1 MKKQL
6 FQRICCLALFLFS
19 VLCLDIVQASTL
31 INGLYYDLNTSSRT
45 ATVTCETTGTDNYA
59 SLPASVKIPET
70 VTYNG
75 ITFTVTK
82 VADKAFANCTS
93 LEEISIPGT
102 VTEVGTTCETE
113 GYLPFYKCT
122 SLKKVKLEDGKQ
134 SISLGVYFTS
144 SQYNGSYYSDGLFA
158 YCPLQEVYI
167 GRNIFYVNR
176 SSSWSFDQY
185 PEYYGYSAFYNQSS
199 LAKVTI
205 SSTVTKIPA
214 YLCYKLSELKTVMV
228 GESLV
233 SVGSHTFDGCNIQ
246 AISLPSSVETIG
258 DYAFQN
264 NTNMKSANLGTSVKT
279 IGDNAFS
286 GCVNLT
292 DVHLGNALSSIGNYS
307 FQNVGTEA
315 TSSVKFDFPTTLTSI
330 GNYAFQN
337 SGLPCVLNLD
347 NIKKIGIY
355 CFSQA
360 KNLSSAVIGGNCQ
373 SLPKGVFSNCSN
385 LKNILLNTGLKTIED
400 EAFSGCSSLEE
411 ITIPKTVTSVGTIQ
425 DQYASLPFS
434 GCKSL
439 KIVKFEDSEQP
450 IYLGAYYYEYNE
462 KNRFGR
468 GLFASSY
475 LEEVYIG
482 RNICYQAYSTSDT
495 FEKNPER
502 YGYSAFYDQPKLA
515 KVTISPSVTEIPSC
529 LFYKNAAITLTDLP
543 NVEVI
548 GNSAFEECS
557 KLTTLNLG
565 EKLKSVGNRAFYN
578 CANITKLTFPN
589 AITTIGDMAFYNCSS
604 VTEVTVGSKLW
615 SIGASAFQKCG
626 SFTAIILPDNFAYMG
641 ASAFEDCKKL
651 TVAKLGNSLRAVPG
665 KAFKNCIA
673 LSEMTVPASSVSIG
687 NQAFYND
694 SALAVITMNDGLKTI
709 GNEVFW
715 NNSGIRTFTI
725 PGTVTSIGS
734 NSFYGCTN
742 TSVLRFKDGEGTLT
756 IDSYYTRSKKI
767 DDMTTNSSY
776 TDRCYD
782 YFYDCPIKTLYLGRD
797 LKYDYSD
804 NTYIYDYVDGQWKG
818 KYRASAPFINNT
830 TLQRITIGSKVTFL
844 YNHLFHNC
852 DKVTTIDIPASIANI
867 YGNAFD
873 DCSSLA
879 STTFH
884 NATGHTLALG
894 DYAFRNCAALPEVT
908 FPQQLVSI
916 GNYTYA
922 QCPLLKTLSFPAM
935 LQSIGNYAF
944 AECTGLT
951 QLTFKDSGK
960 SVKLGYGAR
969 SNSGTSYLDNMPL
982 FGNSS
987 LTYLYIGRNINYT
1000 AGEKYGYSPFYN
1012 QSFLTDVR
1020 FSQSGTVSYCKDY
1033 LLYKV
1038 NNCKTLT
1045 LPESL
1050 TSIGNWTF
1058 RGMAALESIVI
1069 PNAVTEMG
1077 TYAFADD
1084 TSLKSAKLSTSCPW
1098 LKEGLFS
1105 ECNTLQSI
1113 TIPSVVTKMD
1123 GYMFTNCKSLTSAT
1137 FEDGTD
1143 LIEMGYGA
1151 SGKDYGLFR
1160 DCPLKT
1166 LNLGRWLSYNT
1177 EKASRSPFYYIYKL
1191 KNLNI
1196 GENVKVIDKY
1206 MFSYCTG
1213 LETVYLPDN
1222 ITSVNLWGFRGCYS
1236 LKSVRLSKKL
1246 SQVGDY
1252 GFSGCTSLDNVTFP
1266 ASMTSVASNSF
1277 SDCTALRKL
1286 DLGQNLLI
1294 IGPSAFENDKALEG
1308 IEIPSTLYGL
1318 GVASFKN
1325 CTSLPYVEVKSI
1337 SSVGKEAFMGC
1348 TGLKWISLSDKT
1360 TSLGENSFVGCNNIA
1375 YVKSYATTAPEGLVN
1390 FPSEVVA
1397 NGTLFVPEGYED
1409 DYTYS
1414 ATWEDWMNIKPLTEN
1429 VLVSSITLSQ
1439 KEANMKATE
1448 TLPLSA
1454 TVGSEN
1460 AVNKS
1465 LIWKSSNEAIATV
1478 SEEGVITANAV
1489 GNATITAIAADG
1501 SGVKASCDITVDPTL
1516 AESISLDQP
1525 TLTLKKK
1532 RTANLVATISPVTTT
1547 NKSLTWKSDNP
1558 EIATVDNEGNVKT
1571 LTAGETTIKVSA
1583 NDGSGITAECHLTVT
1598 APKAGDS
1605 NDDDEV
1611 NVVDAVNTVNYIL
1624 NKVVGTFEFEAAD
1637 VNKDNHISVSDVT
1650 GTTAIILQQPL
1661 QAKESIAMAKGMN
1674 VSDKN
1679 ENYIVYSQPSKNA
1692 IDVALDVNSN
1702 YTAMQ
1707 TDIAMTENVDDIN
1720 LKLDDAIASTHLL
1733 TSSKLN
1739 AHTLRVVVYSL
1750 SNSTFMD
1757 GRAIFTLTSKKSV
1770 NPADVQFDNAV
1781 ASDAD
1786 AKGYDLAA
1794 HFDQATSI
1802 AGVSG
1807 QGKDVNVVADG
1818 IEVSGE
1824 KGMLVCIYN
1833 TAGMLVESQ
1842 RLEAESMSIHLT
1854 AGIYLVKFNHQVVK
1868 VTVK

>member
-1 MKKQL
+1 MNKMIPL
-6 FQRICCLALFLFS
+6 FRRLALFVGL
-19 VLCLDIVQASTL
+19 IVQSTLLNASTL
-31 INGLYYDLNTSSRT
+31 INGLYYDLDTSSRT
-45 ATVTCETTGTDNYA
+45 ATVTYETIGTDNYA

-70 VTYNG
+70 VTCDG

-82 VADKAFANCTS
+82 VADQAFANCTS

-102 VTEVGTTCETE
+102 VTEIGTTCTSE

-122 SLKKVKLEDGKQ
+122 SLIKVKFEDGVQ
-134 SISLGVYFTS
+134 NISLGVFFSTS
-144 SQYNGSYYSDGLFA
+144 EPNSSYCSKGLFA

-167 GRNIFYVNR
+167 GRNIFYVNYD
-176 SSSWSFDQY
+176 SYFSFEKY
-185 PEYYGYSAFYNQSS
+185 PEYYGYSAFYNQPM
-199 LAKVTI
+199 LAKVTF
-205 SSTVTKIPA
+205 SSTVTEIPA
-214 YLCYKLSELKTVMV
+214 YL
-228 GESLV
+228 
-233 SVGSHTFDGCNIQ
+233 
-246 AISLPSSVETIG
+246 
-258 DYAFQN
+258 
-264 NTNMKSANLGTSVKT
+264 
-279 IGDNAFS
+279 
-286 GCVNLT
+286 
-292 DVHLGNALSSIGNYS
+292 
-307 FQNVGTEA
+307 
-315 TSSVKFDFPTTLTSI
+315 
-330 GNYAFQN
+330 
-337 SGLPCVLNLD
+337 
-347 NIKKIGIY
+347 
-355 CFSQA
+355 
-360 KNLSSAVIGGNCQ
+360 
-373 SLPKGVFSNCSN
+373 
-385 LKNILLNTGLKTIED
+385 
-400 EAFSGCSSLEE
+400 
-411 ITIPKTVTSVGTIQ
+411 
-425 DQYASLPFS
+425 
-434 GCKSL
+434 
-439 KIVKFEDSEQP
+439 
-450 IYLGAYYYEYNE
+450 
-462 KNRFGR
+462 
-468 GLFASSY
+468 
-475 LEEVYIG
+475 
-482 RNICYQAYSTSDT
+482 
-495 FEKNPER
+495 
-502 YGYSAFYDQPKLA
+502 
-515 KVTISPSVTEIPSC
+515 
-529 LFYKNAAITLTDLP
+529 FYKNVAITLTDLP
-543 NVEVI
+543 KVKTI
-548 GNSAFEECS
+548 GKSAFEGCS
-557 KLTTLNLG
+557 KLTTLNFGQDLMT
-565 EKLKSVGNRAFYN
+565 VDDRAFYN
-578 CANITKLTFPN
+578 CTNVTKLTFPD
-589 AITTIGDMAFYNCSS
+589 AITTIGDEAFYNCSS
-604 VTEVTVGSKLW
+604 ITEVTVGSKLQ

-626 SFTAIILPDNFAYMG
+626 SFTAILLPDNFTTMG
-641 ASAFEDCKKL
+641 ASAFEGCKKL
-651 TVAKLGNSLRAVPG
+651 TVAKLGNSLRAVPAR
-665 KAFKNCIA
+665 AFKNCIA
-673 LSEMTVPASSVSIG
+673 LSEMTVPATSVSMG
-687 NQAFYND
+687 DQAFYND
-694 SALAVITMNDGLKTI
+694 SVLAVITMNDGLKTI

-767 DDMTTNSSY
+767 DDMTSRGSY
-776 TDRCYD
+776 TNRCND

-797 LKYDYSD
+797 LKYDYAD
-804 NTYIYDYVDGQWKG
+804 NASVYDYVDGYWKEMS
-818 KYRASAPFINNT
+818 RASAPFVNST
-830 TLQRITIGSKVTFL
+830 TLQKVTIGSKVTFL

-873 DCSSLA
+873 DCSSLTA
-879 STTFH
+879 TTFH
-884 NATGHTLALG
+884 DATNNHTLTLG
-894 DYAFRNCAALPEVT
+894 DYAFRNCATLPEVT
-908 FPQQLVSI
+908 FPRQLLSV

-922 QCPLLKTLSFPAM
+922 QCPLLKTLTFPAM
-935 LQSIGNYAF
+935 LESIGNYAF

-969 SNSGTSYLDNMPL
+969 SNSGTSYLDNIPL
-982 FGNSS
+982 FGNTN

-1058 RGMAALESIVI
+1058 RGMAALESIVV

-1077 TYAFADD
+1077 TYAFAND

-1105 ECNTLQSI
+1105 ECNALQSI
-1113 TIPSVVTKMD
+1113 TIPSAVTKMD
-1123 GYMFTNCKSLTSAT
+1123 GYMFTNCKTLTSAT

-1151 SGKDYGLFR
+1151 SWKNYGLFS

-1177 EKASRSPFYYIYKL
+1177 EVASRSPFYSIYAL

-1206 MFSYCTG
+1206 MFSYCKG
-1213 LETVYLPDN
+1213 LEEVNLPDN
-1222 ITSVNLWGFRGCYS
+1222 ITSVNLWGFRGCTS
-1236 LKSVRLSKKL
+1236 LKSVRLSEKL

-1252 GFSGCTSLDNVTFP
+1252 GFAECSSLDNVTFP
-1266 ASMTSVASNSF
+1266 TSMTSVASNSF

-1360 TSLGENSFVGCNNIA
+1360 TSLGENSFAGCNNIA

-1390 FPSEVVA
+1390 FPSEVVT

-1439 KEANMKATE
+1439 TEANMKATE

-1478 SEEGVITANAV
+1478 SAEGVITANAV

-1501 SGVKASCDITVDPTL
+1501 SGVKATCDITVVPTL

-1532 RTANLVATISPVTTT
+1532 RTAHLVATISPVTTT

-1558 EIATVDNEGNVKT
+1558 KIATVDNEGNVKT

-1624 NKVVGTFEFEAAD
+1624 NKVVGIFEFEAAD

-1661 QAKESIAMAKGMN
+1661 QAKENIAMAKGMN

-1679 ENYIVYSQPSKNA
+1679 ENYIVYSLPSKYA

-1707 TDIAMTENVDDIN
+1707 TDIAMTENVDDVN
-1720 LKLDDAIASTHLL
+1720 LKLEDAIASTHLL

-1757 GRAIFTLTSKKSV
+1757 GRAIFTLTSKKGV
-1770 NPADVQFDNAV
+1770 NPADVQFENAV
-1781 ASDAD
+1781 ASDAE
-1786 AKGYDLAA
+1786 AKGYGLDA
-1794 HFDQATSI
+1794 HFDQTTSI
-1802 AGVSG
+1802 VGVAGNDKNVE
-1807 QGKDVNVVADG
+1807 VVADG
-1818 IEVSGE
+1818 IVVSGE
-1824 KGMLVCIYN
+1824 KGMLVSVYN
-1833 TAGMLVESQ
+1833 TAGMLVQSQ
-1842 RLEAESMSIHLT
+1842 RLATESMAINLPS
-1854 AGIYLVKFNHQVVK
+1854 GVYLVKFNQQVVK

>member
-1 MKKQL
+1 MNKTIHL
-6 FQRICCLALFLFS
+6 FRRLALVVGL
-19 VLCLDIVQASTL
+19 VVQSTLLNASTL
-31 INGLYYDLNTSSRT
+31 INGLYYDLDTSSRT
-45 ATVTCETTGTDNYA
+45 ATVTYETIGTDNYA

-70 VTYNG
+70 VTCDG

-82 VADKAFANCTS
+82 VADQAFANCTS

-102 VTEVGTTCETE
+102 VTEIGTTCTSER
-113 GYLPFYKCT
+113 YLPFYKCT
-122 SLKKVKLEDGKQ
+122 SLIKVKFEDGVQ
-134 SISLGVYFTS
+134 NISLGVFFSTS
-144 SQYNGSYYSDGLFA
+144 EPNSSYCSKGLFA

-167 GRNIFYVNR
+167 GRNIFYVNYD
-176 SSSWSFDQY
+176 SYFSFEKY
-185 PEYYGYSAFYNQSS
+185 PEYYGYSAFYNQPM
-199 LAKVTI
+199 LAKVTF
-205 SSTVTKIPA
+205 SSTVTEIPA
-214 YLCYKLSELKTVMV
+214 YL
-228 GESLV
+228 
-233 SVGSHTFDGCNIQ
+233 
-246 AISLPSSVETIG
+246 
-258 DYAFQN
+258 
-264 NTNMKSANLGTSVKT
+264 
-279 IGDNAFS
+279 
-286 GCVNLT
+286 
-292 DVHLGNALSSIGNYS
+292 
-307 FQNVGTEA
+307 
-315 TSSVKFDFPTTLTSI
+315 
-330 GNYAFQN
+330 
-337 SGLPCVLNLD
+337 
-347 NIKKIGIY
+347 
-355 CFSQA
+355 
-360 KNLSSAVIGGNCQ
+360 
-373 SLPKGVFSNCSN
+373 
-385 LKNILLNTGLKTIED
+385 
-400 EAFSGCSSLEE
+400 
-411 ITIPKTVTSVGTIQ
+411 
-425 DQYASLPFS
+425 
-434 GCKSL
+434 
-439 KIVKFEDSEQP
+439 
-450 IYLGAYYYEYNE
+450 
-462 KNRFGR
+462 
-468 GLFASSY
+468 
-475 LEEVYIG
+475 
-482 RNICYQAYSTSDT
+482 
-495 FEKNPER
+495 
-502 YGYSAFYDQPKLA
+502 
-515 KVTISPSVTEIPSC
+515 
-529 LFYKNAAITLTDLP
+529 FYKNVAITLTDLP
-543 NVEVI
+543 KVKTI
-548 GNSAFEECS
+548 GKSAFEGCS
-557 KLTTLNLG
+557 KLTTLNFGQDLMT
-565 EKLKSVGNRAFYN
+565 VDDRAFYN
-578 CANITKLTFPN
+578 CTNVTKLTFPD
-589 AITTIGDMAFYNCSS
+589 AITTIGDEAFYNCSS
-604 VTEVTVGSKLW
+604 ITEVTVGSKLQ

-626 SFTAIILPDNFAYMG
+626 SFTAILLPDNFTTMG
-641 ASAFEDCKKL
+641 ASAFEGCKKL
-651 TVAKLGNSLRAVPG
+651 TVAKLGNSLRAVPAR
-665 KAFKNCIA
+665 AFKNCIA
-673 LSEMTVPASSVSIG
+673 LSEMTVPATSVSMG
-687 NQAFYND
+687 EQAFYND
-694 SALAVITMNDGLKTI
+694 SVLAVITMNDGLKTI

-767 DDMTTNSSY
+767 DDMTSRGSY
-776 TDRCYD
+776 TNRCND

-797 LKYDYSD
+797 LKYDYAD
-804 NTYIYDYVDGQWKG
+804 NASVYDYVDGYWKEMS
-818 KYRASAPFINNT
+818 RASAPFVNST
-830 TLQRITIGSKVTFL
+830 TLQKVTIGSKVTFL

-873 DCSSLA
+873 DCSSLTA
-879 STTFH
+879 TTFH
-884 NATGHTLALG
+884 DATNNHTLTLG
-894 DYAFRNCAALPEVT
+894 DYAFRNCATLPEVT
-908 FPQQLVSI
+908 FPRQLLSV

-922 QCPLLKTLSFPAM
+922 QCPLLKTLTFPAM
-935 LQSIGNYAF
+935 LESIGNYAF

-969 SNSGTSYLDNMPL
+969 SNSGTSYLDNIPL
-982 FGNSS
+982 FGNTN

-1058 RGMAALESIVI
+1058 RGMAALESIVV

-1077 TYAFADD
+1077 TYAFAND

-1105 ECNTLQSI
+1105 ECNALQSI
-1113 TIPSVVTKMD
+1113 TIPSAVTKMD
-1123 GYMFTNCKSLTSAT
+1123 GYMFTNCKALTSAT

-1151 SGKDYGLFR
+1151 SWKNYGLFS

-1177 EKASRSPFYYIYKL
+1177 EVASRSPFYSIDAL

-1196 GENVKVIDKY
+1196 GKNVKVIDKY
-1206 MFSYCTG
+1206 MFSYCEG
-1213 LETVYLPDN
+1213 LEEVNLPDN
-1222 ITSVNLWGFRGCYS
+1222 ITSVNLWGFRGCSS
-1236 LKSVRLSKKL
+1236 LKSVRLSEKL

-1252 GFSGCTSLDNVTFP
+1252 GFAGCTSLDNVTFP

-1294 IGPSAFENDKALEG
+1294 IGLSAFENDKALEG

-1360 TSLGENSFVGCNNIA
+1360 TSLGENSFAGCNNIA

-1390 FPSEVVA
+1390 FPSEVVT

-1439 KEANMKATE
+1439 TEANMKATE

-1478 SEEGVITANAV
+1478 SAGSVITANAV

-1501 SGVKASCDITVDPTL
+1501 SGVKATCDITVVPTL

-1532 RTANLVATISPVTTT
+1532 RTAHLVATISPVTTT

-1624 NKVVGTFEFEAAD
+1624 NKVVGIFEFEAAD

-1661 QAKESIAMAKGMN
+1661 QAKENIAMAKGMN

-1679 ENYIVYSQPSKNA
+1679 ENYIVYSLPSKYA

-1707 TDIAMTENVDDIN
+1707 TDIAMTENVDDVN
-1720 LKLDDAIASTHLL
+1720 LKLEDAIASTHLL

-1757 GRAIFTLTSKKSV
+1757 GRAIFTLTSKKGV
-1770 NPADVQFDNAV
+1770 NPADVQFENAV
-1781 ASDAD
+1781 ASDAE
-1786 AKGYDLAA
+1786 AKGYGLDA
-1794 HFDQATSI
+1794 HFDQTTSI
-1802 AGVSG
+1802 VGVAGNDKNVE
-1807 QGKDVNVVADG
+1807 VVADG
-1818 IEVSGE
+1818 IVVSGE
-1824 KGMLVCIYN
+1824 KGMLVSVYN
-1833 TAGMLVESQ
+1833 TAGMLVQSQ
-1842 RLEAESMSIHLT
+1842 RLATESMAINLPS
-1854 AGIYLVKFNHQVVK
+1854 GVYLVKFNQQVVK

>member
-1 MKKQL
+1 MNKTIHL
-6 FQRICCLALFLFS
+6 FRRLALFVGL
-19 VLCLDIVQASTL
+19 IVQCSLLNARTK
-31 INGLYYDLNTSSRT
+31 INDLYYDLDTSSRT
-45 ATVTCETTGTDNYA
+45 ATVTYAMTGEYNYFF
-59 SLPASVKIPET
+59 LPASVKIPET

-75 ITFTVTK
+75 VTFTVTK
-82 VADKAFANCTS
+82 IADRAFSYCKYM
-93 LEEISIPGT
+93 EEISIPGT
-102 VTEVGTTCETE
+102 VTEVGTTST
-113 GYLPFYKCT
+113 YYSSSYDNLPFYACT
-122 SLKKVKLEDGKQ
+122 SLKKVRFEDGKQ
-134 SISLGVYFTS
+134 SIF
-144 SQYNGSYYSDGLFA
+144 
-158 YCPLQEVYI
+158 
-167 GRNIFYVNR
+167 
-176 SSSWSFDQY
+176 
-185 PEYYGYSAFYNQSS
+185 
-199 LAKVTI
+199 
-205 SSTVTKIPA
+205 
-214 YLCYKLSELKTVMV
+214 
-228 GESLV
+228 
-233 SVGSHTFDGCNIQ
+233 
-246 AISLPSSVETIG
+246 
-258 DYAFQN
+258 
-264 NTNMKSANLGTSVKT
+264 
-279 IGDNAFS
+279 
-286 GCVNLT
+286 
-292 DVHLGNALSSIGNYS
+292 
-307 FQNVGTEA
+307 
-315 TSSVKFDFPTTLTSI
+315 
-330 GNYAFQN
+330 
-337 SGLPCVLNLD
+337 
-347 NIKKIGIY
+347 
-355 CFSQA
+355 
-360 KNLSSAVIGGNCQ
+360 
-373 SLPKGVFSNCSN
+373 
-385 LKNILLNTGLKTIED
+385 
-400 EAFSGCSSLEE
+400 
-411 ITIPKTVTSVGTIQ
+411 
-425 DQYASLPFS
+425 
-434 GCKSL
+434 
-439 KIVKFEDSEQP
+439 
-450 IYLGAYYYEYNE
+450 LGAYYNS
-462 KNRFGR
+462 GSSIGL
-468 GLFASSY
+468 GLFASCP

-482 RNICYQAYSTSDT
+482 RNITYDNNNCSYSFASYPAD
-495 FEKNPER
+495 
-502 YGYSAFYDQPKLA
+502 YGYSAFYNQPKLA
-515 KVTISPSVTEIPSC
+515 KVTFSSTVTEIPAY
-529 LFYKNAAITLTDLP
+529 LFYRNVAMTLTDLP
-543 NVEVI
+543 NVKTI
-548 GNSAFEECS
+548 GKSAFEGCS
-557 KLTTLNLG
+557 KLTTLNFGQDLMT
-565 EKLKSVGNRAFYN
+565 VDDRAFYN
-578 CANITKLTFPN
+578 CTNVTKLTFPD
-589 AITTIGDMAFYNCSS
+589 AITTIGDEAFYNCSS
-604 VTEVTVGSKLW
+604 ITEVTVGSKLQ

-626 SFTAIILPDNFAYMG
+626 SFTAILLPDNFTTMG
-641 ASAFEDCKKL
+641 ASAFEGCKKL
-651 TVAKLGNSLRAVPG
+651 TVAKLGNSLRAVPAR
-665 KAFKNCIA
+665 AFKNCIA
-673 LSEMTVPASSVSIG
+673 LSEMTVPATSVSMG
-687 NQAFYND
+687 DQAFYND
-694 SALAVITMNDGLKTI
+694 SVLAVITMNDGLKTI

-767 DDMTTNSSY
+767 DDMTSRGSY
-776 TDRCYD
+776 TNRCND

-797 LKYDYSD
+797 LKYDYAD
-804 NTYIYDYVDGQWKG
+804 NASVYDYVDGYWKEMS
-818 KYRASAPFINNT
+818 RASAPFVNST
-830 TLQRITIGSKVTFL
+830 TLQKVTIGSKVTFL

-873 DCSSLA
+873 DCSSLTA
-879 STTFH
+879 TTFH
-884 NATGHTLALG
+884 DATDHTLALG
-894 DYAFRNCAALPEVT
+894 DYAFRNCAVLPEVT
-908 FPQQLVSI
+908 FPQQLLSV

-951 QLTFKDSGK
+951 QLTFEDSSK

-969 SNSGTSYLDNMPL
+969 SNSGTSYLDNIPL
-982 FGNSS
+982 FGNSN

-1000 AGEKYGYSPFYN
+1000 ADEKYGYSPFYN

-1020 FSQSGTVSYCKDY
+1020 FSQAGTVTYCKDY

-1038 NNCKTLT
+1038 NNCKTLA

-1050 TSIGNWTF
+1050 TSIGDGTF

-1098 LKEGLFS
+1098 LKEGMFS
-1105 ECNTLQSI
+1105 ECNALQSI

-1123 GYMFTNCKSLTSAT
+1123 GYMFTNCKALTSAT

-1151 SGKDYGLFR
+1151 SWKNYGLFS

-1177 EKASRSPFYYIYKL
+1177 EVASRSPFYSIDAL

-1196 GENVKVIDKY
+1196 GKNVKVIDKY
-1206 MFSYCTG
+1206 MFSYCEG
-1213 LETVYLPDN
+1213 LEEVNLPDN
-1222 ITSVNLWGFRGCYS
+1222 ITSVNLWGFRGCSS
-1236 LKSVRLSKKL
+1236 LKSVRLSEKL

-1252 GFSGCTSLDNVTFP
+1252 GFAGCTSLDNVTFP

-1360 TSLGENSFVGCNNIA
+1360 TSLGENSFAGCNNIA

-1390 FPSEVVA
+1390 FPSEVVT

-1439 KEANMKATE
+1439 TEANMKATE

-1478 SEEGVITANAV
+1478 SAGGVITANAV

-1501 SGVKASCDITVDPTL
+1501 SGVKATCDITVVPTL

-1532 RTANLVATISPVTTT
+1532 RTAHLVATISPVTTT

-1624 NKVVGTFEFEAAD
+1624 NKVVGIFEFEAAD

-1661 QAKESIAMAKGMN
+1661 QAKENIAMAKGMN

-1679 ENYIVYSQPSKNA
+1679 ENYIVYSLPSKYA

-1707 TDIAMTENVDDIN
+1707 TDIAMTENVDDVN

-1739 AHTLRVVVYSL
+1739 VHTLRVVVYSL

-1757 GRAIFTLTSKKSV
+1757 GRAIFTLTSKKGV
-1770 NPADVQFDNAV
+1770 NPTDVRFENAV
-1781 ASDAD
+1781 ASDAE
-1786 AKGYDLAA
+1786 AKGYGLDA
-1794 HFDQATSI
+1794 HFDQTTSI
-1802 AGVSG
+1802 ASVAGSG
-1807 QGKDVNVVADG
+1807 KNVEVVADG
-1818 IEVSGE
+1818 IVVSGE
-1824 KGMLVCIYN
+1824 KGMLVSVYN
-1833 TAGMLVESQ
+1833 TAGMLVQSQ
-1842 RLEAESMSIHLT
+1842 RLATESMTINLP
-1854 AGIYLVKFNHQVVK
+1854 AGVYLVKFNQQVVK

>member
-1 MKKQL
+1 MNKTIHL
-6 FQRICCLALFLFS
+6 FRRLALVVGL
-19 VLCLDIVQASTL
+19 VVQSTLLSASTL
-31 INGLYYDLNTSSRT
+31 INGLYYDLDTSSRT
-45 ATVTCETTGTDNYA
+45 ATVTYETIGTDNYA

-70 VTYNG
+70 VTCDG

-82 VADKAFANCTS
+82 VADQAFANCTS

-102 VTEVGTTCETE
+102 VTEIGTTCTSER
-113 GYLPFYKCT
+113 YLPFYKCT
-122 SLKKVKLEDGKQ
+122 SLIKVKFEDGVQ
-134 SISLGVYFTS
+134 NISLGVFFSTS
-144 SQYNGSYYSDGLFA
+144 EPNSSYCSKGLFA

-167 GRNIFYVNR
+167 GRNIFYVNYD
-176 SSSWSFDQY
+176 SYFSFEKY
-185 PEYYGYSAFYNQSS
+185 PEYYGYSAFYNQPM
-199 LAKVTI
+199 LAKVTF
-205 SSTVTKIPA
+205 SSTVTEIPA
-214 YLCYKLSELKTVMV
+214 YL
-228 GESLV
+228 
-233 SVGSHTFDGCNIQ
+233 
-246 AISLPSSVETIG
+246 
-258 DYAFQN
+258 
-264 NTNMKSANLGTSVKT
+264 
-279 IGDNAFS
+279 
-286 GCVNLT
+286 
-292 DVHLGNALSSIGNYS
+292 
-307 FQNVGTEA
+307 
-315 TSSVKFDFPTTLTSI
+315 
-330 GNYAFQN
+330 
-337 SGLPCVLNLD
+337 
-347 NIKKIGIY
+347 
-355 CFSQA
+355 
-360 KNLSSAVIGGNCQ
+360 
-373 SLPKGVFSNCSN
+373 
-385 LKNILLNTGLKTIED
+385 
-400 EAFSGCSSLEE
+400 
-411 ITIPKTVTSVGTIQ
+411 
-425 DQYASLPFS
+425 
-434 GCKSL
+434 
-439 KIVKFEDSEQP
+439 
-450 IYLGAYYYEYNE
+450 
-462 KNRFGR
+462 
-468 GLFASSY
+468 
-475 LEEVYIG
+475 
-482 RNICYQAYSTSDT
+482 
-495 FEKNPER
+495 
-502 YGYSAFYDQPKLA
+502 
-515 KVTISPSVTEIPSC
+515 
-529 LFYKNAAITLTDLP
+529 FYKNVAITLTDLP
-543 NVEVI
+543 KVKTI
-548 GNSAFEECS
+548 GKSAFEGCS
-557 KLTTLNLG
+557 KLTTLNFGQDLMT
-565 EKLKSVGNRAFYN
+565 VDDRAFYN
-578 CANITKLTFPN
+578 CTNVTKLTFPD
-589 AITTIGDMAFYNCSS
+589 AITTIGDEAFYNCSS
-604 VTEVTVGSKLW
+604 ITEVTVGSKLQ

-626 SFTAIILPDNFAYMG
+626 SFTAILLPDNFTTMG
-641 ASAFEDCKKL
+641 ASAFEGCKKL
-651 TVAKLGNSLRAVPG
+651 TVAKLGNSLRAVPAR
-665 KAFKNCIA
+665 AFKNCIA
-673 LSEMTVPASSVSIG
+673 LSEMTVPATSVSMG
-687 NQAFYND
+687 DQAFYND
-694 SALAVITMNDGLKTI
+694 SVLAVITMNDGLKTI

-767 DDMTTNSSY
+767 DDMTSRGSY
-776 TDRCYD
+776 TNRCND

-797 LKYDYSD
+797 LKYDYAD
-804 NTYIYDYVDGQWKG
+804 NASVYDYVDGYWKEMS
-818 KYRASAPFINNT
+818 RASAPFVNST
-830 TLQRITIGSKVTFL
+830 TLQKVTIGSKVTFL

-873 DCSSLA
+873 DCSSLTA
-879 STTFH
+879 TTFH
-884 NATGHTLALG
+884 DATNNHTLTLG
-894 DYAFRNCAALPEVT
+894 DYAFRNCATLPEVT
-908 FPQQLVSI
+908 FPRQLLSV

-922 QCPLLKTLSFPAM
+922 QCPLLKTLTFPAM
-935 LQSIGNYAF
+935 LESIGNYAF

-969 SNSGTSYLDNMPL
+969 SNSGTSYLDNIPL
-982 FGNSS
+982 FGNTN

-1058 RGMAALESIVI
+1058 RGMAALESIVV

-1077 TYAFADD
+1077 TYAFAND

-1105 ECNTLQSI
+1105 ECNALQSI
-1113 TIPSVVTKMD
+1113 TIPSAVTKMD
-1123 GYMFTNCKSLTSAT
+1123 GYMFTNCKTLTSAT
-1137 FEDGTD
+1137 FEDGND

-1151 SGKDYGLFR
+1151 SWKNYGLFS

-1177 EKASRSPFYYIYKL
+1177 EVASRSPFYSIDAL

-1196 GENVKVIDKY
+1196 GKNVKVIDKY
-1206 MFSYCTG
+1206 MFSYCEG
-1213 LETVYLPDN
+1213 LEEVNLPDN
-1222 ITSVNLWGFRGCYS
+1222 ITSVNLWGFRGCSS
-1236 LKSVRLSKKL
+1236 LKSVRLSEKL

-1252 GFSGCTSLDNVTFP
+1252 GFAGCTSLDNVTFP

-1360 TSLGENSFVGCNNIA
+1360 TSLGENSFAGCSNIA

-1439 KEANMKATE
+1439 TEANMKATE

-1478 SEEGVITANAV
+1478 SAEGVITANAV

-1501 SGVKASCDITVDPTL
+1501 SGVKATCDITVVPTL

-1532 RTANLVATISPVTTT
+1532 RTAHLVATISPVTTT

-1558 EIATVDNEGNVKT
+1558 KIATVDNEGNVKT

-1611 NVVDAVNTVNYIL
+1611 NVVDAVNTVNYI
-1624 NKVVGTFEFEAAD
+1624 
-1637 VNKDNHISVSDVT
+1637 
-1650 GTTAIILQQPL
+1650 
-1661 QAKESIAMAKGMN
+1661 
-1674 VSDKN
+1674 
-1679 ENYIVYSQPSKNA
+1679 
-1692 IDVALDVNSN
+1692 
-1702 YTAMQ
+1702 
-1707 TDIAMTENVDDIN
+1707 
-1720 LKLDDAIASTHLL
+1720 
-1733 TSSKLN
+1733 
-1739 AHTLRVVVYSL
+1739 
-1750 SNSTFMD
+1750 
-1757 GRAIFTLTSKKSV
+1757 
-1770 NPADVQFDNAV
+1770 
-1781 ASDAD
+1781 
-1786 AKGYDLAA
+1786 
-1794 HFDQATSI
+1794 
-1802 AGVSG
+1802 
-1807 QGKDVNVVADG
+1807 
-1818 IEVSGE
+1818 
-1824 KGMLVCIYN
+1824 
-1833 TAGMLVESQ
+1833 
-1842 RLEAESMSIHLT
+1842 
-1854 AGIYLVKFNHQVVK
+1854 
-1868 VTVK
+1868 

>member
-6 FQRICCLALFLFS
+6 SPRICCVALFLLP
-19 VLCLDIVQASTL
+19 VLCLNIVQASTL
-31 INGLYYDLNTSSRT
+31 INGLYYDLDTSSRT
-45 ATVTCETTGTDNYA
+45 ATVTYETMETYNYA

-75 ITFTVTK
+75 ETFTVTK
-82 VADKAFANCTS
+82 IADRAFAYCKYM
-93 LEEISIPGT
+93 EEISIPGT
-102 VTEVGTTCETE
+102 VTEVGTTSSSP
-113 GYLPFYKCT
+113 YDLPFYDCT
-122 SLKKVKLEDGKQ
+122 SLKKVRFEDGKQ
-134 SISLGVYFTS
+134 SISLGADFKW
-144 SQYNGSYYSDGLFA
+144 G
-158 YCPLQEVYI
+158 
-167 GRNIFYVNR
+167 
-176 SSSWSFDQY
+176 SSS
-185 PEYYGYSAFYNQSS
+185 
-199 LAKVTI
+199 
-205 SSTVTKIPA
+205 
-214 YLCYKLSELKTVMV
+214 
-228 GESLV
+228 
-233 SVGSHTFDGCNIQ
+233 
-246 AISLPSSVETIG
+246 
-258 DYAFQN
+258 
-264 NTNMKSANLGTSVKT
+264 
-279 IGDNAFS
+279 
-286 GCVNLT
+286 
-292 DVHLGNALSSIGNYS
+292 
-307 FQNVGTEA
+307 
-315 TSSVKFDFPTTLTSI
+315 
-330 GNYAFQN
+330 
-337 SGLPCVLNLD
+337 
-347 NIKKIGIY
+347 
-355 CFSQA
+355 
-360 KNLSSAVIGGNCQ
+360 
-373 SLPKGVFSNCSN
+373 
-385 LKNILLNTGLKTIED
+385 
-400 EAFSGCSSLEE
+400 
-411 ITIPKTVTSVGTIQ
+411 
-425 DQYASLPFS
+425 
-434 GCKSL
+434 
-439 KIVKFEDSEQP
+439 
-450 IYLGAYYYEYNE
+450 
-462 KNRFGR
+462 R
-468 GLFASSY
+468 GLFASCP

-482 RNICYQAYSTSDT
+482 RNIIYKDYSSSDS
-495 FEKNPER
+495 FASRPEC
-502 YGYSAFYDQPKLA
+502 YGYSAFYNQPKLA
-515 KVTISPSVTEIPSC
+515 KVTFSSTVTEIPAS
-529 LFYKNAAITLTDLP
+529 LFYKNTAMTLTDLP
-543 NVEVI
+543 KVKII
-548 GNSAFEECS
+548 GESAFEGCS
-557 KLTTLNLG
+557 KLTTLNFGQDL
-565 EKLKSVGNRAFYN
+565 ETVGGRAFCN
-578 CANITKLTFPN
+578 CTNVTKLTFPD
-589 AITTIGDMAFYNCSS
+589 AITTIGDEAFYNCSS
-604 VTEVTVGSKLW
+604 ITEVTVGSKLQ
-615 SIGASAFQKCG
+615 SIGASAFENCG
-626 SFTAIILPDNFAYMG
+626 SFTAIILPDNFTTMG
-641 ASAFEDCKKL
+641 ASAFEGCKKL
-651 TVAKLGNSLRAVPG
+651 TVAKLGNSLTAVPAR
-665 KAFKNCIA
+665 AFKNCIA
-673 LSEMTVPASSVSIG
+673 LSEMAVPASSVSIG
-687 NQAFYND
+687 DQAFYND
-694 SALAVITMNDGLKTI
+694 SVLAVITMNDGLKTI

-715 NNSGIRTFTI
+715 NNSGIITFTI

-767 DDMTTNSSY
+767 DDMTSRGSY
-776 TDRCYD
+776 TNRCND

-797 LKYDYSD
+797 LKYDYAD
-804 NTYIYDYVDGQWKG
+804 NASVYDYVDGYWKEMS
-818 KYRASAPFINNT
+818 RASAPFVNST
-830 TLQRITIGSKVTFL
+830 TLQKVTIGSKVTFL

-873 DCSSLA
+873 DCSSLTA
-879 STTFH
+879 TTFH
-884 NATGHTLALG
+884 DATDHTLALG
-894 DYAFRNCAALPEVT
+894 DYAFRNCAVLPEVT

-935 LQSIGNYAF
+935 LGSIGNYAF
-944 AECTGLT
+944 AECIGLT
-951 QLTFKDSGK
+951 QLTFEDSGQ

-969 SNSGTSYLDNMPL
+969 SNSGTSYLDNIPL
-982 FGNSS
+982 FGNTN
-987 LTYLYIGRNINYT
+987 LTYLYIGRDINYT
-1000 AGEKYGYSPFYN
+1000 ADERYGYSPFYN
-1012 QSFLTDVR
+1012 QPFLTDVR
-1020 FSQSGTVSYCKDY
+1020 FSQSGTVTYCKDY

-1045 LPESL
+1045 LPENL
-1050 TSIGNWTF
+1050 TSIGNGTF
-1058 RGMAALESIVI
+1058 RGMTALESIVI

-1105 ECNTLQSI
+1105 ECNALQSI

-1123 GYMFTNCKSLTSAT
+1123 GKIFTNCKSLTSIT

-1151 SGKDYGLFR
+1151 SEKDFGLFR
-1160 DCPLKT
+1160 DCPLET

-1177 EKASRSPFYYIYKL
+1177 EVASRSPFYSISTL
-1191 KNLNI
+1191 KNLKI
-1196 GENVKVIDKY
+1196 GTNVKVIDKY
-1206 MFSYCTG
+1206 MFSYCKG
-1213 LETVYLPDN
+1213 LEEVTLPDN
-1222 ITSVNLWGFRGCYS
+1222 ITSVNLWGFRGCSS
-1236 LKSVRLSKKL
+1236 LKSVRLSEKL

-1252 GFSGCTSLDNVTFP
+1252 GFSECTSLDNVTFP

-1337 SSVGKEAFMGC
+1337 SSVGKEEFMGC

-1360 TSLGENSFVGCNNIA
+1360 TSLGENSFAGCSNIA

-1439 KEANMKATE
+1439 TEANMKATE
-1448 TLPLSA
+1448 TLPLRA

-1465 LIWKSSNEAIATV
+1465 LIWKSSNEAIATI

-1489 GNATITAIAADG
+1489 GHVTITAIAADG
-1501 SGVKASCDITVDPTL
+1501 SGVKATCDITVDPTL
-1516 AESISLDQP
+1516 AQSISLDQP
-1525 TLTLKKK
+1525 SLTLKKK

-1547 NKSLTWKSDNP
+1547 NKSLTWTSDNP

-1624 NKVVGTFEFEAAD
+1624 SKVVGTFEFEAAD

-1679 ENYIVYSQPSKNA
+1679 ENYIVYSQPNRNE
-1692 IDVALDVNSN
+1692 IDVVLDVNSN
-1702 YTAMQ
+1702 YTAIQ
-1707 TDIAMTENVDDIN
+1707 TDISITGNVDDVN

-1757 GRAIFTLTSKKSV
+1757 GRAIFTLTSKKGV
-1770 NPADVQFDNAV
+1770 NPADVQFENAV

-1786 AKGYDLAA
+1786 AKGYGLGA

-1802 AGVSG
+1802 AGVAG
-1807 QGKDVNVVADG
+1807 NGKNVEVVADG
-1818 IEVSGE
+1818 IVVSGE
-1824 KGMLVCIYN
+1824 KGMPVSIYN
-1833 TAGMLVESQ
+1833 TAGMIVLSQ
-1842 RLEAESMSIHLT
+1842 RLATETMTISLP
-1854 AGIYLVKFNHQVVK
+1854 AGVYLVKFNQQVVK

>member
-1 MKKQL
+1 MNKTIHL
-6 FQRICCLALFLFS
+6 FRRLALFVGL
-19 VLCLDIVQASTL
+19 IVQCSLLNARTK
-31 INGLYYDLNTSSRT
+31 INDLYYDLDTSSRT
-45 ATVTCETTGTDNYA
+45 ATVTYAMTGEYNYFF
-59 SLPASVKIPET
+59 LPASVKIPET

-75 ITFTVTK
+75 VTFTVTK
-82 VADKAFANCTS
+82 IADRAFSYCKYM
-93 LEEISIPGT
+93 EEISIPGT
-102 VTEVGTTCETE
+102 VTEVGTTST
-113 GYLPFYKCT
+113 YHSSSYDNLPFYACT
-122 SLKKVKLEDGKQ
+122 SLKKVRFEDGKQ
-134 SISLGVYFTS
+134 SIF
-144 SQYNGSYYSDGLFA
+144 
-158 YCPLQEVYI
+158 
-167 GRNIFYVNR
+167 
-176 SSSWSFDQY
+176 
-185 PEYYGYSAFYNQSS
+185 
-199 LAKVTI
+199 
-205 SSTVTKIPA
+205 
-214 YLCYKLSELKTVMV
+214 
-228 GESLV
+228 
-233 SVGSHTFDGCNIQ
+233 
-246 AISLPSSVETIG
+246 
-258 DYAFQN
+258 
-264 NTNMKSANLGTSVKT
+264 
-279 IGDNAFS
+279 
-286 GCVNLT
+286 
-292 DVHLGNALSSIGNYS
+292 
-307 FQNVGTEA
+307 
-315 TSSVKFDFPTTLTSI
+315 
-330 GNYAFQN
+330 
-337 SGLPCVLNLD
+337 
-347 NIKKIGIY
+347 
-355 CFSQA
+355 
-360 KNLSSAVIGGNCQ
+360 
-373 SLPKGVFSNCSN
+373 
-385 LKNILLNTGLKTIED
+385 
-400 EAFSGCSSLEE
+400 
-411 ITIPKTVTSVGTIQ
+411 
-425 DQYASLPFS
+425 
-434 GCKSL
+434 
-439 KIVKFEDSEQP
+439 
-450 IYLGAYYYEYNE
+450 LGAYYNS
-462 KNRFGR
+462 GSSIGL
-468 GLFASSY
+468 GLFASCP

-482 RNICYQAYSTSDT
+482 RNITYDNNNCSYSFASYPAD
-495 FEKNPER
+495 
-502 YGYSAFYDQPKLA
+502 YGYSAFYNQPKLA
-515 KVTISPSVTEIPSC
+515 KVTFSSTVTEIPAY
-529 LFYKNAAITLTDLP
+529 LFYRNVAMTLTDLP
-543 NVEVI
+543 NVKTI
-548 GNSAFEECS
+548 GKSAFEGCS
-557 KLTTLNLG
+557 KLTTLNFGQDLMT
-565 EKLKSVGNRAFYN
+565 VDDRAFYN
-578 CANITKLTFPN
+578 CTNVTKLTFPD
-589 AITTIGDMAFYNCSS
+589 AITTIGDEAFYNCSS
-604 VTEVTVGSKLW
+604 ITEVTVGSKLQ

-626 SFTAIILPDNFAYMG
+626 SFTAILLPDNFTTMG
-641 ASAFEDCKKL
+641 ASAFEGCKKL
-651 TVAKLGNSLRAVPG
+651 TVAKLGNSLRAVPAR
-665 KAFKNCIA
+665 AFKNCIA
-673 LSEMTVPASSVSIG
+673 LSEMTVPATSVSMG
-687 NQAFYND
+687 DQAFYND
-694 SALAVITMNDGLKTI
+694 SVLAVITMNDGLKTI

-818 KYRASAPFINNT
+818 KYRASAPFVNST
-830 TLQRITIGSKVTFL
+830 TLQKVTIGSKVTFL

-873 DCSSLA
+873 DCSSLTA
-879 STTFH
+879 TTFH
-884 NATGHTLALG
+884 DATNNHTLTLG
-894 DYAFRNCAALPEVT
+894 DYAFRNCATLPEVT
-908 FPQQLVSI
+908 FPRQLLSV

-922 QCPLLKTLSFPAM
+922 QCPLLKTLTFPAM
-935 LQSIGNYAF
+935 LESIGNYAF

-1236 LKSVRLSKKL
+1236 LKSVRLSEKL

-1360 TSLGENSFVGCNNIA
+1360 TSLGENSFAGCSNIA

-1439 KEANMKATE
+1439 TEANMKATE
-1448 TLPLSA
+1448 TLPLRA
-1454 TVGSEN
+1454 TVGSEK

-1465 LIWKSSNEAIATV
+1465 LIWKSSNESIATV

-1489 GNATITAIAADG
+1489 GHVTITAIAADG
-1501 SGVKASCDITVDPTL
+1501 SGVKATCDITVDPTL

-1525 TLTLKKK
+1525 SLTLKKK

-1547 NKSLTWKSDNP
+1547 NKSLTWTSDNP

-1624 NKVVGTFEFEAAD
+1624 NKVVSTFEFEAAD

-1661 QAKESIAMAKGMN
+1661 QAKEGIAMAKGMN

-1707 TDIAMTENVDDIN
+1707 ADIAMTGNVDDVN

-1757 GRAIFTLTSKKSV
+1757 GRAIFTLTSKKGV
-1770 NPADVQFDNAV
+1770 NPADVQFENAV
-1781 ASDAD
+1781 ASDAE
-1786 AKGYDLAA
+1786 AKGYGLDA

-1802 AGVSG
+1802 AGVAG
-1807 QGKDVNVVADG
+1807 NGKNVEVVADG
-1818 IEVSGE
+1818 IVVSGE
-1824 KGMLVCIYN
+1824 KGMLVSVYN
-1833 TAGMLVESQ
+1833 TAGMLVQSQ
-1842 RLEAESMSIHLT
+1842 RLATESMTINLP
-1854 AGIYLVKFNHQVVK
+1854 AGVYLVKFNQQVVK

>member
-1 MKKQL
+1 MNKMIPL
-6 FQRICCLALFLFS
+6 FRRLALFVGL
-19 VLCLDIVQASTL
+19 IVQSTLLNASTL
-31 INGLYYDLNTSSRT
+31 INGLYYDLDTSSRT
-45 ATVTCETTGTDNYA
+45 ATVTYETIGTDNYA

-70 VTYNG
+70 VTCDG

-82 VADKAFANCTS
+82 VADQAFANCTS

-102 VTEVGTTCETE
+102 VTEIGTTCTSE

-122 SLKKVKLEDGKQ
+122 SLIKVKFEDGVQ
-134 SISLGVYFTS
+134 NISLGVFFSTS
-144 SQYNGSYYSDGLFA
+144 EPNSSYCSKGLFA

-167 GRNIFYVNR
+167 GRNIFYVNYD
-176 SSSWSFDQY
+176 SYFSFEKY
-185 PEYYGYSAFYNQSS
+185 PEYYGYSAFYNQPM
-199 LAKVTI
+199 LAKVTF
-205 SSTVTKIPA
+205 SSTVTEIPA
-214 YLCYKLSELKTVMV
+214 YL
-228 GESLV
+228 
-233 SVGSHTFDGCNIQ
+233 
-246 AISLPSSVETIG
+246 
-258 DYAFQN
+258 
-264 NTNMKSANLGTSVKT
+264 
-279 IGDNAFS
+279 
-286 GCVNLT
+286 
-292 DVHLGNALSSIGNYS
+292 
-307 FQNVGTEA
+307 
-315 TSSVKFDFPTTLTSI
+315 
-330 GNYAFQN
+330 
-337 SGLPCVLNLD
+337 
-347 NIKKIGIY
+347 
-355 CFSQA
+355 
-360 KNLSSAVIGGNCQ
+360 
-373 SLPKGVFSNCSN
+373 
-385 LKNILLNTGLKTIED
+385 
-400 EAFSGCSSLEE
+400 
-411 ITIPKTVTSVGTIQ
+411 
-425 DQYASLPFS
+425 
-434 GCKSL
+434 
-439 KIVKFEDSEQP
+439 
-450 IYLGAYYYEYNE
+450 
-462 KNRFGR
+462 
-468 GLFASSY
+468 
-475 LEEVYIG
+475 
-482 RNICYQAYSTSDT
+482 
-495 FEKNPER
+495 
-502 YGYSAFYDQPKLA
+502 
-515 KVTISPSVTEIPSC
+515 
-529 LFYKNAAITLTDLP
+529 FYKNVAITLTDLP
-543 NVEVI
+543 KVKTI
-548 GNSAFEECS
+548 GKSAFEGCS
-557 KLTTLNLG
+557 KLTTLNFGQDLMT
-565 EKLKSVGNRAFYN
+565 VDDRAFYN
-578 CANITKLTFPN
+578 CTNVTKLTFPD
-589 AITTIGDMAFYNCSS
+589 AITTIGDEAFYNCSS
-604 VTEVTVGSKLW
+604 ITEVTVGSKLQ

-626 SFTAIILPDNFAYMG
+626 SFTAILLPDNFTTMG
-641 ASAFEDCKKL
+641 ASAFEGCKKL
-651 TVAKLGNSLRAVPG
+651 TVAKLGNSLRAVPAR
-665 KAFKNCIA
+665 AFKNCIA
-673 LSEMTVPASSVSIG
+673 LSEMTVPATSVSMG
-687 NQAFYND
+687 DQAFYND
-694 SALAVITMNDGLKTI
+694 SVLAVITMNDGLKTI

-767 DDMTTNSSY
+767 DDMTSRGSY
-776 TDRCYD
+776 TNRCND

-797 LKYDYSD
+797 LKYDYAD
-804 NTYIYDYVDGQWKG
+804 NASVYDYVDGYWKEMS
-818 KYRASAPFINNT
+818 RASAPFVNST
-830 TLQRITIGSKVTFL
+830 TLQKVTIGSKVTFL

-873 DCSSLA
+873 DCSSLTA
-879 STTFH
+879 TTFH
-884 NATGHTLALG
+884 DATNNHTLTLG
-894 DYAFRNCAALPEVT
+894 DYAFRNCATLPEVT
-908 FPQQLVSI
+908 FPRQLLSV

-922 QCPLLKTLSFPAM
+922 QCPLLKTLTFPAM
-935 LQSIGNYAF
+935 LESIGNYAF

-969 SNSGTSYLDNMPL
+969 SNSGTSYLDNIPL
-982 FGNSS
+982 FGNTN

-1058 RGMAALESIVI
+1058 RGMAALESIVV

-1077 TYAFADD
+1077 TYAFAND

-1105 ECNTLQSI
+1105 ECNALQSI
-1113 TIPSVVTKMD
+1113 TIPSAVTKMD
-1123 GYMFTNCKSLTSAT
+1123 GYMFTNCKTLTSAT

-1151 SGKDYGLFR
+1151 SWKNYGLFS

-1177 EKASRSPFYYIYKL
+1177 EVASRSPFYSIYAL

-1206 MFSYCTG
+1206 MFSYCKG
-1213 LETVYLPDN
+1213 LEEVNLPDN
-1222 ITSVNLWGFRGCYS
+1222 ITSVNLWGFRGCTS
-1236 LKSVRLSKKL
+1236 LKSVRLSEKL

-1252 GFSGCTSLDNVTFP
+1252 GFAECSSLDNVTFP
-1266 ASMTSVASNSF
+1266 TSMTSVASNSF

-1360 TSLGENSFVGCNNIA
+1360 TSLGENSFAGCNNIA

-1390 FPSEVVA
+1390 FPSEVVT

-1439 KEANMKATE
+1439 TEANMKATE

-1478 SEEGVITANAV
+1478 SAGGVITANAV

-1501 SGVKASCDITVDPTL
+1501 SGVKATCDITVVPTL

-1532 RTANLVATISPVTTT
+1532 RTAHLVATISPVTTT

-1624 NKVVGTFEFEAAD
+1624 NKVVGIFEFEAAD

-1661 QAKESIAMAKGMN
+1661 QAKENIAMAKGMN

-1679 ENYIVYSQPSKNA
+1679 ENYIVYSLPSKYA

-1707 TDIAMTENVDDIN
+1707 TDIAMTENVDDVN

-1739 AHTLRVVVYSL
+1739 VHTLRVVVYSL

-1757 GRAIFTLTSKKSV
+1757 GRAIFTLTSKKGV
-1770 NPADVQFDNAV
+1770 NPTDVRFENAV
-1781 ASDAD
+1781 ASDAE
-1786 AKGYDLAA
+1786 AKGYGLDA
-1794 HFDQATSI
+1794 HFDQTTSI
-1802 AGVSG
+1802 ASVAGSG
-1807 QGKDVNVVADG
+1807 KNVEVVADG
-1818 IEVSGE
+1818 IVVSGE
-1824 KGMLVCIYN
+1824 KGMLVSVYN
-1833 TAGMLVESQ
+1833 TAGMLVQSQ
-1842 RLEAESMSIHLT
+1842 RLATESMTINLP
-1854 AGIYLVKFNHQVVK
+1854 AGVYLVKFNQQVVK

>member
-1 MKKQL
+1 MKKL
-6 FQRICCLALFLFS
+6 LSQRICCAALFLLP
-19 VLCLDIVQASTL
+19 VLCLNIAQASTL
-31 INGLYYDLNTSSRT
+31 IDGLYYDLNTSSRT
-45 ATVTCETTGTDNYA
+45 AMVTYETIGTDNYA

-70 VTYNG
+70 VTCDG

-82 VADKAFANCTS
+82 VADQAFANCTS

-102 VTEVGTTCETE
+102 VTEIGTTCTSER
-113 GYLPFYKCT
+113 YLPFYKCT
-122 SLKKVKLEDGKQ
+122 SLIKVKFEDGVQ
-134 SISLGVYFTS
+134 NISLGVFFSTS
-144 SQYNGSYYSDGLFA
+144 EPNSSYCSKGLFA

-167 GRNIFYVNR
+167 GRNIFYVNYD
-176 SSSWSFDQY
+176 SYFSFEKY
-185 PEYYGYSAFYNQSS
+185 PEYYGYSAFYNQPM
-199 LAKVTI
+199 LAKVTF
-205 SSTVTKIPA
+205 SSTVTEIPA
-214 YLCYKLSELKTVMV
+214 YL
-228 GESLV
+228 
-233 SVGSHTFDGCNIQ
+233 
-246 AISLPSSVETIG
+246 
-258 DYAFQN
+258 
-264 NTNMKSANLGTSVKT
+264 
-279 IGDNAFS
+279 
-286 GCVNLT
+286 
-292 DVHLGNALSSIGNYS
+292 
-307 FQNVGTEA
+307 
-315 TSSVKFDFPTTLTSI
+315 
-330 GNYAFQN
+330 
-337 SGLPCVLNLD
+337 
-347 NIKKIGIY
+347 
-355 CFSQA
+355 
-360 KNLSSAVIGGNCQ
+360 
-373 SLPKGVFSNCSN
+373 
-385 LKNILLNTGLKTIED
+385 
-400 EAFSGCSSLEE
+400 
-411 ITIPKTVTSVGTIQ
+411 
-425 DQYASLPFS
+425 
-434 GCKSL
+434 
-439 KIVKFEDSEQP
+439 
-450 IYLGAYYYEYNE
+450 
-462 KNRFGR
+462 
-468 GLFASSY
+468 
-475 LEEVYIG
+475 
-482 RNICYQAYSTSDT
+482 
-495 FEKNPER
+495 
-502 YGYSAFYDQPKLA
+502 
-515 KVTISPSVTEIPSC
+515 
-529 LFYKNAAITLTDLP
+529 FYKNVAMTLTDLP
-543 NVEVI
+543 KVKTI
-548 GNSAFEECS
+548 GKSAFEGCS
-557 KLTTLNLG
+557 KLTTLNFGQDLMT
-565 EKLKSVGNRAFYN
+565 VDDRAFYN
-578 CANITKLTFPN
+578 CTNVTKLTFPD
-589 AITTIGDMAFYNCSS
+589 AITTIGDEAFYNCSS
-604 VTEVTVGSKLW
+604 ITEVTVGSKLQ

-626 SFTAIILPDNFAYMG
+626 SFTAILLPDNFTTMG
-641 ASAFEDCKKL
+641 ASAFEGCKKL
-651 TVAKLGNSLRAVPG
+651 TVAKLGNSLRAVPAR
-665 KAFKNCIA
+665 AFKNCIA
-673 LSEMTVPASSVSIG
+673 LSEMTVPATSVSMG
-687 NQAFYND
+687 DQAFYND
-694 SALAVITMNDGLKTI
+694 SVLAVITMNDGLKTI

-767 DDMTTNSSY
+767 DDMTSRGSY
-776 TDRCYD
+776 TNRCND

-797 LKYDYSD
+797 LKYDYAD
-804 NTYIYDYVDGQWKG
+804 NASVYDYVDGYWKEMS
-818 KYRASAPFINNT
+818 RASAPFVNST
-830 TLQRITIGSKVTFL
+830 TLQKVTIGSKVTFL

-873 DCSSLA
+873 DCSSLTA
-879 STTFH
+879 TTFH
-884 NATGHTLALG
+884 DATDHTLALG

-935 LQSIGNYAF
+935 LGSIGNYAF
-944 AECTGLT
+944 AECIGLT
-951 QLTFKDSGK
+951 QLTFEDSGQ

-969 SNSGTSYLDNMPL
+969 SNSGTSYLDNIPL
-982 FGNSS
+982 FGNTN
-987 LTYLYIGRNINYT
+987 LTYLYIGRDINYT
-1000 AGEKYGYSPFYN
+1000 ADERYGYSPFYN
-1012 QSFLTDVR
+1012 QPFLTDVR
-1020 FSQSGTVSYCKDY
+1020 FSQSGTVTCCKDY

-1045 LPESL
+1045 LPENL
-1050 TSIGNWTF
+1050 TSIGNGTF
-1058 RGMAALESIVI
+1058 RGMTALESIVI

-1105 ECNTLQSI
+1105 ECNALQSI

-1123 GYMFTNCKSLTSAT
+1123 GKIFTNCKSLTSIT

-1151 SGKDYGLFR
+1151 SEKDFGLFR
-1160 DCPLKT
+1160 DCPLET

-1177 EKASRSPFYYIYKL
+1177 EVASRSPFYSISTL
-1191 KNLNI
+1191 KNLKI
-1196 GENVKVIDKY
+1196 GTNVKVIDKY
-1206 MFSYCTG
+1206 MFSYCKG
-1213 LETVYLPDN
+1213 LEEVTLPDN
-1222 ITSVNLWGFRGCYS
+1222 ITSVNLWGFRGCSS
-1236 LKSVRLSKKL
+1236 LKSVRLSEKL

-1252 GFSGCTSLDNVTFP
+1252 GFSECTSLDNVTFP

-1360 TSLGENSFVGCNNIA
+1360 TSLGENSFAGCSNIA

-1439 KEANMKATE
+1439 TEANMKATE
-1448 TLPLSA
+1448 TLPLRA

-1489 GNATITAIAADG
+1489 GHVTITAIAADG
-1501 SGVKASCDITVDPTL
+1501 SGVKATCDITVDPTL

-1525 TLTLKKK
+1525 SLTLKKK

-1547 NKSLTWKSDNP
+1547 NKSLTWTSDNP

-1571 LTAGETTIKVSA
+1571 LTAGETTIKVNA

-1679 ENYIVYSQPSKNA
+1679 ENYIVYSQPNRNE
-1692 IDVALDVNSN
+1692 IDVVLDVNSN
-1702 YTAMQ
+1702 YTAIQ
-1707 TDIAMTENVDDIN
+1707 TDISITGNVDDVN

-1757 GRAIFTLTSKKSV
+1757 GRAIFTLTSKKGV
-1770 NPADVQFDNAV
+1770 NPADVQFENAV

-1786 AKGYDLAA
+1786 AKGYGLGA

-1802 AGVSG
+1802 AGVAG
-1807 QGKDVNVVADG
+1807 NGKNVEVVADG
-1818 IEVSGE
+1818 IVVSGE
-1824 KGMLVCIYN
+1824 KGMPVSIYN
-1833 TAGMLVESQ
+1833 TAGMIVLSQ
-1842 RLEAESMSIHLT
+1842 RLATETMTISLP
-1854 AGIYLVKFNHQVVK
+1854 AGVYLVKFNQQVVK

>member
-1 MKKQL
+1 MNKTIHL
-6 FQRICCLALFLFS
+6 FRRL
-19 VLCLDIVQASTL
+19 VLVVGLVVQSTLLNASTL
-31 INGLYYDLNTSSRT
+31 IDGLYYDLDTSSRT
-45 ATVTCETTGTDNYA
+45 ATVTYQTMETDNYA

-75 ITFTVTK
+75 VTFTVTK
-82 VADKAFANCTS
+82 IADSAFGYCKS
-93 LEEISIPGT
+93 MEEISIPGT
-102 VTEVGTTCETE
+102 VTEVGTTS
-113 GYLPFYKCT
+113 YFYRDLPFHDCT
-122 SLKKVKLEDGKQ
+122 SLKKVRFEDGKQ
-134 SISLGVYFTS
+134 SISLGAY
-144 SQYNGSYYSDGLFA
+144 GSNAEYSRGLFA
-158 YCPLQEVYI
+158 SCPLEEVYI
-167 GRNIFYVNR
+167 GRNVIYDKYD
-176 SSSWSFDQY
+176 SSLNSFAY
-185 PEYYGYSAFYNQSS
+185 HPEYYGYSAFYNQ
-199 LAKVTI
+199 
-205 SSTVTKIPA
+205 
-214 YLCYKLSELKTVMV
+214 
-228 GESLV
+228 
-233 SVGSHTFDGCNIQ
+233 
-246 AISLPSSVETIG
+246 
-258 DYAFQN
+258 
-264 NTNMKSANLGTSVKT
+264 
-279 IGDNAFS
+279 
-286 GCVNLT
+286 
-292 DVHLGNALSSIGNYS
+292 
-307 FQNVGTEA
+307 
-315 TSSVKFDFPTTLTSI
+315 
-330 GNYAFQN
+330 
-337 SGLPCVLNLD
+337 
-347 NIKKIGIY
+347 
-355 CFSQA
+355 
-360 KNLSSAVIGGNCQ
+360 
-373 SLPKGVFSNCSN
+373 
-385 LKNILLNTGLKTIED
+385 
-400 EAFSGCSSLEE
+400 
-411 ITIPKTVTSVGTIQ
+411 
-425 DQYASLPFS
+425 
-434 GCKSL
+434 
-439 KIVKFEDSEQP
+439 
-450 IYLGAYYYEYNE
+450 
-462 KNRFGR
+462 
-468 GLFASSY
+468 
-475 LEEVYIG
+475 
-482 RNICYQAYSTSDT
+482 
-495 FEKNPER
+495 
-502 YGYSAFYDQPKLA
+502 PKLA
-515 KVTISPSVTEIPSC
+515 KVTFSSTVTEIPEY
-529 LFYKNAAITLTDLP
+529 LFYKNIAMTLTDLP
-543 NVEVI
+543 KVKTI
-548 GNSAFEECS
+548 GKSAFEGCS

-565 EKLKSVGNRAFYN
+565 QDLMTVGDRAFYN
-578 CANITKLTFPN
+578 CTNVTKLTFPD
-589 AITTIGDMAFYNCSS
+589 AITTIGDETFYNCSS
-604 VTEVTVGSKLW
+604 VTEVTVGSKLQ
-615 SIGASAFQKCG
+615 SIGISAFEGCS
-626 SFTAIILPDNFAYMG
+626 SFTAIILPDNFTSMG

-651 TVAKLGNSLRAVPG
+651 TVAKLGNSLTAVPAG
-665 KAFKNCIA
+665 AFKNCIA

-687 NQAFYND
+687 DQAFYND
-694 SALAVITMNDGLKTI
+694 SALAVITMNEGLRTI

-715 NNSGIRTFTI
+715 NNSGIITFTI
-725 PGTVTSIGS
+725 PGTVTSIGR

-767 DDMTTNSSY
+767 DDMTSRYSY
-776 TDRCYD
+776 TDRYYD

-797 LKYDYSD
+797 LKYDYAD
-804 NTYIYDYVDGQWKG
+804 NASVYDYVDGYWKEMS
-818 KYRASAPFINNT
+818 RASAPFVNST
-830 TLQRITIGSKVTFL
+830 TLQKVTIGSKVTFL

-873 DCSSLA
+873 DCSSLTA
-879 STTFH
+879 TTFH
-884 NATGHTLALG
+884 NATNNHTLTLG
-894 DYAFRNCAALPEVT
+894 DYAFRNCATLPEVT
-908 FPQQLVSI
+908 FPRQLLSV

-922 QCPLLKTLSFPAM
+922 QCPLLKTLTFPAM
-935 LQSIGNYAF
+935 LESIGNYAF

-969 SNSGTSYLDNMPL
+969 SNSGTSYLDNIPL
-982 FGNSS
+982 FGNTN

-1058 RGMAALESIVI
+1058 RGMAALESIVV

-1077 TYAFADD
+1077 TYAFAND

-1105 ECNTLQSI
+1105 ECNALQSI
-1113 TIPSVVTKMD
+1113 TIPSAVTKMD
-1123 GYMFTNCKSLTSAT
+1123 GYMFTNCKTLTSAT

-1151 SGKDYGLFR
+1151 SWKNYGLFS

-1177 EKASRSPFYYIYKL
+1177 EVASRSPFYSIYAL

-1206 MFSYCTG
+1206 MFSYCKG
-1213 LETVYLPDN
+1213 LEEVNLPDN
-1222 ITSVNLWGFRGCYS
+1222 ITSVNLWGFRGCTS
-1236 LKSVRLSKKL
+1236 LKSVRLSEKL

-1252 GFSGCTSLDNVTFP
+1252 GFAECTSLDNVTFP

-1360 TSLGENSFVGCNNIA
+1360 TSLGENSFAGCSNIA

-1439 KEANMKATE
+1439 TEANMKATE

-1478 SEEGVITANAV
+1478 SAEGVITANAV

-1501 SGVKASCDITVDPTL
+1501 SGVKATCDITVVPTL

-1532 RTANLVATISPVTTT
+1532 RTAHLVATISPVTTT

-1558 EIATVDNEGNVKT
+1558 KIATVDNEGNVKT

-1624 NKVVGTFEFEAAD
+1624 NKVVGIFEFEAAD

-1661 QAKESIAMAKGMN
+1661 QAKENIAMAKGMN

-1679 ENYIVYSQPSKNA
+1679 ENYIVYSLPSKYA

-1707 TDIAMTENVDDIN
+1707 TDIAMTENVDDVN
-1720 LKLDDAIASTHLL
+1720 LKLEDAIASTHLL

-1757 GRAIFTLTSKKSV
+1757 GRAIFTLTSKKGV
-1770 NPADVQFDNAV
+1770 NPADVQFENAV
-1781 ASDAD
+1781 ASDAE
-1786 AKGYDLAA
+1786 AKGYGLDAQ
-1794 HFDQATSI
+1794 FDQTTSI
-1802 AGVSG
+1802 ASVAGN
-1807 QGKDVNVVADG
+1807 GKNVEVVADG
-1818 IEVSGE
+1818 IVVSGE
-1824 KGMLVCIYN
+1824 KGMLVSVYN
-1833 TAGMLVESQ
+1833 TAGMLVQSQ
-1842 RLEAESMSIHLT
+1842 RLATESMTINLP
-1854 AGIYLVKFNHQVVK
+1854 AGIYLVKFNQQVVK

>member
-1 MKKQL
+1 MNKTIHL
-6 FQRICCLALFLFS
+6 FRRLALFVGL
-19 VLCLDIVQASTL
+19 IVQCSLLNARTK
-31 INGLYYDLNTSSRT
+31 INDLYYDLDTSSRT
-45 ATVTCETTGTDNYA
+45 ATVTYQTLETYNYA

-75 ITFTVTK
+75 VTFTVTK
-82 VADKAFANCTS
+82 IADSAFGYCKS
-93 LEEISIPGT
+93 MEEISIPGT
-102 VTEVGTTCETE
+102 VTEVGTTS
-113 GYLPFYKCT
+113 YFYRDLPFHDCT
-122 SLKKVKLEDGKQ
+122 SLKKVRFEDGKQ
-134 SISLGVYFTS
+134 SISLGAY
-144 SQYNGSYYSDGLFA
+144 GSDAEYSRGLFA
-158 YCPLQEVYI
+158 SCPLEEVYI
-167 GRNIFYVNR
+167 GRNVIYDEYD
-176 SSSWSFDQY
+176 SSLNSFAY
-185 PEYYGYSAFYNQSS
+185 HPEYYGYSAFYNQ
-199 LAKVTI
+199 
-205 SSTVTKIPA
+205 
-214 YLCYKLSELKTVMV
+214 
-228 GESLV
+228 
-233 SVGSHTFDGCNIQ
+233 
-246 AISLPSSVETIG
+246 
-258 DYAFQN
+258 
-264 NTNMKSANLGTSVKT
+264 
-279 IGDNAFS
+279 
-286 GCVNLT
+286 
-292 DVHLGNALSSIGNYS
+292 
-307 FQNVGTEA
+307 
-315 TSSVKFDFPTTLTSI
+315 
-330 GNYAFQN
+330 
-337 SGLPCVLNLD
+337 
-347 NIKKIGIY
+347 
-355 CFSQA
+355 
-360 KNLSSAVIGGNCQ
+360 
-373 SLPKGVFSNCSN
+373 
-385 LKNILLNTGLKTIED
+385 
-400 EAFSGCSSLEE
+400 
-411 ITIPKTVTSVGTIQ
+411 
-425 DQYASLPFS
+425 
-434 GCKSL
+434 
-439 KIVKFEDSEQP
+439 
-450 IYLGAYYYEYNE
+450 
-462 KNRFGR
+462 
-468 GLFASSY
+468 
-475 LEEVYIG
+475 
-482 RNICYQAYSTSDT
+482 
-495 FEKNPER
+495 
-502 YGYSAFYDQPKLA
+502 PKLA
-515 KVTISPSVTEIPSC
+515 KVTFSSTVTEIPAY
-529 LFYKNAAITLTDLP
+529 LFYKNVAMTLTDLP
-543 NVEVI
+543 KVKTI
-548 GNSAFEECS
+548 GKSAFEECS

-565 EKLKSVGNRAFYN
+565 QDLMTVGDRAFCN
-578 CANITKLTFPN
+578 CTNVTKLTFPD
-589 AITTIGDMAFYNCSS
+589 AITTIGDEAFYNCSS
-604 VTEVTVGSKLW
+604 VTEVTVGSKLK
-615 SIGASAFQKCG
+615 SIGTSAFQKCG
-626 SFTAIILPDNFAYMG
+626 SFTAILLPDNFTTMG

-651 TVAKLGNSLRAVPG
+651 TVAKLGNSLTAVPE
-665 KAFKNCIA
+665 KAFKNCIS
-673 LSEMTVPASSVSIG
+673 LSEMTVPATSVSIG
-687 NQAFYND
+687 DQAFYND
-694 SALAVITMNDGLKTI
+694 AALAVITMNEGLKTI

-715 NNSGIRTFTI
+715 NNSGVRTFTI
-725 PGTVTSIGS
+725 PGTVTSIGT
-734 NSFYGCTN
+734 NSFYGCTS

-756 IDSYYTRSKKI
+756 LNSKNTRSRKI
-767 DDMTTNSSY
+767 DDIMPNSNY
-776 TDRCYD
+776 TDRRYD

-804 NTYIYDYVDGQWKG
+804 KTYICDYVDGKWEVKN
-818 KYRASAPFINNT
+818 RASALFVNST
-830 TLQRITIGSKVTFL
+830 TLQRVTIGSKVTFL
-844 YNHLFHNC
+844 YNHLFDNC
-852 DKVTTIDIPASIANI
+852 DKITTIDIPASVTNI

-873 DCSSLA
+873 DCSSLTA
-879 STTFH
+879 TTFH
-884 NATGHTLALG
+884 DATDHTLALG

-951 QLTFKDSGK
+951 QLTFEDSSK

-969 SNSGTSYLDNMPL
+969 SNSGTSYLDNIPL
-982 FGNSS
+982 FGNTN
-987 LTYLYIGRNINYT
+987 LTYLYIGRNIDYT
-1000 AGEKYGYSPFYN
+1000 ADEGHGYSPFYN

-1020 FSQSGTVSYCKDY
+1020 FSQAETVTYCKDY

-1050 TSIGNWTF
+1050 ASIGDWTF
-1058 RGMAALESIVI
+1058 RGMTALESIVI

-1077 TYAFADD
+1077 AYAFADD

-1105 ECNTLQSI
+1105 ECNALQSI
-1113 TIPSVVTKMD
+1113 TIPSAVTKMD
-1123 GYMFTNCKSLTSAT
+1123 GYMFTNCEALTSAT

-1151 SGKDYGLFR
+1151 SWKNYGLFS

-1177 EKASRSPFYYIYKL
+1177 EVASRSPFYSIDAL

-1196 GENVKVIDKY
+1196 GKNVKVIDKY
-1206 MFSYCTG
+1206 MFSYCEG
-1213 LETVYLPDN
+1213 LEEVNLPDN
-1222 ITSVNLWGFRGCYS
+1222 ITSVNLWGFRGCSS
-1236 LKSVRLSKKL
+1236 LKSVRLSEKL

-1252 GFSGCTSLDNVTFP
+1252 GFAGCTSLDNVTFP

-1360 TSLGENSFVGCNNIA
+1360 TSLGENSFAGCSNIA

-1439 KEANMKATE
+1439 TEANMKATE

-1465 LIWKSSNEAIATV
+1465 LIWKSSNEAIATI

-1489 GNATITAIAADG
+1489 GHVTITAIAADG
-1501 SGVKASCDITVDPTL
+1501 SGVKATCDITVDPTL

-1525 TLTLKKK
+1525 SLTLKKK

-1547 NKSLTWKSDNP
+1547 NKSLTWTSDNP

-1637 VNKDNHISVSDVT
+1637 VNKDNHISVSDVI

-1707 TDIAMTENVDDIN
+1707 ADITMAENVDDVN

-1733 TSSKLN
+1733 TSSKLD
-1739 AHTLRVVVYSL
+1739 AHTLRVIVYSL

-1781 ASDAD
+1781 ASDAE
-1786 AKGYDLAA
+1786 AKGYGLDAQ
-1794 HFDQATSI
+1794 FDQTTSI
-1802 AGVSG
+1802 ASVAGN
-1807 QGKDVNVVADG
+1807 GKNVEVVADG
-1818 IEVSGE
+1818 IVVSGE
-1824 KGMLVCIYN
+1824 KGMLVSIYN
-1833 TAGMLVESQ
+1833 TAGMLVQSQ
-1842 RLEAESMSIHLT
+1842 RLATESMTINLP
-1854 AGIYLVKFNHQVVK
+1854 AGIYLVKFNQQVVK

>member
-1 MKKQL
+1 MNKTIHL
-6 FQRICCLALFLFS
+6 FRRLALVVGL
-19 VLCLDIVQASTL
+19 IVQSTLLNASTL
-31 INGLYYDLNTSSRT
+31 INGLYYDLDTSSRT
-45 ATVTCETTGTDNYA
+45 ATVTYQTLEWYNYA

-75 ITFTVTK
+75 VTFTVTK
-82 VADKAFANCTS
+82 IADSAFRYCKYM
-93 LEEISIPGT
+93 EEISIPGT
-102 VTEVGTTCETE
+102 VTEVGTTSR
-113 GYLPFYKCT
+113 YSSDLPFYDCT
-122 SLKKVKLEDGKQ
+122 SLKKVRFEDGEQ
-134 SISLGVYFTS
+134 PISLGVYYS
-144 SQYNGSYYSDGLFA
+144 SSYNGSGLFSS
-158 YCPLQEVYI
+158 CPLEEVSI
-167 GRNIFYVNR
+167 GRNITYKDSYFAK
-176 SSSWSFDQY
+176 Y
-185 PEYYGYSAFYNQSS
+185 PQDYGYSAFYNQ
-199 LAKVTI
+199 
-205 SSTVTKIPA
+205 
-214 YLCYKLSELKTVMV
+214 
-228 GESLV
+228 
-233 SVGSHTFDGCNIQ
+233 
-246 AISLPSSVETIG
+246 
-258 DYAFQN
+258 
-264 NTNMKSANLGTSVKT
+264 
-279 IGDNAFS
+279 
-286 GCVNLT
+286 
-292 DVHLGNALSSIGNYS
+292 
-307 FQNVGTEA
+307 
-315 TSSVKFDFPTTLTSI
+315 
-330 GNYAFQN
+330 
-337 SGLPCVLNLD
+337 
-347 NIKKIGIY
+347 
-355 CFSQA
+355 
-360 KNLSSAVIGGNCQ
+360 
-373 SLPKGVFSNCSN
+373 
-385 LKNILLNTGLKTIED
+385 
-400 EAFSGCSSLEE
+400 
-411 ITIPKTVTSVGTIQ
+411 
-425 DQYASLPFS
+425 
-434 GCKSL
+434 
-439 KIVKFEDSEQP
+439 
-450 IYLGAYYYEYNE
+450 
-462 KNRFGR
+462 
-468 GLFASSY
+468 
-475 LEEVYIG
+475 
-482 RNICYQAYSTSDT
+482 
-495 FEKNPER
+495 
-502 YGYSAFYDQPKLA
+502 PKLA
-515 KVTISPSVTEIPSC
+515 KVTFSSTVTEIPAY
-529 LFYKNAAITLTDLP
+529 LFYKNVAMTLTDLP
-543 NVEVI
+543 KVKTI
-548 GNSAFEECS
+548 GKSAFEECS

-565 EKLKSVGNRAFYN
+565 QDLMTVGDRAFYN
-578 CANITKLTFPN
+578 CTNVTKLTFPD
-589 AITTIGDMAFYNCSS
+589 AITTIGDEAFYNCSS
-604 VTEVTVGSKLW
+604 VTEVTVGSKLK
-615 SIGASAFQKCG
+615 SIGTSAFQKCG
-626 SFTAIILPDNFAYMG
+626 SFTAILLPDNFTTMG

-651 TVAKLGNSLRAVPG
+651 TVAKLGNSLTAVPE
-665 KAFKNCIA
+665 KAFKNCIS
-673 LSEMTVPASSVSIG
+673 LSEMTVPATSVSIG
-687 NQAFYND
+687 DQAFYND
-694 SALAVITMNDGLKTI
+694 AALAVITMNEGLKTI

-715 NNSGIRTFTI
+715 NNSGVRTFTI
-725 PGTVTSIGS
+725 PGTVTSIGT
-734 NSFYGCTN
+734 NSFYGCTS

-756 IDSYYTRSKKI
+756 LNSKNTRSRKI
-767 DDMTTNSSY
+767 DDITTNSNY

-797 LKYDYSD
+797 LKYDYSNGTSICD
-804 NTYIYDYVDGQWKG
+804 YINGEWEYKR
-818 KYRASAPFINNT
+818 RASAPFINST
-830 TLQRITIGSKVTFL
+830 TLQRVTIGPKVTFL

-852 DKVTTIDIPASIANI
+852 DKITTIDIPASIAKI

-873 DCSSLA
+873 DCSSLTA
-879 STTFH
+879 TTFH
-884 NATGHTLALG
+884 DATNNHTLTLG
-894 DYAFRNCAALPEVT
+894 DYAFRNCATLPEVT
-908 FPQQLVSI
+908 FPRQLLSV

-922 QCPLLKTLSFPAM
+922 QCPLLKTLTFPAM
-935 LQSIGNYAF
+935 LESIGNYAF

-1020 FSQSGTVSYCKDY
+1020 FSQSGTVFYCKDY

-1236 LKSVRLSKKL
+1236 LKSVRLSEKL

-1294 IGPSAFENDKALEG
+1294 IGPSAFENDKALDG

-1360 TSLGENSFVGCNNIA
+1360 TSLGENSFAGCNNIA

-1661 QAKESIAMAKGMN
+1661 QAKEAIAMAKGMN

-1707 TDIAMTENVDDIN
+1707 ADITMAENVDDVN

-1733 TSSKLN
+1733 TSSKLD
-1739 AHTLRVVVYSL
+1739 AHTLRVIVYSL

-1770 NPADVQFDNAV
+1770 NPADVQFENAV
-1781 ASDAD
+1781 ASDAE
-1786 AKGYDLAA
+1786 AKGYGLDA
-1794 HFDQATSI
+1794 HFDQTTSI
-1802 AGVSG
+1802 ASVSG
-1807 QGKDVNVVADG
+1807 QDKDVNVVADG

>member
-1 MKKQL
+1 MNKTIHL
-6 FQRICCLALFLFS
+6 FRRLALVVGL
-19 VLCLDIVQASTL
+19 VVQSTLLNASTL
-31 INGLYYDLNTSSRT
+31 INGLYYDLDTSSRT
-45 ATVTCETTGTDNYA
+45 ATVTYETIGTDNYA

-70 VTYNG
+70 VTCDG

-82 VADKAFANCTS
+82 VADQAFANCTS

-102 VTEVGTTCETE
+102 VTEIGTTCTSER
-113 GYLPFYKCT
+113 YLPFYKCT
-122 SLKKVKLEDGKQ
+122 SLIKVKFEDGVQ
-134 SISLGVYFTS
+134 NISLGVFFSTS
-144 SQYNGSYYSDGLFA
+144 EPNSSYCSKGLFA

-167 GRNIFYVNR
+167 GRNIFYVNYD
-176 SSSWSFDQY
+176 SYFSFEKY
-185 PEYYGYSAFYNQSS
+185 PEYYGYSAFYNQPM
-199 LAKVTI
+199 LAKVTF
-205 SSTVTKIPA
+205 SSTVTEIPA
-214 YLCYKLSELKTVMV
+214 YL
-228 GESLV
+228 
-233 SVGSHTFDGCNIQ
+233 
-246 AISLPSSVETIG
+246 
-258 DYAFQN
+258 
-264 NTNMKSANLGTSVKT
+264 
-279 IGDNAFS
+279 
-286 GCVNLT
+286 
-292 DVHLGNALSSIGNYS
+292 
-307 FQNVGTEA
+307 
-315 TSSVKFDFPTTLTSI
+315 
-330 GNYAFQN
+330 
-337 SGLPCVLNLD
+337 
-347 NIKKIGIY
+347 
-355 CFSQA
+355 
-360 KNLSSAVIGGNCQ
+360 
-373 SLPKGVFSNCSN
+373 
-385 LKNILLNTGLKTIED
+385 
-400 EAFSGCSSLEE
+400 
-411 ITIPKTVTSVGTIQ
+411 
-425 DQYASLPFS
+425 
-434 GCKSL
+434 
-439 KIVKFEDSEQP
+439 
-450 IYLGAYYYEYNE
+450 
-462 KNRFGR
+462 
-468 GLFASSY
+468 
-475 LEEVYIG
+475 
-482 RNICYQAYSTSDT
+482 
-495 FEKNPER
+495 
-502 YGYSAFYDQPKLA
+502 
-515 KVTISPSVTEIPSC
+515 
-529 LFYKNAAITLTDLP
+529 FYKNVAITLTDLP
-543 NVEVI
+543 KVKTI
-548 GNSAFEECS
+548 GKSAFEGCS
-557 KLTTLNLG
+557 KLTTLNFGQDLMT
-565 EKLKSVGNRAFYN
+565 VDDRAFYN
-578 CANITKLTFPN
+578 CTNVTKLTFPD
-589 AITTIGDMAFYNCSS
+589 AITTIGDEAFYNCSS
-604 VTEVTVGSKLW
+604 ITEVTVGSKLQ

-626 SFTAIILPDNFAYMG
+626 SFTAILLPDNFTTMG
-641 ASAFEDCKKL
+641 ASAFEGCKKL
-651 TVAKLGNSLRAVPG
+651 TVAKLGNSLRAVPAR
-665 KAFKNCIA
+665 AFKNCIA
-673 LSEMTVPASSVSIG
+673 LSEMTVPATSVSMG
-687 NQAFYND
+687 DQAFYND
-694 SALAVITMNDGLKTI
+694 SVLAVITMNDGLKTI

-767 DDMTTNSSY
+767 DDMTSRGSY
-776 TDRCYD
+776 TNRCND

-797 LKYDYSD
+797 LKYDYAD
-804 NTYIYDYVDGQWKG
+804 NASVYDYVDGYWKEMS
-818 KYRASAPFINNT
+818 RASAPFVNST
-830 TLQRITIGSKVTFL
+830 TLQKVTIGSKVTFL

-873 DCSSLA
+873 DCSSLTA
-879 STTFH
+879 TTFH
-884 NATGHTLALG
+884 DATNNHTLTLG
-894 DYAFRNCAALPEVT
+894 DYAFRNCATLPEVT
-908 FPQQLVSI
+908 FPRQLLSV

-922 QCPLLKTLSFPAM
+922 QCPLLKTLTFPAM
-935 LQSIGNYAF
+935 LESIGNYAF

-969 SNSGTSYLDNMPL
+969 SNSGTSYLDNIPL
-982 FGNSS
+982 FGNTN

-1058 RGMAALESIVI
+1058 RGMAALESIVV

-1077 TYAFADD
+1077 TYAFAND

-1105 ECNTLQSI
+1105 ECNALQSI
-1113 TIPSVVTKMD
+1113 TIPSAVTKMD
-1123 GYMFTNCKSLTSAT
+1123 GYMFTHCKTLTSAT

-1151 SGKDYGLFR
+1151 SWKNYGLFS

-1177 EKASRSPFYYIYKL
+1177 EVASRSPFYSIYAL

-1206 MFSYCTG
+1206 MFSYCKG
-1213 LETVYLPDN
+1213 LEEVNLPDN
-1222 ITSVNLWGFRGCYS
+1222 ITSVNLWGFRGCTS
-1236 LKSVRLSKKL
+1236 LKSVRLSEKL

-1252 GFSGCTSLDNVTFP
+1252 GFAECSSLDNVTFP
-1266 ASMTSVASNSF
+1266 TSMTSVASNSF

-1360 TSLGENSFVGCNNIA
+1360 TSLGENSFAGCNNIA

-1390 FPSEVVA
+1390 FPSEVVT

-1439 KEANMKATE
+1439 TEANMKATE

-1478 SEEGVITANAV
+1478 SAGGVITANAV

-1501 SGVKASCDITVDPTL
+1501 SGVKATCDITVVPTL

-1532 RTANLVATISPVTTT
+1532 RTAHLVATISPVTTT

-1624 NKVVGTFEFEAAD
+1624 NKVVGIFEFEAAD

-1661 QAKESIAMAKGMN
+1661 QAKENIAMAKGMN

-1679 ENYIVYSQPSKNA
+1679 ENYIVYSLPSKYA

-1707 TDIAMTENVDDIN
+1707 TDIAMTENVDDVN
-1720 LKLDDAIASTHLL
+1720 LKLEDAIASTHLL

-1757 GRAIFTLTSKKSV
+1757 GRAIFTLTSKKGV
-1770 NPADVQFDNAV
+1770 NPADVQFENAV
-1781 ASDAD
+1781 ASDAE
-1786 AKGYDLAA
+1786 AKGYGLDA
-1794 HFDQATSI
+1794 HFDQTTSI
-1802 AGVSG
+1802 VGVAGNDKNVE
-1807 QGKDVNVVADG
+1807 VVADG
-1818 IEVSGE
+1818 IVVSGE
-1824 KGMLVCIYN
+1824 KGMLVSVYN
-1833 TAGMLVESQ
+1833 TAGMLVQSQ
-1842 RLEAESMSIHLT
+1842 RLATESMAINLPS
-1854 AGIYLVKFNHQVVK
+1854 GVYLVKFNQQVVK

>member
-1 MKKQL
+1 MNKTIHL
-6 FQRICCLALFLFS
+6 FRRLALVVGL
-19 VLCLDIVQASTL
+19 VVQSTLLNASTL
-31 INGLYYDLNTSSRT
+31 INGLYYDLDTSSRT
-45 ATVTCETTGTDNYA
+45 ATVTYETIGTDNYV

-70 VTYNG
+70 VTCDG

-82 VADKAFANCTS
+82 VADQAFANCTS

-102 VTEVGTTCETE
+102 VTEIGTTCTSER
-113 GYLPFYKCT
+113 YLPFYKCT
-122 SLKKVKLEDGKQ
+122 SLIKVKFEDGVQ
-134 SISLGVYFTS
+134 NISLGVFFSTS
-144 SQYNGSYYSDGLFA
+144 EPNSSYCSKGLFA

-167 GRNIFYVNR
+167 GRNIFYVNYD
-176 SSSWSFDQY
+176 SYFSFEKY
-185 PEYYGYSAFYNQSS
+185 PEYYGYSAFYNQPM
-199 LAKVTI
+199 LAKVTF
-205 SSTVTKIPA
+205 SSTVTEIPA
-214 YLCYKLSELKTVMV
+214 YL
-228 GESLV
+228 
-233 SVGSHTFDGCNIQ
+233 
-246 AISLPSSVETIG
+246 
-258 DYAFQN
+258 
-264 NTNMKSANLGTSVKT
+264 
-279 IGDNAFS
+279 
-286 GCVNLT
+286 
-292 DVHLGNALSSIGNYS
+292 
-307 FQNVGTEA
+307 
-315 TSSVKFDFPTTLTSI
+315 
-330 GNYAFQN
+330 
-337 SGLPCVLNLD
+337 
-347 NIKKIGIY
+347 
-355 CFSQA
+355 
-360 KNLSSAVIGGNCQ
+360 
-373 SLPKGVFSNCSN
+373 
-385 LKNILLNTGLKTIED
+385 
-400 EAFSGCSSLEE
+400 
-411 ITIPKTVTSVGTIQ
+411 
-425 DQYASLPFS
+425 
-434 GCKSL
+434 
-439 KIVKFEDSEQP
+439 
-450 IYLGAYYYEYNE
+450 
-462 KNRFGR
+462 
-468 GLFASSY
+468 
-475 LEEVYIG
+475 
-482 RNICYQAYSTSDT
+482 
-495 FEKNPER
+495 
-502 YGYSAFYDQPKLA
+502 
-515 KVTISPSVTEIPSC
+515 
-529 LFYKNAAITLTDLP
+529 FYKNVAITLTDLP
-543 NVEVI
+543 KVKTI
-548 GNSAFEECS
+548 GKSAFEGCS
-557 KLTTLNLG
+557 KLTTLNFGQDLMT
-565 EKLKSVGNRAFYN
+565 VDDRAFYN
-578 CANITKLTFPN
+578 CTNVTKLTFPD
-589 AITTIGDMAFYNCSS
+589 AITTIGDEAFYNCSS
-604 VTEVTVGSKLW
+604 ITEVTVGSKLQ

-626 SFTAIILPDNFAYMG
+626 SFTAILLPDNFTTMG
-641 ASAFEDCKKL
+641 ASAFEGCKKL
-651 TVAKLGNSLRAVPG
+651 TVAKLGNSLRAVPAR
-665 KAFKNCIA
+665 AFKNCIA
-673 LSEMTVPASSVSIG
+673 LSEMTVPATSVSMG
-687 NQAFYND
+687 DQAFYND
-694 SALAVITMNDGLKTI
+694 SVLAVITMNDGLKTI

-767 DDMTTNSSY
+767 DDMTSRGSY
-776 TDRCYD
+776 TNRCND

-797 LKYDYSD
+797 LKYDYAD
-804 NTYIYDYVDGQWKG
+804 NASVYDYVDGYWKEMS
-818 KYRASAPFINNT
+818 RASAPFVNST
-830 TLQRITIGSKVTFL
+830 TLQKVTIGSKVTFL

-873 DCSSLA
+873 DCSSLTA
-879 STTFH
+879 TTFH
-884 NATGHTLALG
+884 DATNNHTLTLG
-894 DYAFRNCAALPEVT
+894 DYAFRNCATLPEVT
-908 FPQQLVSI
+908 FPRQLLSV

-922 QCPLLKTLSFPAM
+922 QCPLLKTLTFPAM
-935 LQSIGNYAF
+935 LESIGNYAF

-969 SNSGTSYLDNMPL
+969 SNSGTSYLDNIPL
-982 FGNSS
+982 FGNTN

-1058 RGMAALESIVI
+1058 RGMAALESIVV

-1077 TYAFADD
+1077 TYAFAND

-1105 ECNTLQSI
+1105 ECNALQSI
-1113 TIPSVVTKMD
+1113 TIPSAVTKMD
-1123 GYMFTNCKSLTSAT
+1123 GYMFTNCKTLTSAT

-1151 SGKDYGLFR
+1151 SWKNYGLFS

-1177 EKASRSPFYYIYKL
+1177 EVASRSPFYSIYAL

-1206 MFSYCTG
+1206 MFSYCKG
-1213 LETVYLPDN
+1213 LEEVNLPDN
-1222 ITSVNLWGFRGCYS
+1222 ITSVNLWGFRGCTS
-1236 LKSVRLSKKL
+1236 LKSVRLSEKL

-1252 GFSGCTSLDNVTFP
+1252 GFAECSSLDNVTFP
-1266 ASMTSVASNSF
+1266 TSMTSVASNSF

-1360 TSLGENSFVGCNNIA
+1360 TSLGENSFAGCNNIA

-1390 FPSEVVA
+1390 FPSEVVT

-1439 KEANMKATE
+1439 TEANMKATE

-1478 SEEGVITANAV
+1478 SAGGVITANAV

-1501 SGVKASCDITVDPTL
+1501 SGVKATCDITVVPTL

-1532 RTANLVATISPVTTT
+1532 RTAHLVATISPVTTT

-1624 NKVVGTFEFEAAD
+1624 NKVVGIFEFEAAD

-1661 QAKESIAMAKGMN
+1661 QAKENIAMAKGMN

-1679 ENYIVYSQPSKNA
+1679 ENYIVYSLPSKYA

-1707 TDIAMTENVDDIN
+1707 TDIAMTENVDDVN
-1720 LKLDDAIASTHLL
+1720 LKLEDAIASTHLL

-1757 GRAIFTLTSKKSV
+1757 GRAIFTLTSKKGV
-1770 NPADVQFDNAV
+1770 NPADVQFENAV
-1781 ASDAD
+1781 ASDAE
-1786 AKGYDLAA
+1786 AKGYGLDA
-1794 HFDQATSI
+1794 HFDQTTSI
-1802 AGVSG
+1802 VGVAGNDKNVE
-1807 QGKDVNVVADG
+1807 VVADG
-1818 IEVSGE
+1818 IVVSGE
-1824 KGMLVCIYN
+1824 KGMLVSVYN
-1833 TAGMLVESQ
+1833 TAGMLVQSQ
-1842 RLEAESMSIHLT
+1842 RLATESMAINLPS
-1854 AGIYLVKFNHQVVK
+1854 GVYLVKFNQQVVK

>member
-1 MKKQL
+1 MNKMIPL
-6 FQRICCLALFLFS
+6 FRRLALFVGL
-19 VLCLDIVQASTL
+19 IVQSTLLNASTL
-31 INGLYYDLNTSSRT
+31 INGLYYDLDTSSRT
-45 ATVTCETTGTDNYA
+45 ATVTYETIGTDNYA

-70 VTYNG
+70 VTCDG

-82 VADKAFANCTS
+82 VADQAFANCTS

-102 VTEVGTTCETE
+102 VTEIGTTCTSE

-122 SLKKVKLEDGKQ
+122 SLIKVKFEDGVQ
-134 SISLGVYFTS
+134 NISLGVFFSTS
-144 SQYNGSYYSDGLFA
+144 EPNSSYCSKGLFA

-167 GRNIFYVNR
+167 GRNIFYVNYD
-176 SSSWSFDQY
+176 SYFSFEKY
-185 PEYYGYSAFYNQSS
+185 PEYYGYSAFYNQPM
-199 LAKVTI
+199 LAKVTF
-205 SSTVTKIPA
+205 SSTVTEIPA
-214 YLCYKLSELKTVMV
+214 YL
-228 GESLV
+228 
-233 SVGSHTFDGCNIQ
+233 
-246 AISLPSSVETIG
+246 
-258 DYAFQN
+258 
-264 NTNMKSANLGTSVKT
+264 
-279 IGDNAFS
+279 
-286 GCVNLT
+286 
-292 DVHLGNALSSIGNYS
+292 
-307 FQNVGTEA
+307 
-315 TSSVKFDFPTTLTSI
+315 
-330 GNYAFQN
+330 
-337 SGLPCVLNLD
+337 
-347 NIKKIGIY
+347 
-355 CFSQA
+355 
-360 KNLSSAVIGGNCQ
+360 
-373 SLPKGVFSNCSN
+373 
-385 LKNILLNTGLKTIED
+385 
-400 EAFSGCSSLEE
+400 
-411 ITIPKTVTSVGTIQ
+411 
-425 DQYASLPFS
+425 
-434 GCKSL
+434 
-439 KIVKFEDSEQP
+439 
-450 IYLGAYYYEYNE
+450 
-462 KNRFGR
+462 
-468 GLFASSY
+468 
-475 LEEVYIG
+475 
-482 RNICYQAYSTSDT
+482 
-495 FEKNPER
+495 
-502 YGYSAFYDQPKLA
+502 
-515 KVTISPSVTEIPSC
+515 
-529 LFYKNAAITLTDLP
+529 FYKNVAITLTDLP
-543 NVEVI
+543 KVKTI
-548 GNSAFEECS
+548 GKSAFEGCS
-557 KLTTLNLG
+557 KLTTLNFGQDLMT
-565 EKLKSVGNRAFYN
+565 VDDRAFYN
-578 CANITKLTFPN
+578 CTNVTKLTFPD
-589 AITTIGDMAFYNCSS
+589 AITTIGDEAFENCSS
-604 VTEVTVGSKLW
+604 ITEVTVGSKLQ

-626 SFTAIILPDNFAYMG
+626 SFTAILLPDNFTTMG
-641 ASAFEDCKKL
+641 ASAFEGCKKL
-651 TVAKLGNSLRAVPG
+651 TVAKLGNSLRAVPAR
-665 KAFKNCIA
+665 AFKNCIA
-673 LSEMTVPASSVSIG
+673 LSEMTVPATSVSMG
-687 NQAFYND
+687 DQAFYND
-694 SALAVITMNDGLKTI
+694 SVLAVITMNDGLKTI

-767 DDMTTNSSY
+767 DDMTSRGSY
-776 TDRCYD
+776 TNRCND

-797 LKYDYSD
+797 LKYDYAD
-804 NTYIYDYVDGQWKG
+804 NASVYDYVDGYWKEMS
-818 KYRASAPFINNT
+818 RASAPFVNST
-830 TLQRITIGSKVTFL
+830 TLQKVTIGSKVTFL

-873 DCSSLA
+873 DCSSLTA
-879 STTFH
+879 TTFH
-884 NATGHTLALG
+884 DATNNHTLTLG
-894 DYAFRNCAALPEVT
+894 DYAFRNCATLPEVT
-908 FPQQLVSI
+908 FPRQLLSV

-922 QCPLLKTLSFPAM
+922 QCPLLKTLTFPAM
-935 LQSIGNYAF
+935 LESIGNYAF

-969 SNSGTSYLDNMPL
+969 SNSGTSYLDNIPL
-982 FGNSS
+982 FGNTN

-1058 RGMAALESIVI
+1058 RGMAALESIVV

-1077 TYAFADD
+1077 TYAFAND

-1105 ECNTLQSI
+1105 ECNALQSI
-1113 TIPSVVTKMD
+1113 TIPSAVTKMD
-1123 GYMFTNCKSLTSAT
+1123 GYMFTNCKTLTSAT

-1151 SGKDYGLFR
+1151 SWKNYGLFS

-1177 EKASRSPFYYIYKL
+1177 EVASRSPFYSIYAL

-1206 MFSYCTG
+1206 MFSYCKG
-1213 LETVYLPDN
+1213 LEEVNLPDN
-1222 ITSVNLWGFRGCYS
+1222 ITSVNLWGFRGCTS
-1236 LKSVRLSKKL
+1236 LKSVRLSEKL

-1252 GFSGCTSLDNVTFP
+1252 GFAECSSLDNVTFP
-1266 ASMTSVASNSF
+1266 TSMTSVASNSF

-1360 TSLGENSFVGCNNIA
+1360 TSLGENSFAGCNNIA

-1390 FPSEVVA
+1390 FPSEVVT

-1439 KEANMKATE
+1439 TEANMKATE

-1478 SEEGVITANAV
+1478 SAEGVITANAV

-1501 SGVKASCDITVDPTL
+1501 SGVKATCDITVVPTL

-1532 RTANLVATISPVTTT
+1532 RTAHLVATISPVTTT

-1558 EIATVDNEGNVKT
+1558 KIATVDNEGNVKT

-1583 NDGSGITAECHLTVT
+1583 HDGSGITAECHLTVT

-1624 NKVVGTFEFEAAD
+1624 NKVVGIFEFEAAD

-1661 QAKESIAMAKGMN
+1661 QAKENIAMAKGMN

-1679 ENYIVYSQPSKNA
+1679 ENYIVYSLPSKYA

-1707 TDIAMTENVDDIN
+1707 TDIAMTENVDDVN
-1720 LKLDDAIASTHLL
+1720 LKLEDAIASTHLL

-1757 GRAIFTLTSKKSV
+1757 GRAIFTLTSKKGV
-1770 NPADVQFDNAV
+1770 NPADVQFENAV
-1781 ASDAD
+1781 ASDAE
-1786 AKGYDLAA
+1786 AKGYGLDA
-1794 HFDQATSI
+1794 HFDQTTSI
-1802 AGVSG
+1802 VGVAGNDKNVE
-1807 QGKDVNVVADG
+1807 VVADG
-1818 IEVSGE
+1818 IVVSGE
-1824 KGMLVCIYN
+1824 KGMLVSVYN
-1833 TAGMLVESQ
+1833 TAGMLVQSQ
-1842 RLEAESMSIHLT
+1842 RLATESMAINLPS
-1854 AGIYLVKFNHQVVK
+1854 GVYLVKFNQQVVK

>member
-1 MKKQL
+1 MNKMIPL
-6 FQRICCLALFLFS
+6 FRRLALFVGL
-19 VLCLDIVQASTL
+19 IVQSTLLNASTL
-31 INGLYYDLNTSSRT
+31 INGLYYDLDTSSRT
-45 ATVTCETTGTDNYA
+45 ATVTYETIGTDNYA

-70 VTYNG
+70 VTCDG

-82 VADKAFANCTS
+82 VADQAFANCTS

-102 VTEVGTTCETE
+102 VTEIGTTCTSER
-113 GYLPFYKCT
+113 YLPFYKCT
-122 SLKKVKLEDGKQ
+122 SLIKVKFEDGVQ
-134 SISLGVYFTS
+134 NISLGVFFSTS
-144 SQYNGSYYSDGLFA
+144 EPNSSYCSKGLFA

-167 GRNIFYVNR
+167 GRNIFYVNYD
-176 SSSWSFDQY
+176 SYFSFEKY
-185 PEYYGYSAFYNQSS
+185 PEYYGYSAFYNQPM
-199 LAKVTI
+199 LAKVTF
-205 SSTVTKIPA
+205 SSTVTEIPA
-214 YLCYKLSELKTVMV
+214 YL
-228 GESLV
+228 
-233 SVGSHTFDGCNIQ
+233 
-246 AISLPSSVETIG
+246 
-258 DYAFQN
+258 
-264 NTNMKSANLGTSVKT
+264 
-279 IGDNAFS
+279 
-286 GCVNLT
+286 
-292 DVHLGNALSSIGNYS
+292 
-307 FQNVGTEA
+307 
-315 TSSVKFDFPTTLTSI
+315 
-330 GNYAFQN
+330 
-337 SGLPCVLNLD
+337 
-347 NIKKIGIY
+347 
-355 CFSQA
+355 
-360 KNLSSAVIGGNCQ
+360 
-373 SLPKGVFSNCSN
+373 
-385 LKNILLNTGLKTIED
+385 
-400 EAFSGCSSLEE
+400 
-411 ITIPKTVTSVGTIQ
+411 
-425 DQYASLPFS
+425 
-434 GCKSL
+434 
-439 KIVKFEDSEQP
+439 
-450 IYLGAYYYEYNE
+450 
-462 KNRFGR
+462 
-468 GLFASSY
+468 
-475 LEEVYIG
+475 
-482 RNICYQAYSTSDT
+482 
-495 FEKNPER
+495 
-502 YGYSAFYDQPKLA
+502 
-515 KVTISPSVTEIPSC
+515 
-529 LFYKNAAITLTDLP
+529 FYKNVAITLTDLP
-543 NVEVI
+543 KVKTI
-548 GNSAFEECS
+548 GKSAFEGCS
-557 KLTTLNLG
+557 KLTTLNFGQDLMT
-565 EKLKSVGNRAFYN
+565 VDDRAFYN
-578 CANITKLTFPN
+578 CTNVTKLTFPD
-589 AITTIGDMAFYNCSS
+589 AITTIGDEAFYNCSS
-604 VTEVTVGSKLW
+604 ITEVTVGSKLQ

-626 SFTAIILPDNFAYMG
+626 SFTAILLPDNFTTMG
-641 ASAFEDCKKL
+641 ASAFEGCKKL
-651 TVAKLGNSLRAVPG
+651 TVAKLGNSLRAVPAR
-665 KAFKNCIA
+665 AFKNCIA
-673 LSEMTVPASSVSIG
+673 LSEMTVPATSVSMG
-687 NQAFYND
+687 DQAFYND
-694 SALAVITMNDGLKTI
+694 SVLAVITMNDGLKTI

-767 DDMTTNSSY
+767 DDMTSRGSY
-776 TDRCYD
+776 TNRCND

-797 LKYDYSD
+797 LKYDYAD
-804 NTYIYDYVDGQWKG
+804 NASVYDYVDGYWKEMS
-818 KYRASAPFINNT
+818 RASAPFVNST
-830 TLQRITIGSKVTFL
+830 TLQKVTIGSKVTFL

-873 DCSSLA
+873 DCSSLTA
-879 STTFH
+879 TTFH
-884 NATGHTLALG
+884 DVTNNHTLTLG
-894 DYAFRNCAALPEVT
+894 DYAFRNCATLPEVT
-908 FPQQLVSI
+908 FPRQLLSV

-922 QCPLLKTLSFPAM
+922 QCPLLKTLTFPAM
-935 LQSIGNYAF
+935 LESIGNYAF

-969 SNSGTSYLDNMPL
+969 SNSGTSYLDNIPL
-982 FGNSS
+982 FGNTN

-1020 FSQSGTVSYCKDY
+1020 FSQSGTVSYCNDY

-1069 PNAVTEMG
+1069 PNAVTKMG

-1105 ECNTLQSI
+1105 ECNALQSI
-1113 TIPSVVTKMD
+1113 TIPSAVTKMD
-1123 GYMFTNCKSLTSAT
+1123 GYMFTNCKALTSAT

-1151 SGKDYGLFR
+1151 SWKNYGLFS

-1177 EKASRSPFYYIYKL
+1177 EVASRSPFYSIDAL

-1196 GENVKVIDKY
+1196 GKNVKVIDKY
-1206 MFSYCTG
+1206 MFSYCEG
-1213 LETVYLPDN
+1213 LEEVNLPDN
-1222 ITSVNLWGFRGCYS
+1222 ITSVNLWGFRGCSS
-1236 LKSVRLSKKL
+1236 LKSVRLSEKL

-1252 GFSGCTSLDNVTFP
+1252 GFAGCTSLDNVTFP

-1360 TSLGENSFVGCNNIA
+1360 TSLGENSFAGCSNIA

-1439 KEANMKATE
+1439 TEANMKATE

-1478 SEEGVITANAV
+1478 SAEGVITANAV

-1501 SGVKASCDITVDPTL
+1501 SGVKATCDITVVPTL

-1532 RTANLVATISPVTTT
+1532 RTAHLVATISPVTTT

-1558 EIATVDNEGNVKT
+1558 KIATVDNEGNVKT

-1661 QAKESIAMAKGMN
+1661 QAKENIAMAKGMN

-1679 ENYIVYSQPSKNA
+1679 ENYIVYSLPSKYA

-1707 TDIAMTENVDDIN
+1707 TDIAMTENVDDVN
-1720 LKLDDAIASTHLL
+1720 LKLEDAIASTHLL

-1757 GRAIFTLTSKKSV
+1757 GRAIFTLTSKKGV
-1770 NPADVQFDNAV
+1770 NPADVQFENAV
-1781 ASDAD
+1781 ASDAE
-1786 AKGYDLAA
+1786 AKGYGLDAQ
-1794 HFDQATSI
+1794 FDQTTSI
-1802 AGVSG
+1802 ASVAGN
-1807 QGKDVNVVADG
+1807 GKNVEVVADG
-1818 IEVSGE
+1818 IVVSGE
-1824 KGMLVCIYN
+1824 KGMLVSVYN
-1833 TAGMLVESQ
+1833 TAGMLVQSQ
-1842 RLEAESMSIHLT
+1842 RLATESMTINLP
-1854 AGIYLVKFNHQVVK
+1854 AGIYLVKFNQQVVK

>member
-1 MKKQL
+1 MNKTIHL
-6 FQRICCLALFLFS
+6 FRRLALVVGL
-19 VLCLDIVQASTL
+19 VVQSTLLNASTL
-31 INGLYYDLNTSSRT
+31 INGLYYDLDTSSRT
-45 ATVTCETTGTDNYA
+45 ATVTYETIGTDNYA

-70 VTYNG
+70 VTCDG

-82 VADKAFANCTS
+82 VADQAFANCTS

-102 VTEVGTTCETE
+102 VTEIGTTCTSER
-113 GYLPFYKCT
+113 YLPFYKCT
-122 SLKKVKLEDGKQ
+122 SLIKVKFEDGVQ
-134 SISLGVYFTS
+134 NISLGVFFSTS
-144 SQYNGSYYSDGLFA
+144 EPNSSYCSKGLFA

-167 GRNIFYVNR
+167 GRNIFYVNYD
-176 SSSWSFDQY
+176 SYFSFEKY
-185 PEYYGYSAFYNQSS
+185 PEYYGYSAFYNQPM
-199 LAKVTI
+199 LAKVTF
-205 SSTVTKIPA
+205 SSTVTEIPA
-214 YLCYKLSELKTVMV
+214 YLFYR
-228 GESLV
+228 
-233 SVGSHTFDGCNIQ
+233 
-246 AISLPSSVETIG
+246 
-258 DYAFQN
+258 
-264 NTNMKSANLGTSVKT
+264 
-279 IGDNAFS
+279 
-286 GCVNLT
+286 
-292 DVHLGNALSSIGNYS
+292 
-307 FQNVGTEA
+307 NV
-315 TSSVKFDFPTTLTSI
+315 
-330 GNYAFQN
+330 
-337 SGLPCVLNLD
+337 
-347 NIKKIGIY
+347 
-355 CFSQA
+355 
-360 KNLSSAVIGGNCQ
+360 
-373 SLPKGVFSNCSN
+373 
-385 LKNILLNTGLKTIED
+385 
-400 EAFSGCSSLEE
+400 
-411 ITIPKTVTSVGTIQ
+411 
-425 DQYASLPFS
+425 
-434 GCKSL
+434 
-439 KIVKFEDSEQP
+439 
-450 IYLGAYYYEYNE
+450 
-462 KNRFGR
+462 
-468 GLFASSY
+468 
-475 LEEVYIG
+475 
-482 RNICYQAYSTSDT
+482 
-495 FEKNPER
+495 
-502 YGYSAFYDQPKLA
+502 
-515 KVTISPSVTEIPSC
+515 
-529 LFYKNAAITLTDLP
+529 AITLTDLP
-543 NVEVI
+543 KVKTI
-548 GNSAFEECS
+548 GKSAFEGCS
-557 KLTTLNLG
+557 KLTTLNFGQDLMT
-565 EKLKSVGNRAFYN
+565 VDDRAFYN
-578 CANITKLTFPN
+578 CTNVTKLTFPD
-589 AITTIGDMAFYNCSS
+589 AITTIGDEAFYNCSS
-604 VTEVTVGSKLW
+604 ITEVTVGSKLQ

-626 SFTAIILPDNFAYMG
+626 SFTAILLPDNFTTMG
-641 ASAFEDCKKL
+641 ASAFEGCKKL
-651 TVAKLGNSLRAVPG
+651 TVAKLGNSLRAVPAR
-665 KAFKNCIA
+665 AFKNCIA
-673 LSEMTVPASSVSIG
+673 LSEMTVPATSVSMG
-687 NQAFYND
+687 DQAFYND
-694 SALAVITMNDGLKTI
+694 SVLAVITMNDGLKTI

-767 DDMTTNSSY
+767 DDMTSRGSY
-776 TDRCYD
+776 TNRCND

-797 LKYDYSD
+797 LKYDYAD
-804 NTYIYDYVDGQWKG
+804 NASVYDYVDGYWKEMS
-818 KYRASAPFINNT
+818 RASAPFVNST
-830 TLQRITIGSKVTFL
+830 TLQKVTIGSKVTFL

-873 DCSSLA
+873 DCSSLTA
-879 STTFH
+879 TTFH
-884 NATGHTLALG
+884 DATNNHTLTLG
-894 DYAFRNCAALPEVT
+894 DYAFRNCATLPEVT
-908 FPQQLVSI
+908 FPRQLLSV

-922 QCPLLKTLSFPAM
+922 QCPLLKTLTFPAM
-935 LQSIGNYAF
+935 LESIGNYAF

-969 SNSGTSYLDNMPL
+969 SNSGTSYLDNIPL
-982 FGNSS
+982 FGNTN

-1058 RGMAALESIVI
+1058 RGMAALESIVV

-1077 TYAFADD
+1077 TYAFAND

-1105 ECNTLQSI
+1105 ECNALQSI
-1113 TIPSVVTKMD
+1113 TIPSAVTKMD
-1123 GYMFTNCKSLTSAT
+1123 GYMFTNCKTLTSAT

-1151 SGKDYGLFR
+1151 SWKNYGLFS

-1177 EKASRSPFYYIYKL
+1177 EIASRSPFYSIYAL

-1206 MFSYCTG
+1206 MFSYCKG
-1213 LETVYLPDN
+1213 LEEVNLPDN
-1222 ITSVNLWGFRGCYS
+1222 ITSVNLWGFRGCTS
-1236 LKSVRLSKKL
+1236 LKSVRLSEKL

-1252 GFSGCTSLDNVTFP
+1252 GFAECSSLDNVTFP
-1266 ASMTSVASNSF
+1266 TSMTSVASNSF

-1360 TSLGENSFVGCNNIA
+1360 TSLGENSFAGCNNIA

-1390 FPSEVVA
+1390 FPSEVVT

-1439 KEANMKATE
+1439 TEANMKATE

-1478 SEEGVITANAV
+1478 SAGGVITANAV

-1501 SGVKASCDITVDPTL
+1501 SGVKATCDITVVPTL

-1532 RTANLVATISPVTTT
+1532 RTAHLVATISPVTTT

-1661 QAKESIAMAKGMN
+1661 QAKENIAMTKGMN

-1679 ENYIVYSQPSKNA
+1679 ENYIVYSLPSKYA

-1707 TDIAMTENVDDIN
+1707 TDIAMTENVDDVN
-1720 LKLDDAIASTHLL
+1720 LKLEDAIASTHLL

-1757 GRAIFTLTSKKSV
+1757 GRAIFTLTSKKGV
-1770 NPADVQFDNAV
+1770 NPADVQFENAV
-1781 ASDAD
+1781 ASDAE
-1786 AKGYDLAA
+1786 AKGYGLDAQ
-1794 HFDQATSI
+1794 FDQTTSI
-1802 AGVSG
+1802 ASVAGN
-1807 QGKDVNVVADG
+1807 GKNVEVVADG
-1818 IEVSGE
+1818 IVVSGE
-1824 KGMLVCIYN
+1824 KGMLVSVYN
-1833 TAGMLVESQ
+1833 TAGMLVQSQ
-1842 RLEAESMSIHLT
+1842 RLATESMTINLP
-1854 AGIYLVKFNHQVVK
+1854 AGIYLVKFNQQVVK

>member
-1 MKKQL
+1 MNKMIPL
-6 FQRICCLALFLFS
+6 FRRLALFVGL
-19 VLCLDIVQASTL
+19 IVQSTLLNASTL
-31 INGLYYDLNTSSRT
+31 INGLYYDLDTSSRT
-45 ATVTCETTGTDNYA
+45 ATVTYETIGTDNYA

-70 VTYNG
+70 VTCDG

-82 VADKAFANCTS
+82 VADQAFANCTS

-102 VTEVGTTCETE
+102 VTEIGTTCTSER
-113 GYLPFYKCT
+113 YLPFYKCT
-122 SLKKVKLEDGKQ
+122 SLIKVKFEDGVQ
-134 SISLGVYFTS
+134 NISLGVFFSTS
-144 SQYNGSYYSDGLFA
+144 EPNSSYCSKGLFA

-167 GRNIFYVNR
+167 GRNIFYVNYD
-176 SSSWSFDQY
+176 SYFSFEKY
-185 PEYYGYSAFYNQSS
+185 PEYYGYSAFYNQPM
-199 LAKVTI
+199 LAKVTF
-205 SSTVTKIPA
+205 SSTVTEIPA
-214 YLCYKLSELKTVMV
+214 YL
-228 GESLV
+228 
-233 SVGSHTFDGCNIQ
+233 
-246 AISLPSSVETIG
+246 
-258 DYAFQN
+258 
-264 NTNMKSANLGTSVKT
+264 
-279 IGDNAFS
+279 
-286 GCVNLT
+286 
-292 DVHLGNALSSIGNYS
+292 
-307 FQNVGTEA
+307 
-315 TSSVKFDFPTTLTSI
+315 
-330 GNYAFQN
+330 
-337 SGLPCVLNLD
+337 
-347 NIKKIGIY
+347 
-355 CFSQA
+355 
-360 KNLSSAVIGGNCQ
+360 
-373 SLPKGVFSNCSN
+373 
-385 LKNILLNTGLKTIED
+385 
-400 EAFSGCSSLEE
+400 
-411 ITIPKTVTSVGTIQ
+411 
-425 DQYASLPFS
+425 
-434 GCKSL
+434 
-439 KIVKFEDSEQP
+439 
-450 IYLGAYYYEYNE
+450 
-462 KNRFGR
+462 
-468 GLFASSY
+468 
-475 LEEVYIG
+475 
-482 RNICYQAYSTSDT
+482 
-495 FEKNPER
+495 
-502 YGYSAFYDQPKLA
+502 
-515 KVTISPSVTEIPSC
+515 
-529 LFYKNAAITLTDLP
+529 FYKNVAITLTDLP
-543 NVEVI
+543 KVKTI
-548 GNSAFEECS
+548 GKSAFEGCS
-557 KLTTLNLG
+557 KLTTLNFGQDLMT
-565 EKLKSVGNRAFYN
+565 VDDRAFYN
-578 CANITKLTFPN
+578 CTNVTKLTFPD
-589 AITTIGDMAFYNCSS
+589 AITTIGDEAFYNCSS
-604 VTEVTVGSKLW
+604 ITEVTVGSKLQ

-626 SFTAIILPDNFAYMG
+626 SFTAILLPDNFTTMG
-641 ASAFEDCKKL
+641 ASAFEGCKKL
-651 TVAKLGNSLRAVPG
+651 TVAKLGNSLRAVPAR
-665 KAFKNCIA
+665 AFKNCIA
-673 LSEMTVPASSVSIG
+673 LSEMTVPATSVSMG
-687 NQAFYND
+687 DQAFYND
-694 SALAVITMNDGLKTI
+694 SVLAVITMNDGLKTI

-767 DDMTTNSSY
+767 DDMTSRGSY
-776 TDRCYD
+776 TNRCND

-797 LKYDYSD
+797 LKYDYAD
-804 NTYIYDYVDGQWKG
+804 NASVYDYVDGYWKEMS
-818 KYRASAPFINNT
+818 RASAPFVNST
-830 TLQRITIGSKVTFL
+830 TLQKVTIGSKVTFL

-873 DCSSLA
+873 DCSSLTA
-879 STTFH
+879 TTFH
-884 NATGHTLALG
+884 DATNNHTLTLG
-894 DYAFRNCAALPEVT
+894 DYAFRNCATLPEVT
-908 FPQQLVSI
+908 FPRQLLSV

-922 QCPLLKTLSFPAM
+922 QCPLLKTLTFPAM
-935 LQSIGNYAF
+935 LESIGNYAF

-969 SNSGTSYLDNMPL
+969 SNSGTSYLDNIPL
-982 FGNSS
+982 FGNTN

-1058 RGMAALESIVI
+1058 RGMAALESIVV

-1077 TYAFADD
+1077 TYAFAND

-1105 ECNTLQSI
+1105 ECNALQSI
-1113 TIPSVVTKMD
+1113 TIPSAVTKMD
-1123 GYMFTNCKSLTSAT
+1123 GYMFTNCKTLTSAT
-1137 FEDGTD
+1137 FEDGND

-1151 SGKDYGLFR
+1151 SWKNYGLFS

-1177 EKASRSPFYYIYKL
+1177 EVASRSPFYSIDAL

-1196 GENVKVIDKY
+1196 GKNVKVIDKY
-1206 MFSYCTG
+1206 MFSYCEG
-1213 LETVYLPDN
+1213 LEEVNLPDN
-1222 ITSVNLWGFRGCYS
+1222 ITSVNLWGFRGCSS
-1236 LKSVRLSKKL
+1236 LKSVRLSEKL

-1252 GFSGCTSLDNVTFP
+1252 GFAGCTSLDNVTFP

-1360 TSLGENSFVGCNNIA
+1360 TSLGENSFAGCSNIA

-1439 KEANMKATE
+1439 TEANMKATE

-1478 SEEGVITANAV
+1478 SAEGVITANAV

-1501 SGVKASCDITVDPTL
+1501 SGVKATCDITVVPTL

-1532 RTANLVATISPVTTT
+1532 RTAHLVATISPVTTT

-1558 EIATVDNEGNVKT
+1558 KIATVDNEGNVKT

-1624 NKVVGTFEFEAAD
+1624 NKVVGIFEFEAAD

-1661 QAKESIAMAKGMN
+1661 QAKENIAMAKGMN

-1679 ENYIVYSQPSKNA
+1679 ENYIVYSLPSKNA
-1692 IDVALDVNSN
+1692 IDVALGVNSN

-1707 TDIAMTENVDDIN
+1707 ADITMAENVDDVN

-1733 TSSKLN
+1733 TSSKLD
-1739 AHTLRVVVYSL
+1739 AHTLRVIVYSL

>member
-1 MKKQL
+1 MNKTIHL
-6 FQRICCLALFLFS
+6 FRRLALVVGL
-19 VLCLDIVQASTL
+19 VVQSTLLNASTL
-31 INGLYYDLNTSSRT
+31 INGLYYDLDTSSRT
-45 ATVTCETTGTDNYA
+45 ATVTYETIGTDNYA

-70 VTYNG
+70 VTCDG

-82 VADKAFANCTS
+82 VADQAFANCTS

-102 VTEVGTTCETE
+102 VTEIGTTCTSER
-113 GYLPFYKCT
+113 YLPFYKCT
-122 SLKKVKLEDGKQ
+122 SLIKVKFEDGVQ
-134 SISLGVYFTS
+134 NISLGVFFSTS
-144 SQYNGSYYSDGLFA
+144 EPNSSYCSKGLFA

-167 GRNIFYVNR
+167 GRNIFYVNYD
-176 SSSWSFDQY
+176 SYFSFEKY
-185 PEYYGYSAFYNQSS
+185 PEYYGYSAFYNQPM
-199 LAKVTI
+199 LAKVTF
-205 SSTVTKIPA
+205 SSTVTEIPA
-214 YLCYKLSELKTVMV
+214 YLFYR
-228 GESLV
+228 
-233 SVGSHTFDGCNIQ
+233 
-246 AISLPSSVETIG
+246 
-258 DYAFQN
+258 
-264 NTNMKSANLGTSVKT
+264 
-279 IGDNAFS
+279 
-286 GCVNLT
+286 
-292 DVHLGNALSSIGNYS
+292 
-307 FQNVGTEA
+307 NVA
-315 TSSVKFDFPTTLTSI
+315 M
-330 GNYAFQN
+330 
-337 SGLPCVLNLD
+337 
-347 NIKKIGIY
+347 
-355 CFSQA
+355 
-360 KNLSSAVIGGNCQ
+360 
-373 SLPKGVFSNCSN
+373 
-385 LKNILLNTGLKTIED
+385 
-400 EAFSGCSSLEE
+400 
-411 ITIPKTVTSVGTIQ
+411 
-425 DQYASLPFS
+425 
-434 GCKSL
+434 
-439 KIVKFEDSEQP
+439 
-450 IYLGAYYYEYNE
+450 
-462 KNRFGR
+462 
-468 GLFASSY
+468 
-475 LEEVYIG
+475 
-482 RNICYQAYSTSDT
+482 
-495 FEKNPER
+495 
-502 YGYSAFYDQPKLA
+502 
-515 KVTISPSVTEIPSC
+515 
-529 LFYKNAAITLTDLP
+529 TLTDLP
-543 NVEVI
+543 NVKTI
-548 GNSAFEECS
+548 GKSAFEGCS
-557 KLTTLNLG
+557 KLTTLNFGQDLMT
-565 EKLKSVGNRAFYN
+565 VDDRAFYN
-578 CANITKLTFPN
+578 CTNVTKLTFPD
-589 AITTIGDMAFYNCSS
+589 AITTIGDEAFYNCSS
-604 VTEVTVGSKLW
+604 ITEVTVGSKLQ

-626 SFTAIILPDNFAYMG
+626 SFTAILLPDNFTTMG
-641 ASAFEDCKKL
+641 ASAFEGCKKL
-651 TVAKLGNSLRAVPG
+651 TVAKLGNSLRAVPAR
-665 KAFKNCIA
+665 AFKNCIA
-673 LSEMTVPASSVSIG
+673 LSEMTVPATSVSMG
-687 NQAFYND
+687 DQAFYND
-694 SALAVITMNDGLKTI
+694 SVLAVITMNDGLKTI

-742 TSVLRFKDGEGTLT
+742 TSVLRFKDGEETLT

-767 DDMTTNSSY
+767 DDMTSRGSY
-776 TDRCYD
+776 TNRCND

-797 LKYDYSD
+797 LKYDYAD
-804 NTYIYDYVDGQWKG
+804 NASVYDYVDGYWKEMS
-818 KYRASAPFINNT
+818 RASAPFVNST
-830 TLQRITIGSKVTFL
+830 TLQKVTIGSKVTFL

-873 DCSSLA
+873 DCSSLTA
-879 STTFH
+879 TTFH
-884 NATGHTLALG
+884 DATNNHTLTLG
-894 DYAFRNCAALPEVT
+894 DYAFRNCATLPEVT
-908 FPQQLVSI
+908 FPRQLLSV

-922 QCPLLKTLSFPAM
+922 QCPLLKTLTFPAM
-935 LQSIGNYAF
+935 LESIGNYAF

-969 SNSGTSYLDNMPL
+969 SNSGTSYLDNIPL
-982 FGNSS
+982 FGNTN

-1058 RGMAALESIVI
+1058 RGMAALESIVV

-1077 TYAFADD
+1077 TYAFAND

-1105 ECNTLQSI
+1105 ECNALQSI
-1113 TIPSVVTKMD
+1113 TIPSAVTKMD
-1123 GYMFTNCKSLTSAT
+1123 GYMFTNCKTLTSAT
-1137 FEDGTD
+1137 FEDGND

-1151 SGKDYGLFR
+1151 SWKNYGLFS

-1177 EKASRSPFYYIYKL
+1177 EVASRSPFYSIDAL

-1196 GENVKVIDKY
+1196 GKNVKVIDKY
-1206 MFSYCTG
+1206 MFSYCEG
-1213 LETVYLPDN
+1213 LEEVNLPDN
-1222 ITSVNLWGFRGCYS
+1222 ITSVNLWGFRGCSS
-1236 LKSVRLSKKL
+1236 LKSVRLSEKL

-1252 GFSGCTSLDNVTFP
+1252 GFAGCTSLDNVTFP

-1360 TSLGENSFVGCNNIA
+1360 TSLGENSFAGCSNIA

-1439 KEANMKATE
+1439 TEANMKATE

-1465 LIWKSSNEAIATV
+1465 LIWKSFNEAIATV
-1478 SEEGVITANAV
+1478 SAEGVITANAV

-1501 SGVKASCDITVDPTL
+1501 SGVKATCDITVVPTL

-1532 RTANLVATISPVTTT
+1532 RTAHLVATISPVTTT

-1558 EIATVDNEGNVKT
+1558 KIATVDNEGNVKT

-1624 NKVVGTFEFEAAD
+1624 NKVVGIFEFEAAD

-1661 QAKESIAMAKGMN
+1661 QAKENIAMAKGMN

-1679 ENYIVYSQPSKNA
+1679 ENYIVYSLPSKYA

-1707 TDIAMTENVDDIN
+1707 TDIAMTENVDDVN
-1720 LKLDDAIASTHLL
+1720 LKLEDAIASTHLL

-1757 GRAIFTLTSKKSV
+1757 GRAIFTLTSKKGV
-1770 NPADVQFDNAV
+1770 NPADVQFENAV
-1781 ASDAD
+1781 ASDAE
-1786 AKGYDLAA
+1786 AKGYGLDA
-1794 HFDQATSI
+1794 HFDQTTSI
-1802 AGVSG
+1802 VGVAGNDKNVE
-1807 QGKDVNVVADG
+1807 VVADG
-1818 IEVSGE
+1818 IVVSGE
-1824 KGMLVCIYN
+1824 KGMLVSVYN
-1833 TAGMLVESQ
+1833 TAGMLVQSQ
-1842 RLEAESMSIHLT
+1842 RLATESMAINLPS
-1854 AGIYLVKFNHQVVK
+1854 GVYLVKFNQQVVK

>member
-1 MKKQL
+1 MNKTIHL
-6 FQRICCLALFLFS
+6 FRRL
-19 VLCLDIVQASTL
+19 VLVVGLVVQSTLLNASTL
-31 INGLYYDLNTSSRT
+31 IDGLYYDLDTSSRT
-45 ATVTCETTGTDNYA
+45 ATVTYQTMETDNYA

-75 ITFTVTK
+75 VTFTVTK
-82 VADKAFANCTS
+82 IADSAFGYCKS
-93 LEEISIPGT
+93 MEEISIPGT
-102 VTEVGTTCETE
+102 VTEVGTTS
-113 GYLPFYKCT
+113 YFYRDLPFHDCT
-122 SLKKVKLEDGKQ
+122 SLKKVRFEDGKQ
-134 SISLGVYFTS
+134 SISLGAY
-144 SQYNGSYYSDGLFA
+144 GSNAEYSRGLFA
-158 YCPLQEVYI
+158 SCPLEEVYI
-167 GRNIFYVNR
+167 GRNVIYDKYD
-176 SSSWSFDQY
+176 SSLNSFAY
-185 PEYYGYSAFYNQSS
+185 HPEYYGYSAFYNQ
-199 LAKVTI
+199 
-205 SSTVTKIPA
+205 
-214 YLCYKLSELKTVMV
+214 
-228 GESLV
+228 
-233 SVGSHTFDGCNIQ
+233 
-246 AISLPSSVETIG
+246 
-258 DYAFQN
+258 
-264 NTNMKSANLGTSVKT
+264 
-279 IGDNAFS
+279 
-286 GCVNLT
+286 
-292 DVHLGNALSSIGNYS
+292 
-307 FQNVGTEA
+307 
-315 TSSVKFDFPTTLTSI
+315 
-330 GNYAFQN
+330 
-337 SGLPCVLNLD
+337 
-347 NIKKIGIY
+347 
-355 CFSQA
+355 
-360 KNLSSAVIGGNCQ
+360 
-373 SLPKGVFSNCSN
+373 
-385 LKNILLNTGLKTIED
+385 
-400 EAFSGCSSLEE
+400 
-411 ITIPKTVTSVGTIQ
+411 
-425 DQYASLPFS
+425 
-434 GCKSL
+434 
-439 KIVKFEDSEQP
+439 
-450 IYLGAYYYEYNE
+450 
-462 KNRFGR
+462 
-468 GLFASSY
+468 
-475 LEEVYIG
+475 
-482 RNICYQAYSTSDT
+482 
-495 FEKNPER
+495 
-502 YGYSAFYDQPKLA
+502 PKLA
-515 KVTISPSVTEIPSC
+515 KVTFSSTVTEIPEY
-529 LFYKNAAITLTDLP
+529 LFYKNIAMTLTDLP
-543 NVEVI
+543 KVKTI
-548 GNSAFEECS
+548 GKSAFEGCS

-565 EKLKSVGNRAFYN
+565 QDLMTVGDRAFYN
-578 CANITKLTFPN
+578 CTNVTKLTFPD
-589 AITTIGDMAFYNCSS
+589 AITTIGDETFYNCSS
-604 VTEVTVGSKLW
+604 VTEVTVGSKLQ
-615 SIGASAFQKCG
+615 SIGISAFEGCS
-626 SFTAIILPDNFAYMG
+626 SFTAIILPDNFTSMG

-651 TVAKLGNSLRAVPG
+651 TVAKLGNSLTAVPAG
-665 KAFKNCIA
+665 AFKNCIA

-687 NQAFYND
+687 DQAFYND
-694 SALAVITMNDGLKTI
+694 SALAVITMNEGLRTI

-715 NNSGIRTFTI
+715 NNSGIITFTI
-725 PGTVTSIGS
+725 PGTVTSIGR

-767 DDMTTNSSY
+767 DDMTSRYSY
-776 TDRCYD
+776 TDRYYD

-797 LKYDYSD
+797 LKYDYAD
-804 NTYIYDYVDGQWKG
+804 NASVYDYVDGYWKEMS
-818 KYRASAPFINNT
+818 RASAPFVNST
-830 TLQRITIGSKVTFL
+830 TLQKVTIGSKVTFL

-873 DCSSLA
+873 DCSSLTA
-879 STTFH
+879 TTFH
-884 NATGHTLALG
+884 DVTNNHTLTLG
-894 DYAFRNCAALPEVT
+894 DYAFRNCATLPEVT
-908 FPQQLVSI
+908 FPRQLLSV

-922 QCPLLKTLSFPAM
+922 LCPLLKTLTFPAM
-935 LQSIGNYAF
+935 LESIGNYAF

-969 SNSGTSYLDNMPL
+969 SNSGTSYLDNIPL
-982 FGNSS
+982 FGNTN

-1020 FSQSGTVSYCKDY
+1020 FSQSGTVSYCNDY

-1069 PNAVTEMG
+1069 PNAVTKMG

-1105 ECNTLQSI
+1105 ECNALQSI
-1113 TIPSVVTKMD
+1113 TIPSAVTKMD
-1123 GYMFTNCKSLTSAT
+1123 GYMFTNCKALTSAT

-1151 SGKDYGLFR
+1151 SWKNYGLFS

-1177 EKASRSPFYYIYKL
+1177 EVASRSPFYSIDAL

-1196 GENVKVIDKY
+1196 GKNVKVIDKY
-1206 MFSYCTG
+1206 MFSYCEG
-1213 LETVYLPDN
+1213 LEEVNLPDN
-1222 ITSVNLWGFRGCYS
+1222 ITSVNLWGFRGCSS
-1236 LKSVRLSKKL
+1236 LKSVRLSEKL

-1252 GFSGCTSLDNVTFP
+1252 GFAGCTSLDNVTFP

-1360 TSLGENSFVGCNNIA
+1360 TSLGENSFAGCSNIA

-1439 KEANMKATE
+1439 TEANMKATE

-1478 SEEGVITANAV
+1478 SAEGVITANAV

-1501 SGVKASCDITVDPTL
+1501 SGVKATCDITVVPTL

-1532 RTANLVATISPVTTT
+1532 RTAHLVATISPVTTT

-1558 EIATVDNEGNVKT
+1558 KIATVDNEGNVKT

-1661 QAKESIAMAKGMN
+1661 QAKENIAMAKGMN

-1679 ENYIVYSQPSKNA
+1679 ENYIVYSLPSKYA

-1707 TDIAMTENVDDIN
+1707 TDIAMTENVDDVN
-1720 LKLDDAIASTHLL
+1720 LKLEDAIASTHLL

-1757 GRAIFTLTSKKSV
+1757 GRAIFTLTSKKGV
-1770 NPADVQFDNAV
+1770 NPADVQFENAV
-1781 ASDAD
+1781 ASDAE
-1786 AKGYDLAA
+1786 AKGYGLDAQ
-1794 HFDQATSI
+1794 FDQTTSI
-1802 AGVSG
+1802 ASVAGN
-1807 QGKDVNVVADG
+1807 GKNVEVVADG
-1818 IEVSGE
+1818 IVVSGE
-1824 KGMLVCIYN
+1824 KGMLVSVYN
-1833 TAGMLVESQ
+1833 TAGMLVQSQ
-1842 RLEAESMSIHLT
+1842 RLATESMTINLP
-1854 AGIYLVKFNHQVVK
+1854 AGIYLVKFNQQVVK

>member
-1 MKKQL
+1 MNKMIPL
-6 FQRICCLALFLFS
+6 FRRLALVVGL
-19 VLCLDIVQASTL
+19 VVQSTLLNASTL
-31 INGLYYDLNTSSRT
+31 INGLYYDLDTSSRT
-45 ATVTCETTGTDNYA
+45 ATVTYETIGTDNYA

-70 VTYNG
+70 VTCDG

-82 VADKAFANCTS
+82 VADQAFANCTS

-102 VTEVGTTCETE
+102 VTEIGTTCTSER
-113 GYLPFYKCT
+113 YLPFYKCT
-122 SLKKVKLEDGKQ
+122 SLIKVKFEDGVQ
-134 SISLGVYFTS
+134 NISLGVFFSTS
-144 SQYNGSYYSDGLFA
+144 EPNSSYCSKGLFA

-167 GRNIFYVNR
+167 GRNIFYVNYD
-176 SSSWSFDQY
+176 SYFSFEKY
-185 PEYYGYSAFYNQSS
+185 PEYYGYSAFYNQPM
-199 LAKVTI
+199 LAKVTF
-205 SSTVTKIPA
+205 SSTVTEIPA
-214 YLCYKLSELKTVMV
+214 YL
-228 GESLV
+228 
-233 SVGSHTFDGCNIQ
+233 
-246 AISLPSSVETIG
+246 
-258 DYAFQN
+258 
-264 NTNMKSANLGTSVKT
+264 
-279 IGDNAFS
+279 
-286 GCVNLT
+286 
-292 DVHLGNALSSIGNYS
+292 
-307 FQNVGTEA
+307 
-315 TSSVKFDFPTTLTSI
+315 
-330 GNYAFQN
+330 
-337 SGLPCVLNLD
+337 
-347 NIKKIGIY
+347 
-355 CFSQA
+355 
-360 KNLSSAVIGGNCQ
+360 
-373 SLPKGVFSNCSN
+373 
-385 LKNILLNTGLKTIED
+385 
-400 EAFSGCSSLEE
+400 
-411 ITIPKTVTSVGTIQ
+411 
-425 DQYASLPFS
+425 
-434 GCKSL
+434 
-439 KIVKFEDSEQP
+439 
-450 IYLGAYYYEYNE
+450 
-462 KNRFGR
+462 
-468 GLFASSY
+468 
-475 LEEVYIG
+475 
-482 RNICYQAYSTSDT
+482 
-495 FEKNPER
+495 
-502 YGYSAFYDQPKLA
+502 
-515 KVTISPSVTEIPSC
+515 
-529 LFYKNAAITLTDLP
+529 FYKNVAITLTDLP
-543 NVEVI
+543 KVKTI
-548 GNSAFEECS
+548 GKSAFEGCS
-557 KLTTLNLG
+557 KLTTLNFGQDLMT
-565 EKLKSVGNRAFYN
+565 VDDRAFYN
-578 CANITKLTFPN
+578 CTNVTKLTFPD
-589 AITTIGDMAFYNCSS
+589 AITTIGDEAFYNCSS
-604 VTEVTVGSKLW
+604 ITEVTVGSKLQ

-626 SFTAIILPDNFAYMG
+626 SFTAILLPDNFTTMG
-641 ASAFEDCKKL
+641 ASAFEGCKKL
-651 TVAKLGNSLRAVPG
+651 TVAKLGNSLRAVPAR
-665 KAFKNCIA
+665 AFKNCIA
-673 LSEMTVPASSVSIG
+673 LSEMTVPATSVSMG
-687 NQAFYND
+687 DQAFYND
-694 SALAVITMNDGLKTI
+694 SVLAVITMNDGLKTI

-767 DDMTTNSSY
+767 DDMTSRGSY
-776 TDRCYD
+776 TNRCND

-797 LKYDYSD
+797 LKYDYAD
-804 NTYIYDYVDGQWKG
+804 NASVYDYVDGYWKEMS
-818 KYRASAPFINNT
+818 RASAPFVNST
-830 TLQRITIGSKVTFL
+830 TLQKVTIGSKVTFL

-873 DCSSLA
+873 DCSSLTA
-879 STTFH
+879 TTFH
-884 NATGHTLALG
+884 DATNNHTLTLG
-894 DYAFRNCAALPEVT
+894 DYAFRNCATLPEVT
-908 FPQQLVSI
+908 FPRQLLSV

-922 QCPLLKTLSFPAM
+922 QCPLLKTLTFPAM
-935 LQSIGNYAF
+935 LESIGNYAF

-969 SNSGTSYLDNMPL
+969 SNSGTSYLDNIPL
-982 FGNSS
+982 FGNTN

-1058 RGMAALESIVI
+1058 RGMAALESIVV

-1077 TYAFADD
+1077 TYAFAND

-1105 ECNTLQSI
+1105 ECNALQSI

-1123 GYMFTNCKSLTSAT
+1123 GYMFTNCKALTSAT

-1151 SGKDYGLFR
+1151 SWKNYGLFS

-1177 EKASRSPFYYIYKL
+1177 EVASRSPFYSIDAL

-1196 GENVKVIDKY
+1196 GKNVKVIDKY
-1206 MFSYCTG
+1206 MFSYCEG
-1213 LETVYLPDN
+1213 LEEVNLPDN
-1222 ITSVNLWGFRGCYS
+1222 ITSVNLWGFRGCSS
-1236 LKSVRLSKKL
+1236 LKSVRLSEKL

-1252 GFSGCTSLDNVTFP
+1252 GFAGCTSLDNVTFP

-1360 TSLGENSFVGCNNIA
+1360 TSLGENSFAGCNNIA

-1390 FPSEVVA
+1390 FPSEVVT

-1414 ATWEDWMNIKPLTEN
+1414 ATWEDWMNIKPLTEK

-1439 KEANMKATE
+1439 TEANMKATE

-1478 SEEGVITANAV
+1478 SAGGVITANAV

-1501 SGVKASCDITVDPTL
+1501 SGVKATCDITVVPTL

-1532 RTANLVATISPVTTT
+1532 RTAHLVATISPVTTT

-1624 NKVVGTFEFEAAD
+1624 NKVVGIFEFEAAD

-1661 QAKESIAMAKGMN
+1661 QAKENIAMAKGMN

-1679 ENYIVYSQPSKNA
+1679 ENYIVYSLPSKYA

-1707 TDIAMTENVDDIN
+1707 TDIAMTENVDDVN
-1720 LKLDDAIASTHLL
+1720 LKLEDAIASTHLL

-1757 GRAIFTLTSKKSV
+1757 GRAIFTLTSKKGV
-1770 NPADVQFDNAV
+1770 NPADVQFENAV
-1781 ASDAD
+1781 ASDAE
-1786 AKGYDLAA
+1786 AKGYGLDAQ
-1794 HFDQATSI
+1794 FDQTTSI
-1802 AGVSG
+1802 ASVAGN
-1807 QGKDVNVVADG
+1807 GKNVEVVADG
-1818 IEVSGE
+1818 IVVSGE
-1824 KGMLVCIYN
+1824 KGMLVSVYN
-1833 TAGMLVESQ
+1833 TAGMLVQSQ
-1842 RLEAESMSIHLT
+1842 RLATESMTINLP
-1854 AGIYLVKFNHQVVK
+1854 AGIYLVKFNQQVVK

>member
-1 MKKQL
+1 MNKTIHL
-6 FQRICCLALFLFS
+6 FRRLALVVGL
-19 VLCLDIVQASTL
+19 VVQSTLLNASTL
-31 INGLYYDLNTSSRT
+31 INGLYYDLDTSSRT
-45 ATVTCETTGTDNYA
+45 ATVTYETIGTDNYA

-70 VTYNG
+70 VTCDG

-82 VADKAFANCTS
+82 VADQAFANCTS

-102 VTEVGTTCETE
+102 VTEIGTTCTSER
-113 GYLPFYKCT
+113 YLPFYKCT
-122 SLKKVKLEDGKQ
+122 SLIKVKFEDGVQ
-134 SISLGVYFTS
+134 NISLGVFFSTS
-144 SQYNGSYYSDGLFA
+144 EPNSSYCSKGLFA

-167 GRNIFYVNR
+167 GRNIFYVNYD
-176 SSSWSFDQY
+176 SYFSFEKY
-185 PEYYGYSAFYNQSS
+185 PEYYGYSAFYNQPM
-199 LAKVTI
+199 LAKVTF
-205 SSTVTKIPA
+205 SSTVTEIPA
-214 YLCYKLSELKTVMV
+214 YLFYR
-228 GESLV
+228 
-233 SVGSHTFDGCNIQ
+233 
-246 AISLPSSVETIG
+246 
-258 DYAFQN
+258 
-264 NTNMKSANLGTSVKT
+264 
-279 IGDNAFS
+279 
-286 GCVNLT
+286 
-292 DVHLGNALSSIGNYS
+292 
-307 FQNVGTEA
+307 NVA
-315 TSSVKFDFPTTLTSI
+315 M
-330 GNYAFQN
+330 
-337 SGLPCVLNLD
+337 
-347 NIKKIGIY
+347 
-355 CFSQA
+355 
-360 KNLSSAVIGGNCQ
+360 
-373 SLPKGVFSNCSN
+373 
-385 LKNILLNTGLKTIED
+385 
-400 EAFSGCSSLEE
+400 
-411 ITIPKTVTSVGTIQ
+411 
-425 DQYASLPFS
+425 
-434 GCKSL
+434 
-439 KIVKFEDSEQP
+439 
-450 IYLGAYYYEYNE
+450 
-462 KNRFGR
+462 
-468 GLFASSY
+468 
-475 LEEVYIG
+475 
-482 RNICYQAYSTSDT
+482 
-495 FEKNPER
+495 
-502 YGYSAFYDQPKLA
+502 
-515 KVTISPSVTEIPSC
+515 
-529 LFYKNAAITLTDLP
+529 TLTDLP
-543 NVEVI
+543 NVKTI
-548 GNSAFEECS
+548 GKSAFEGCS
-557 KLTTLNLG
+557 KLTTLNFGQDLMT
-565 EKLKSVGNRAFYN
+565 VDDRAFYN
-578 CANITKLTFPN
+578 CTNVTKLTFPD
-589 AITTIGDMAFYNCSS
+589 AITTIGDEAFYNCSS
-604 VTEVTVGSKLW
+604 ITEVTVGSKLQ

-626 SFTAIILPDNFAYMG
+626 SFTAILLPDNFTTMG
-641 ASAFEDCKKL
+641 ASAFEGCKKL
-651 TVAKLGNSLRAVPG
+651 TVAKLGNSLRAVPAR
-665 KAFKNCIA
+665 AFKNCIA
-673 LSEMTVPASSVSIG
+673 LSEMTVPATSVSMG
-687 NQAFYND
+687 DQAFYND
-694 SALAVITMNDGLKTI
+694 SVLAVITMNDGLKTI

-767 DDMTTNSSY
+767 DDMTSRGSY
-776 TDRCYD
+776 TNRCND

-797 LKYDYSD
+797 LKYDYVD
-804 NTYIYDYVDGQWKG
+804 NASVYDYVDGYWKEMS
-818 KYRASAPFINNT
+818 RASAPFVNST
-830 TLQRITIGSKVTFL
+830 TLQKVTIGSKVTFL

-873 DCSSLA
+873 DCSSLTA
-879 STTFH
+879 TTFH
-884 NATGHTLALG
+884 DATNNHTLTLG
-894 DYAFRNCAALPEVT
+894 DYAFRNCATLPEVT
-908 FPQQLVSI
+908 FPRQLLSV

-922 QCPLLKTLSFPAM
+922 QCPLLKTLTFPAM
-935 LQSIGNYAF
+935 LESIGNYAF

-951 QLTFKDSGK
+951 QLTFEDSGK

-969 SNSGTSYLDNMPL
+969 SNSGTSYLDNIPL
-982 FGNSS
+982 FGNTN

-1058 RGMAALESIVI
+1058 RGMAALESIVV

-1077 TYAFADD
+1077 TYAFAND

-1105 ECNTLQSI
+1105 ECNALQSI
-1113 TIPSVVTKMD
+1113 TIPSAVTKMD
-1123 GYMFTNCKSLTSAT
+1123 GYMFTNCKTLTSAT

-1151 SGKDYGLFR
+1151 SWKNYGLFS

-1177 EKASRSPFYYIYKL
+1177 EVASRSPFYSIDAL

-1196 GENVKVIDKY
+1196 GKNVKVIDKY
-1206 MFSYCTG
+1206 MFSYCEG
-1213 LETVYLPDN
+1213 LEEVNLPDN
-1222 ITSVNLWGFRGCYS
+1222 ITSVNLWGFRGCSS
-1236 LKSVRLSKKL
+1236 LKSVRLSEKL

-1252 GFSGCTSLDNVTFP
+1252 GFAGCTSLDNVTFP

-1360 TSLGENSFVGCNNIA
+1360 TSLGENSFAGCSNIA

-1439 KEANMKATE
+1439 TEANMKATE

-1478 SEEGVITANAV
+1478 SAEGVITANAV

-1501 SGVKASCDITVDPTL
+1501 SGVKATCDITVVPTL

-1532 RTANLVATISPVTTT
+1532 RTAHLVATISPVTTT

-1558 EIATVDNEGNVKT
+1558 KIATVDNEGNVKT

-1661 QAKESIAMAKGMN
+1661 QAKENIAMAKGMN

-1679 ENYIVYSQPSKNA
+1679 ENYIVYSLPSKYA

-1707 TDIAMTENVDDIN
+1707 ADIAMTENVDDVN
-1720 LKLDDAIASTHLL
+1720 LKLEDAIASTHLL

-1757 GRAIFTLTSKKSV
+1757 GRAIFTLTSKKGV
-1770 NPADVQFDNAV
+1770 NPADVQFENAV
-1781 ASDAD
+1781 ASDAE
-1786 AKGYDLAA
+1786 AKGYGLDAQ
-1794 HFDQATSI
+1794 FDQTTSI
-1802 AGVSG
+1802 ASVAGN
-1807 QGKDVNVVADG
+1807 GKNVEVVADG
-1818 IEVSGE
+1818 IVVSGE
-1824 KGMLVCIYN
+1824 KGMLVSVYN
-1833 TAGMLVESQ
+1833 TAGMLVQSQ
-1842 RLEAESMSIHLT
+1842 RLATESMTINLP
-1854 AGIYLVKFNHQVVK
+1854 AGIYLVKFNQQVVK

>member
-1 MKKQL
+1 MNKMIPL
-6 FQRICCLALFLFS
+6 FRRLALFVGL
-19 VLCLDIVQASTL
+19 IVQSTLLNASTL
-31 INGLYYDLNTSSRT
+31 INGLYYDLDTSSRT
-45 ATVTCETTGTDNYA
+45 ATVTYETIGTDNYA

-70 VTYNG
+70 VTCDG

-82 VADKAFANCTS
+82 VADQAFANCTS

-102 VTEVGTTCETE
+102 VTEIGTTCTSE

-122 SLKKVKLEDGKQ
+122 SLIKVKFEDGVQ
-134 SISLGVYFTS
+134 NISLGVFFSTS
-144 SQYNGSYYSDGLFA
+144 EPNSSYCSKGLFA

-167 GRNIFYVNR
+167 GRNIFYVNYD
-176 SSSWSFDQY
+176 SYFSFEKY
-185 PEYYGYSAFYNQSS
+185 PEYYGYSAFYNQPM
-199 LAKVTI
+199 LAKVTF
-205 SSTVTKIPA
+205 SSTVTEIPA
-214 YLCYKLSELKTVMV
+214 YL
-228 GESLV
+228 
-233 SVGSHTFDGCNIQ
+233 
-246 AISLPSSVETIG
+246 
-258 DYAFQN
+258 
-264 NTNMKSANLGTSVKT
+264 
-279 IGDNAFS
+279 
-286 GCVNLT
+286 
-292 DVHLGNALSSIGNYS
+292 
-307 FQNVGTEA
+307 
-315 TSSVKFDFPTTLTSI
+315 
-330 GNYAFQN
+330 
-337 SGLPCVLNLD
+337 
-347 NIKKIGIY
+347 
-355 CFSQA
+355 
-360 KNLSSAVIGGNCQ
+360 
-373 SLPKGVFSNCSN
+373 
-385 LKNILLNTGLKTIED
+385 
-400 EAFSGCSSLEE
+400 
-411 ITIPKTVTSVGTIQ
+411 
-425 DQYASLPFS
+425 
-434 GCKSL
+434 
-439 KIVKFEDSEQP
+439 
-450 IYLGAYYYEYNE
+450 
-462 KNRFGR
+462 
-468 GLFASSY
+468 
-475 LEEVYIG
+475 
-482 RNICYQAYSTSDT
+482 
-495 FEKNPER
+495 
-502 YGYSAFYDQPKLA
+502 
-515 KVTISPSVTEIPSC
+515 
-529 LFYKNAAITLTDLP
+529 FYKNVAITLTDLP
-543 NVEVI
+543 KVKTI
-548 GNSAFEECS
+548 GKSAFEGCS
-557 KLTTLNLG
+557 KLTTLNFGQDLMT
-565 EKLKSVGNRAFYN
+565 VDDRAFYN
-578 CANITKLTFPN
+578 CTNVTKLTFPD
-589 AITTIGDMAFYNCSS
+589 AITTIGDEAFYNCSS
-604 VTEVTVGSKLW
+604 ITEVTVGSKLQ

-626 SFTAIILPDNFAYMG
+626 SFTAILLPDNFTTMG
-641 ASAFEDCKKL
+641 ASAFEGCKKL
-651 TVAKLGNSLRAVPG
+651 TVAKLGNSLRAVPAR
-665 KAFKNCIA
+665 AFKNCIA
-673 LSEMTVPASSVSIG
+673 LSEMTVPATSVSMG
-687 NQAFYND
+687 DQAFYND
-694 SALAVITMNDGLKTI
+694 SVLAVITMNDGLKTI

-767 DDMTTNSSY
+767 DDMTSRGSY
-776 TDRCYD
+776 TNRCND

-797 LKYDYSD
+797 LKYDYAD
-804 NTYIYDYVDGQWKG
+804 NASVYDYVDGYWKEMS
-818 KYRASAPFINNT
+818 RASAPFVNST
-830 TLQRITIGSKVTFL
+830 TLQKVTIGSKVTFL

-873 DCSSLA
+873 DCSSLTA
-879 STTFH
+879 TTFH
-884 NATGHTLALG
+884 DATNNHTLTLG
-894 DYAFRNCAALPEVT
+894 DYAFRNCATLPEVT
-908 FPQQLVSI
+908 FPRQLLSV

-922 QCPLLKTLSFPAM
+922 QCPLLKTLTFPAM
-935 LQSIGNYAF
+935 LESIGNYAF

-969 SNSGTSYLDNMPL
+969 SNSGTSYLDNIPL
-982 FGNSS
+982 FGNTN

-1058 RGMAALESIVI
+1058 RGMAALESIVV

-1077 TYAFADD
+1077 TYAFAND

-1105 ECNTLQSI
+1105 ECNALQSI
-1113 TIPSVVTKMD
+1113 TIPSAVTKMD
-1123 GYMFTNCKSLTSAT
+1123 GYMFTNCKTLTSAT

-1151 SGKDYGLFR
+1151 SWKNYGLFS

-1177 EKASRSPFYYIYKL
+1177 EVASRSPFYSIYAL

-1206 MFSYCTG
+1206 MFSYCKG
-1213 LETVYLPDN
+1213 LEEVNLPDN
-1222 ITSVNLWGFRGCYS
+1222 ITSVNLWGFRGCTS
-1236 LKSVRLSKKL
+1236 LKSVRLSEKL

-1252 GFSGCTSLDNVTFP
+1252 GFAECSSLDNVTFP
-1266 ASMTSVASNSF
+1266 TSMTSVASNSF

-1360 TSLGENSFVGCNNIA
+1360 TSLGENSFENCNNIA

-1390 FPSEVVA
+1390 FPSEVVT

-1439 KEANMKATE
+1439 TEANMKATE

-1478 SEEGVITANAV
+1478 SAEGVITANAV

-1501 SGVKASCDITVDPTL
+1501 SGVKATCDITVVPTL

-1532 RTANLVATISPVTTT
+1532 RTAHLVATISPVTTT

-1558 EIATVDNEGNVKT
+1558 KIATVDNEGNVKT

-1624 NKVVGTFEFEAAD
+1624 NKVVGIFEFEAAD

-1661 QAKESIAMAKGMN
+1661 QAKENIAMAKGMN

-1679 ENYIVYSQPSKNA
+1679 ENYIVYSLPSKYA

-1707 TDIAMTENVDDIN
+1707 TDIAMTENVDDVN
-1720 LKLDDAIASTHLL
+1720 LKLEDAIASTHLL

-1757 GRAIFTLTSKKSV
+1757 GRAIFTLTSKKGV
-1770 NPADVQFDNAV
+1770 NPADVQFENAV
-1781 ASDAD
+1781 ASDAE
-1786 AKGYDLAA
+1786 AKGYGLDA
-1794 HFDQATSI
+1794 HFDQTTSI
-1802 AGVSG
+1802 VGVAGNDKNVE
-1807 QGKDVNVVADG
+1807 VVADG
-1818 IEVSGE
+1818 IVVSGE
-1824 KGMLVCIYN
+1824 KGMLVSVYN
-1833 TAGMLVESQ
+1833 TAGMLVQSQ
-1842 RLEAESMSIHLT
+1842 RLATESMAINLPS
-1854 AGIYLVKFNHQVVK
+1854 GVYLVKFNQQVVK

>member
-1 MKKQL
+1 MNKTIHL
-6 FQRICCLALFLFS
+6 FRRLALFVGL
-19 VLCLDIVQASTL
+19 IVQCSLLNARTK
-31 INGLYYDLNTSSRT
+31 INDLYYDLDTSSRT
-45 ATVTCETTGTDNYA
+45 ATVTYAMTGEYNYFF
-59 SLPASVKIPET
+59 LPASVKIPET

-75 ITFTVTK
+75 VTFTVTK
-82 VADKAFANCTS
+82 IADRAFSYCKYM
-93 LEEISIPGT
+93 EEISIPGT
-102 VTEVGTTCETE
+102 VTEVGTTST
-113 GYLPFYKCT
+113 YLSSSYDNLPFYACT
-122 SLKKVKLEDGKQ
+122 SLKKVRFEDGKQ
-134 SISLGVYFTS
+134 SIF
-144 SQYNGSYYSDGLFA
+144 
-158 YCPLQEVYI
+158 
-167 GRNIFYVNR
+167 
-176 SSSWSFDQY
+176 
-185 PEYYGYSAFYNQSS
+185 
-199 LAKVTI
+199 
-205 SSTVTKIPA
+205 
-214 YLCYKLSELKTVMV
+214 
-228 GESLV
+228 
-233 SVGSHTFDGCNIQ
+233 
-246 AISLPSSVETIG
+246 
-258 DYAFQN
+258 
-264 NTNMKSANLGTSVKT
+264 
-279 IGDNAFS
+279 
-286 GCVNLT
+286 
-292 DVHLGNALSSIGNYS
+292 
-307 FQNVGTEA
+307 
-315 TSSVKFDFPTTLTSI
+315 
-330 GNYAFQN
+330 
-337 SGLPCVLNLD
+337 
-347 NIKKIGIY
+347 
-355 CFSQA
+355 
-360 KNLSSAVIGGNCQ
+360 
-373 SLPKGVFSNCSN
+373 
-385 LKNILLNTGLKTIED
+385 
-400 EAFSGCSSLEE
+400 
-411 ITIPKTVTSVGTIQ
+411 
-425 DQYASLPFS
+425 
-434 GCKSL
+434 
-439 KIVKFEDSEQP
+439 
-450 IYLGAYYYEYNE
+450 LGAYYNS
-462 KNRFGR
+462 GSSIGL
-468 GLFASSY
+468 GLFASCP

-482 RNICYQAYSTSDT
+482 RNITYDNNNCSYSFASYPAD
-495 FEKNPER
+495 
-502 YGYSAFYDQPKLA
+502 YGYSAFYNQPKLA
-515 KVTISPSVTEIPSC
+515 KVTFSSTVTEIPAY
-529 LFYKNAAITLTDLP
+529 LFYKNVAITLTDLP
-543 NVEVI
+543 KVKTI
-548 GNSAFEECS
+548 GKSAFEGCS
-557 KLTTLNLG
+557 KLTTLNFGQDLMT
-565 EKLKSVGNRAFYN
+565 VDDRAFYN
-578 CANITKLTFPN
+578 CTNVTKLTFPD
-589 AITTIGDMAFYNCSS
+589 AITTIGDEAFYNCSS
-604 VTEVTVGSKLW
+604 ITEVTVGSKLQ

-626 SFTAIILPDNFAYMG
+626 SFTAILLPDNFTTMG
-641 ASAFEDCKKL
+641 ASAFEGCKKL
-651 TVAKLGNSLRAVPG
+651 TVAKLGNSLRAVPAR
-665 KAFKNCIA
+665 AFKNCIA
-673 LSEMTVPASSVSIG
+673 LSEMTVPATSVSMG
-687 NQAFYND
+687 DQAFYND
-694 SALAVITMNDGLKTI
+694 SVLAVITMNDGLKTI

-767 DDMTTNSSY
+767 DDMTSRGSY
-776 TDRCYD
+776 TNRCND

-797 LKYDYSD
+797 LKYDYAD
-804 NTYIYDYVDGQWKG
+804 NASVYDYVDGYWKEMS
-818 KYRASAPFINNT
+818 RASAPFVNST
-830 TLQRITIGSKVTFL
+830 TLQKVTIGSKVTFL

-873 DCSSLA
+873 DCSSLTA
-879 STTFH
+879 TTFH
-884 NATGHTLALG
+884 DATNNHTLTLG
-894 DYAFRNCAALPEVT
+894 DYAFRNCATLPEVT
-908 FPQQLVSI
+908 FPRQLLSV

-922 QCPLLKTLSFPAM
+922 QCPLLKTLTFPAM
-935 LQSIGNYAF
+935 LESIGNYAF

-969 SNSGTSYLDNMPL
+969 SNSGTSYLDNIPL
-982 FGNSS
+982 FGNTN

-1058 RGMAALESIVI
+1058 RGMAALESIVV

-1077 TYAFADD
+1077 TYAFAND

-1105 ECNTLQSI
+1105 ECNALQSI
-1113 TIPSVVTKMD
+1113 TIPSAVTKMD
-1123 GYMFTNCKSLTSAT
+1123 GYMFTHCKTLTSAT

-1151 SGKDYGLFR
+1151 SWKNYGLFS

-1177 EKASRSPFYYIYKL
+1177 EVASRSPFYSIYAL

-1206 MFSYCTG
+1206 MFSYCKG
-1213 LETVYLPDN
+1213 LEEVNLPDN
-1222 ITSVNLWGFRGCYS
+1222 ITSVNLWGFRGCTS
-1236 LKSVRLSKKL
+1236 LKSVRLSEKL

-1252 GFSGCTSLDNVTFP
+1252 GFAECSSLDNVTFP
-1266 ASMTSVASNSF
+1266 TSMTSVASNSF

-1360 TSLGENSFVGCNNIA
+1360 TSLGENSFAGCNNIA

-1390 FPSEVVA
+1390 FPSEVVT

-1439 KEANMKATE
+1439 TEANMKATE

-1478 SEEGVITANAV
+1478 SAEGVITANAV

-1501 SGVKASCDITVDPTL
+1501 SGVKATCDITVVPTL

-1532 RTANLVATISPVTTT
+1532 RTAHLVATISPVTTT

-1558 EIATVDNEGNVKT
+1558 KIATVDNEGNVKT

-1661 QAKESIAMAKGMN
+1661 QAKENIAMAKGMN

-1679 ENYIVYSQPSKNA
+1679 ENYIVYSLPSKNA
-1692 IDVALDVNSN
+1692 IDVALGVNSN

-1707 TDIAMTENVDDIN
+1707 ADITMAENVDDVN
-1720 LKLDDAIASTHLL
+1720 LKLEDAIASTHLL

-1757 GRAIFTLTSKKSV
+1757 GRAIFTLTSKKGV
-1770 NPADVQFDNAV
+1770 NPADVQFENAV
-1781 ASDAD
+1781 ASDAE
-1786 AKGYDLAA
+1786 AKGYGLDA
-1794 HFDQATSI
+1794 HFDQTTSI
-1802 AGVSG
+1802 VGVAGNDKNVE
-1807 QGKDVNVVADG
+1807 VVADG
-1818 IEVSGE
+1818 IVVSGE
-1824 KGMLVCIYN
+1824 KGMLVSVYN
-1833 TAGMLVESQ
+1833 TAGMLVQSQ
-1842 RLEAESMSIHLT
+1842 RLATESMAINLPS
-1854 AGIYLVKFNHQVVK
+1854 GVYLVKFNQQVVK

>member
-1 MKKQL
+1 MKKL
-6 FQRICCLALFLFS
+6 LSQRICCAALFLLP
-19 VLCLDIVQASTL
+19 VLCLNIAQASTL
-31 INGLYYDLNTSSRT
+31 IDGLYYDLNTSSRT
-45 ATVTCETTGTDNYA
+45 ATVTYETIGTDNYA

-70 VTYNG
+70 VTCDG

-82 VADKAFANCTS
+82 VAVQAFANCTS

-102 VTEVGTTCETE
+102 VTEIGTTCTSES
-113 GYLPFYKCT
+113 YLPFYKCT
-122 SLKKVKLEDGKQ
+122 SLIKVKFEDGVQ
-134 SISLGVYFTS
+134 SISLGVFFSTS
-144 SQYNGSYYSDGLFA
+144 EPNSSYCSKGLFA

-167 GRNIFYVNR
+167 GRNIFYVNYD
-176 SSSWSFDQY
+176 SYFSFEKY
-185 PEYYGYSAFYNQSS
+185 PEYYGYSAFYNQPM
-199 LAKVTI
+199 LAKVTF
-205 SSTVTKIPA
+205 SSTVTEIPA
-214 YLCYKLSELKTVMV
+214 YL
-228 GESLV
+228 
-233 SVGSHTFDGCNIQ
+233 
-246 AISLPSSVETIG
+246 
-258 DYAFQN
+258 
-264 NTNMKSANLGTSVKT
+264 
-279 IGDNAFS
+279 
-286 GCVNLT
+286 
-292 DVHLGNALSSIGNYS
+292 
-307 FQNVGTEA
+307 
-315 TSSVKFDFPTTLTSI
+315 
-330 GNYAFQN
+330 
-337 SGLPCVLNLD
+337 
-347 NIKKIGIY
+347 
-355 CFSQA
+355 
-360 KNLSSAVIGGNCQ
+360 
-373 SLPKGVFSNCSN
+373 
-385 LKNILLNTGLKTIED
+385 
-400 EAFSGCSSLEE
+400 
-411 ITIPKTVTSVGTIQ
+411 
-425 DQYASLPFS
+425 
-434 GCKSL
+434 
-439 KIVKFEDSEQP
+439 
-450 IYLGAYYYEYNE
+450 
-462 KNRFGR
+462 
-468 GLFASSY
+468 
-475 LEEVYIG
+475 
-482 RNICYQAYSTSDT
+482 
-495 FEKNPER
+495 
-502 YGYSAFYDQPKLA
+502 
-515 KVTISPSVTEIPSC
+515 
-529 LFYKNAAITLTDLP
+529 FYKNVAMTLTDLP
-543 NVEVI
+543 KVKTI
-548 GNSAFEECS
+548 GKSAFEGCS
-557 KLTTLNLG
+557 KLTTLNFGQDLMT
-565 EKLKSVGNRAFYN
+565 VDDRAFYN
-578 CANITKLTFPN
+578 CTNVTKLTFPD
-589 AITTIGDMAFYNCSS
+589 AITTIGDEAFYNCSS
-604 VTEVTVGSKLW
+604 ITEVTVGSKLQ

-626 SFTAIILPDNFAYMG
+626 SFTAILLPDNFTTMG
-641 ASAFEDCKKL
+641 ASAFEGCKKL
-651 TVAKLGNSLRAVPG
+651 TVAKLGNSLRAVPAR
-665 KAFKNCIA
+665 AFKNCIA
-673 LSEMTVPASSVSIG
+673 LSEMTVPATSVSMG
-687 NQAFYND
+687 DQAFYND
-694 SALAVITMNDGLKTI
+694 SVLAVITMNDGLKTI

-742 TSVLRFKDGEGTLT
+742 TSVLRFKDGEGTLA

-767 DDMTTNSSY
+767 DDMTSRGSY
-776 TDRCYD
+776 TNRCND

-797 LKYDYSD
+797 LKYDYAD
-804 NTYIYDYVDGQWKG
+804 NASVYDYVDGYWKEMS
-818 KYRASAPFINNT
+818 RASAPFVNST
-830 TLQRITIGSKVTFL
+830 TLQKVTIGSKVTFL

-873 DCSSLA
+873 DCSSLTA
-879 STTFH
+879 TTFH
-884 NATGHTLALG
+884 DATDHTLTLG
-894 DYAFRNCAALPEVT
+894 DYAFRNCAVLPEVT
-908 FPQQLVSI
+908 FPQQLLSV

-951 QLTFKDSGK
+951 QLTFEDSSK

-969 SNSGTSYLDNMPL
+969 SNSGTSYLDNIPL
-982 FGNSS
+982 FGNSN

-1000 AGEKYGYSPFYN
+1000 ADEKYGYSPFYN

-1020 FSQSGTVSYCKDY
+1020 FSQAGTVTYCKDY

-1038 NNCKTLT
+1038 NNCKTLA

-1050 TSIGNWTF
+1050 ISIGDGTF

-1105 ECNTLQSI
+1105 ECNALQSI
-1113 TIPSVVTKMD
+1113 TIPSAVTKMD
-1123 GYMFTNCKSLTSAT
+1123 GYMFTNCKALTSAT

-1151 SGKDYGLFR
+1151 SWKNYGLFS

-1177 EKASRSPFYYIYKL
+1177 EVASRSPFYSIDAL

-1196 GENVKVIDKY
+1196 GKNVKVIDKY
-1206 MFSYCTG
+1206 MFSYCEG
-1213 LETVYLPDN
+1213 LEEVNLPDN
-1222 ITSVNLWGFRGCYS
+1222 ITSVNLWGFRGCSS
-1236 LKSVRLSKKL
+1236 LKSVRLSEKL

-1252 GFSGCTSLDNVTFP
+1252 GFAGCTSLDNVTFP

-1360 TSLGENSFVGCNNIA
+1360 TSLGENSFAGCSNIA

-1439 KEANMKATE
+1439 TEANMKATE
-1448 TLPLSA
+1448 TLPLRA
-1454 TVGSEN
+1454 TVGSEK

-1465 LIWKSSNEAIATV
+1465 LIWKSSNESIATV

-1489 GNATITAIAADG
+1489 GHVTITAIAADG
-1501 SGVKASCDITVDPTL
+1501 SGVKATCDITVDPTL

-1525 TLTLKKK
+1525 SLTLKKK

-1547 NKSLTWKSDNP
+1547 NKSLTWTSDNP

-1661 QAKESIAMAKGMN
+1661 QAKESIAMAKDMN

-1707 TDIAMTENVDDIN
+1707 TDIVMTENVDDIN

-1757 GRAIFTLTSKKSV
+1757 GRAIFTLTSKKGV
-1770 NPADVQFDNAV
+1770 NPADVQFENAV
-1781 ASDAD
+1781 ASDAE
-1786 AKGYDLAA
+1786 AKGYGLDAQ
-1794 HFDQATSI
+1794 FDQTTSI
-1802 AGVSG
+1802 ASVVGSG
-1807 QGKDVNVVADG
+1807 KNVEVVADG
-1818 IEVSGE
+1818 IVVSGE
-1824 KGMLVCIYN
+1824 KGMLVSIYN
-1833 TAGMLVESQ
+1833 TAGMLVQSQ
-1842 RLEAESMSIHLT
+1842 RLATETMTINLP
-1854 AGIYLVKFNHQVVK
+1854 AGVYLVKLNQQVVK

>member
-1 MKKQL
+1 MNKMIPL
-6 FQRICCLALFLFS
+6 FRRLALFVGL
-19 VLCLDIVQASTL
+19 IVQSTLLNASTL
-31 INGLYYDLNTSSRT
+31 INGLYYDLDTSSRT
-45 ATVTCETTGTDNYA
+45 ATVTYETIGTDNYA

-70 VTYNG
+70 VTCDG

-82 VADKAFANCTS
+82 VADQAFANCTS

-102 VTEVGTTCETE
+102 VTEIGTTCTSER
-113 GYLPFYKCT
+113 YLPFYKCT
-122 SLKKVKLEDGKQ
+122 SLIKVKFEDGVQ
-134 SISLGVYFTS
+134 NISLGVFFSTS
-144 SQYNGSYYSDGLFA
+144 EPNSSYCSKGLFA

-167 GRNIFYVNR
+167 GRNIFYVNYD
-176 SSSWSFDQY
+176 SYFSFEKY
-185 PEYYGYSAFYNQSS
+185 PEYYGYSAFYNQPM
-199 LAKVTI
+199 LAKVTF
-205 SSTVTKIPA
+205 SSTVTEIPA
-214 YLCYKLSELKTVMV
+214 YL
-228 GESLV
+228 
-233 SVGSHTFDGCNIQ
+233 
-246 AISLPSSVETIG
+246 
-258 DYAFQN
+258 
-264 NTNMKSANLGTSVKT
+264 
-279 IGDNAFS
+279 
-286 GCVNLT
+286 
-292 DVHLGNALSSIGNYS
+292 
-307 FQNVGTEA
+307 
-315 TSSVKFDFPTTLTSI
+315 
-330 GNYAFQN
+330 
-337 SGLPCVLNLD
+337 
-347 NIKKIGIY
+347 
-355 CFSQA
+355 
-360 KNLSSAVIGGNCQ
+360 
-373 SLPKGVFSNCSN
+373 
-385 LKNILLNTGLKTIED
+385 
-400 EAFSGCSSLEE
+400 
-411 ITIPKTVTSVGTIQ
+411 
-425 DQYASLPFS
+425 
-434 GCKSL
+434 
-439 KIVKFEDSEQP
+439 
-450 IYLGAYYYEYNE
+450 
-462 KNRFGR
+462 
-468 GLFASSY
+468 
-475 LEEVYIG
+475 
-482 RNICYQAYSTSDT
+482 
-495 FEKNPER
+495 
-502 YGYSAFYDQPKLA
+502 
-515 KVTISPSVTEIPSC
+515 
-529 LFYKNAAITLTDLP
+529 FYKNVAITLTDLP
-543 NVEVI
+543 KVKTI
-548 GNSAFEECS
+548 GKSAFEGCS
-557 KLTTLNLG
+557 KLTTLNFGQDLMT
-565 EKLKSVGNRAFYN
+565 VDDRAFYN
-578 CANITKLTFPN
+578 CTNVTKLTFPD
-589 AITTIGDMAFYNCSS
+589 AITTIGDEAFYNCSS
-604 VTEVTVGSKLW
+604 ITEVTVGSKLQ

-626 SFTAIILPDNFAYMG
+626 SFTAILLPDNFTTMG
-641 ASAFEDCKKL
+641 ASAFEGCKKL
-651 TVAKLGNSLRAVPG
+651 TVAKLGNSLRAVPAR
-665 KAFKNCIA
+665 AFKNCIA
-673 LSEMTVPASSVSIG
+673 LSEMTVPATSVSMG
-687 NQAFYND
+687 DQAFYND
-694 SALAVITMNDGLKTI
+694 SVLAVITMNDGLKTI

-767 DDMTTNSSY
+767 DDMTSRGSY
-776 TDRCYD
+776 TNRCND

-797 LKYDYSD
+797 LKYDYAD
-804 NTYIYDYVDGQWKG
+804 NASVYDYVDGYWKEMS
-818 KYRASAPFINNT
+818 RASAPFVNST
-830 TLQRITIGSKVTFL
+830 TLQKVTIGSKVTFL

-873 DCSSLA
+873 DCSSLTA
-879 STTFH
+879 TTFH
-884 NATGHTLALG
+884 DATNNHTLTLG
-894 DYAFRNCAALPEVT
+894 DYAFRNCATLPEVT
-908 FPQQLVSI
+908 FPRQLLSV

-922 QCPLLKTLSFPAM
+922 QCPLLKTLTFPAM
-935 LQSIGNYAF
+935 LESIGNYAF

-969 SNSGTSYLDNMPL
+969 SNSGTSYLDNIPL
-982 FGNSS
+982 FGNTN

-1058 RGMAALESIVI
+1058 RGMAALESIVV

-1077 TYAFADD
+1077 TYAFAND

-1105 ECNTLQSI
+1105 ECNALQSI
-1113 TIPSVVTKMD
+1113 TIPSAVTKMD
-1123 GYMFTNCKSLTSAT
+1123 GYMFTNCKTLTSAT

-1151 SGKDYGLFR
+1151 SWKNYGLFS

-1177 EKASRSPFYYIYKL
+1177 EVASISPFYSIDAL

-1196 GENVKVIDKY
+1196 GKNVKVIDKY
-1206 MFSYCTG
+1206 MFSYCEG
-1213 LETVYLPDN
+1213 LEEVNLPDN
-1222 ITSVNLWGFRGCYS
+1222 ITSVNLWGFRGCSS
-1236 LKSVRLSKKL
+1236 LKSVRLSEKL

-1252 GFSGCTSLDNVTFP
+1252 GFAGCTSLDNVTFP

-1360 TSLGENSFVGCNNIA
+1360 TSLGENSFAGCSNIA

-1390 FPSEVVA
+1390 FPSEVVT

-1439 KEANMKATE
+1439 TEANMKATE

-1478 SEEGVITANAV
+1478 SAEGVITANAV

-1501 SGVKASCDITVDPTL
+1501 SGVKATCDITVVPTL

-1532 RTANLVATISPVTTT
+1532 RTAHLVATISPVTTT

-1558 EIATVDNEGNVKT
+1558 KIATVDNEGNVKT

-1624 NKVVGTFEFEAAD
+1624 NKVVGIFEFEAAD

-1661 QAKESIAMAKGMN
+1661 QAKENIAMAKGMN

-1679 ENYIVYSQPSKNA
+1679 ENYIVYSLPSKYA

-1707 TDIAMTENVDDIN
+1707 TDIAMTENVDDVN
-1720 LKLDDAIASTHLL
+1720 LKLEDAIASTHLL
-1733 TSSKLN
+1733 TSSNLN

-1757 GRAIFTLTSKKSV
+1757 GRAIFTLTSKKGV
-1770 NPADVQFDNAV
+1770 NPADVQFENAV
-1781 ASDAD
+1781 ASDAE
-1786 AKGYDLAA
+1786 AKGYGLDA
-1794 HFDQATSI
+1794 HFDQTTSI
-1802 AGVSG
+1802 VGVAGNDKNVE
-1807 QGKDVNVVADG
+1807 VVADG
-1818 IEVSGE
+1818 IVVSGE
-1824 KGMLVCIYN
+1824 KGMLVSVYN
-1833 TAGMLVESQ
+1833 TAGMLVQSQ
-1842 RLEAESMSIHLT
+1842 RLATESMAINLPS
-1854 AGIYLVKFNHQVVK
+1854 GVYLVKFNQQVVK

>member
-1 MKKQL
+1 MIPL
-6 FQRICCLALFLFS
+6 FRRLALFVGL
-19 VLCLDIVQASTL
+19 IVQSTLLNASTL
-31 INGLYYDLNTSSRT
+31 INGLYYDLDTSSRT
-45 ATVTCETTGTDNYA
+45 ATVTYETIGTDNYA

-70 VTYNG
+70 VTCDG

-82 VADKAFANCTS
+82 VADQAFANCTS

-102 VTEVGTTCETE
+102 VTEIGTTCTSER
-113 GYLPFYKCT
+113 YLPFYKCT
-122 SLKKVKLEDGKQ
+122 SLIKVKFEDGVQ
-134 SISLGVYFTS
+134 NISLGVFFSTS
-144 SQYNGSYYSDGLFA
+144 EPNSSYCSKGLFA

-167 GRNIFYVNR
+167 GRNIFYVNYD
-176 SSSWSFDQY
+176 SYFSFEKY
-185 PEYYGYSAFYNQSS
+185 PEYYGYSAFYNQPM
-199 LAKVTI
+199 LAKVTF
-205 SSTVTKIPA
+205 SSTVTEIPA
-214 YLCYKLSELKTVMV
+214 YLFYR
-228 GESLV
+228 
-233 SVGSHTFDGCNIQ
+233 
-246 AISLPSSVETIG
+246 
-258 DYAFQN
+258 
-264 NTNMKSANLGTSVKT
+264 
-279 IGDNAFS
+279 
-286 GCVNLT
+286 
-292 DVHLGNALSSIGNYS
+292 
-307 FQNVGTEA
+307 NVA
-315 TSSVKFDFPTTLTSI
+315 M
-330 GNYAFQN
+330 
-337 SGLPCVLNLD
+337 
-347 NIKKIGIY
+347 
-355 CFSQA
+355 
-360 KNLSSAVIGGNCQ
+360 
-373 SLPKGVFSNCSN
+373 
-385 LKNILLNTGLKTIED
+385 
-400 EAFSGCSSLEE
+400 
-411 ITIPKTVTSVGTIQ
+411 
-425 DQYASLPFS
+425 
-434 GCKSL
+434 
-439 KIVKFEDSEQP
+439 
-450 IYLGAYYYEYNE
+450 
-462 KNRFGR
+462 
-468 GLFASSY
+468 
-475 LEEVYIG
+475 
-482 RNICYQAYSTSDT
+482 
-495 FEKNPER
+495 
-502 YGYSAFYDQPKLA
+502 
-515 KVTISPSVTEIPSC
+515 
-529 LFYKNAAITLTDLP
+529 TLTDLP
-543 NVEVI
+543 NVKTI
-548 GNSAFEECS
+548 GKSAFEGCS
-557 KLTTLNLG
+557 KLTTLNFGQDLMT
-565 EKLKSVGNRAFYN
+565 VDDRAFYN
-578 CANITKLTFPN
+578 CTNVTKLTFPD
-589 AITTIGDMAFYNCSS
+589 AITTIGDEAFYNCSS
-604 VTEVTVGSKLW
+604 ITEVTVGSKLQ

-626 SFTAIILPDNFAYMG
+626 SFTAILLPDNFTTMG
-641 ASAFEDCKKL
+641 ASAFEGCKKL
-651 TVAKLGNSLRAVPG
+651 TVAKLGNSLRAVPAR
-665 KAFKNCIA
+665 AFKNCIA
-673 LSEMTVPASSVSIG
+673 LSEMTVPATSVSMG
-687 NQAFYND
+687 DQAFYND
-694 SALAVITMNDGLKTI
+694 SVLAVITMNDGLKTI

-767 DDMTTNSSY
+767 DDMTSRGSY
-776 TDRCYD
+776 TNRCND

-797 LKYDYSD
+797 LKYDYAD
-804 NTYIYDYVDGQWKG
+804 NASVYDYVDGYWKEMS
-818 KYRASAPFINNT
+818 RASAPFVNST
-830 TLQRITIGSKVTFL
+830 TLQKVTIGSKVTFL

-873 DCSSLA
+873 DCSSLTA
-879 STTFH
+879 TTFH
-884 NATGHTLALG
+884 DATNNHTLTLG
-894 DYAFRNCAALPEVT
+894 DYAFRNCATLPEVT
-908 FPQQLVSI
+908 FPRQLLSV

-922 QCPLLKTLSFPAM
+922 QCPLLKTLTFPAM
-935 LQSIGNYAF
+935 LESIGNYAF

-969 SNSGTSYLDNMPL
+969 SNSGTSYLDNIPL
-982 FGNSS
+982 FGNTN

-1058 RGMAALESIVI
+1058 RGMAALESIVV

-1077 TYAFADD
+1077 TYAFAND

-1105 ECNTLQSI
+1105 ECNALQSI
-1113 TIPSVVTKMD
+1113 TIPSAVTKMD
-1123 GYMFTNCKSLTSAT
+1123 GYMFTNCKTLTSAT

-1151 SGKDYGLFR
+1151 SWKNYGLFS

-1177 EKASRSPFYYIYKL
+1177 EVASRSPFYSIDAL

-1196 GENVKVIDKY
+1196 GKNVKVIDKY
-1206 MFSYCTG
+1206 MFSYCEG
-1213 LETVYLPDN
+1213 LEEVNLPDN
-1222 ITSVNLWGFRGCYS
+1222 ITSVNLWGFRGCSS
-1236 LKSVRLSKKL
+1236 LKSVRLSEKL

-1252 GFSGCTSLDNVTFP
+1252 GFAGCTSLDNVTFP

-1360 TSLGENSFVGCNNIA
+1360 TSLGENSFAGCSNIA

-1390 FPSEVVA
+1390 FPSEVVT

-1439 KEANMKATE
+1439 TEANMKATE

-1478 SEEGVITANAV
+1478 SAGGVITANAV

-1501 SGVKASCDITVDPTL
+1501 SGVKATCDITVVPTL

-1532 RTANLVATISPVTTT
+1532 RTAHLVATISPVMTT

-1624 NKVVGTFEFEAAD
+1624 NKVVGIFEFEAAD

-1661 QAKESIAMAKGMN
+1661 QAKENIAMAKGMN

-1679 ENYIVYSQPSKNA
+1679 ENYIVYSLPSKYA

-1707 TDIAMTENVDDIN
+1707 TDIAMTENVDDVN
-1720 LKLDDAIASTHLL
+1720 LKLEDAIASTHLL

-1757 GRAIFTLTSKKSV
+1757 GRAIFTLTSKKGV
-1770 NPADVQFDNAV
+1770 NPADVQFENAV
-1781 ASDAD
+1781 ASDAE
-1786 AKGYDLAA
+1786 AKGYGLDAQ
-1794 HFDQATSI
+1794 FDQTTSI
-1802 AGVSG
+1802 ASVAGN
-1807 QGKDVNVVADG
+1807 GKNVEVVADG
-1818 IEVSGE
+1818 IVVSGE
-1824 KGMLVCIYN
+1824 KGMLVSVYN
-1833 TAGMLVESQ
+1833 TAGMLVQSQ
-1842 RLEAESMSIHLT
+1842 RLATESMAINLPS
-1854 AGIYLVKFNHQVVK
+1854 GVYLVKFNQQVVK

>member
-1 MKKQL
+1 MNKTIHL
-6 FQRICCLALFLFS
+6 FRRL
-19 VLCLDIVQASTL
+19 VLVVGLVVQSTLLNASTL
-31 INGLYYDLNTSSRT
+31 IDGLYYDLDTSSRT
-45 ATVTCETTGTDNYA
+45 ATVTYQTMETDNYA

-75 ITFTVTK
+75 VTFTVTK
-82 VADKAFANCTS
+82 IADSAFGYCKS
-93 LEEISIPGT
+93 MEEISIPGT
-102 VTEVGTTCETE
+102 VTEVGTTS
-113 GYLPFYKCT
+113 YFYRDLPFHDCT
-122 SLKKVKLEDGKQ
+122 SLKKVRFEDGKQ
-134 SISLGVYFTS
+134 SISLGAY
-144 SQYNGSYYSDGLFA
+144 GSNAEYSRGLFA
-158 YCPLQEVYI
+158 SCPLEEVYI
-167 GRNIFYVNR
+167 GRNVIYDKYD
-176 SSSWSFDQY
+176 SSLNSFAY
-185 PEYYGYSAFYNQSS
+185 HPEYYGYSAFYNQ
-199 LAKVTI
+199 
-205 SSTVTKIPA
+205 
-214 YLCYKLSELKTVMV
+214 
-228 GESLV
+228 
-233 SVGSHTFDGCNIQ
+233 
-246 AISLPSSVETIG
+246 
-258 DYAFQN
+258 
-264 NTNMKSANLGTSVKT
+264 
-279 IGDNAFS
+279 
-286 GCVNLT
+286 
-292 DVHLGNALSSIGNYS
+292 
-307 FQNVGTEA
+307 
-315 TSSVKFDFPTTLTSI
+315 
-330 GNYAFQN
+330 
-337 SGLPCVLNLD
+337 
-347 NIKKIGIY
+347 
-355 CFSQA
+355 
-360 KNLSSAVIGGNCQ
+360 
-373 SLPKGVFSNCSN
+373 
-385 LKNILLNTGLKTIED
+385 
-400 EAFSGCSSLEE
+400 
-411 ITIPKTVTSVGTIQ
+411 
-425 DQYASLPFS
+425 
-434 GCKSL
+434 
-439 KIVKFEDSEQP
+439 
-450 IYLGAYYYEYNE
+450 
-462 KNRFGR
+462 
-468 GLFASSY
+468 
-475 LEEVYIG
+475 
-482 RNICYQAYSTSDT
+482 
-495 FEKNPER
+495 
-502 YGYSAFYDQPKLA
+502 PKLA
-515 KVTISPSVTEIPSC
+515 KVTFSSTVTEIPAY
-529 LFYKNAAITLTDLP
+529 LFYKNVAITLTDLP
-543 NVEVI
+543 KVKTI
-548 GNSAFEECS
+548 GKSAFEGCS
-557 KLTTLNLG
+557 KLTTLNFGQDLMT
-565 EKLKSVGNRAFYN
+565 VDDRAFYN
-578 CANITKLTFPN
+578 CTNVTKLTFPD
-589 AITTIGDMAFYNCSS
+589 AITTIGDEAFYNCSS
-604 VTEVTVGSKLW
+604 ITEVTVGSKLQ

-626 SFTAIILPDNFAYMG
+626 SFTAILLPDNFTTMG
-641 ASAFEDCKKL
+641 ASAFEGCKKL
-651 TVAKLGNSLRAVPG
+651 TVAKLGNSLRAVPAR
-665 KAFKNCIA
+665 AFKNCIA
-673 LSEMTVPASSVSIG
+673 LSEMTVPATSVSMG
-687 NQAFYND
+687 DQAFYND
-694 SALAVITMNDGLKTI
+694 SVLAVITMNDGLKTI

-767 DDMTTNSSY
+767 DDMTSRGSY
-776 TDRCYD
+776 TNRCND

-797 LKYDYSD
+797 LKYDYAD
-804 NTYIYDYVDGQWKG
+804 NASVYDYVDGYWKEMS
-818 KYRASAPFINNT
+818 RASAPFVNST
-830 TLQRITIGSKVTFL
+830 TLQKVTIGSKVTFL

-873 DCSSLA
+873 DCSSLTA
-879 STTFH
+879 TTFH
-884 NATGHTLALG
+884 DATNNHTLTLG
-894 DYAFRNCAALPEVT
+894 DYAFRNCATLPEVT
-908 FPQQLVSI
+908 FPRQLLSV

-922 QCPLLKTLSFPAM
+922 QCPLLKTLTFPAM
-935 LQSIGNYAF
+935 LESIGNYAF

-969 SNSGTSYLDNMPL
+969 SNSGTSYLDNIPL
-982 FGNSS
+982 FGNTN

-1069 PNAVTEMG
+1069 PNAVTKMG

-1105 ECNTLQSI
+1105 ECNALQSI
-1113 TIPSVVTKMD
+1113 TIPSAVTKMD
-1123 GYMFTNCKSLTSAT
+1123 GYMFTNCKALTSAT

-1151 SGKDYGLFR
+1151 SWKNYGLFS

-1177 EKASRSPFYYIYKL
+1177 EVASRSPFYSIDAL

-1196 GENVKVIDKY
+1196 GKNVKVIDKY
-1206 MFSYCTG
+1206 MFSYCEG
-1213 LETVYLPDN
+1213 LEEVNLPDN
-1222 ITSVNLWGFRGCYS
+1222 ITSVNLWGFRGCSS
-1236 LKSVRLSKKL
+1236 LKSVRLSEKL

-1252 GFSGCTSLDNVTFP
+1252 GFAGCTSLDNVTFP

-1360 TSLGENSFVGCNNIA
+1360 TSLGENSFAGCSNIA

-1439 KEANMKATE
+1439 TEANMKATE

-1478 SEEGVITANAV
+1478 SAEGVITANAV

-1501 SGVKASCDITVDPTL
+1501 SGVKATCDITVVPTL

-1532 RTANLVATISPVTTT
+1532 RTAHLVATISPVTTT

-1661 QAKESIAMAKGMN
+1661 QAKENIAMAKGMN

-1679 ENYIVYSQPSKNA
+1679 ENYIVYSLPSKNA
-1692 IDVALDVNSN
+1692 IDVALGVNSN

-1707 TDIAMTENVDDIN
+1707 ADITMAENVDDVN

-1733 TSSKLN
+1733 TSSKLD
-1739 AHTLRVVVYSL
+1739 AHTLRVIVYSL

>member
-1 MKKQL
+1 MNKTIHL
-6 FQRICCLALFLFS
+6 FRRL
-19 VLCLDIVQASTL
+19 VLVVGLVVQSTLLNASTL
-31 INGLYYDLNTSSRT
+31 IDGLYYDLDTSSRT
-45 ATVTCETTGTDNYA
+45 ATVTYQTMETDNYA

-75 ITFTVTK
+75 VTFTVTK
-82 VADKAFANCTS
+82 IADSAFGYCKS
-93 LEEISIPGT
+93 MEEISIPGT
-102 VTEVGTTCETE
+102 VTEVGTTS
-113 GYLPFYKCT
+113 YFYRDLPFHDCT
-122 SLKKVKLEDGKQ
+122 SLKKVRFEDGKQ
-134 SISLGVYFTS
+134 SISLGAY
-144 SQYNGSYYSDGLFA
+144 GSNAEYSRGLFA
-158 YCPLQEVYI
+158 SCPLEEVYI
-167 GRNIFYVNR
+167 GRNVIYDKYD
-176 SSSWSFDQY
+176 SSLNSFAY
-185 PEYYGYSAFYNQSS
+185 HPEYYGYSAFYNQ
-199 LAKVTI
+199 
-205 SSTVTKIPA
+205 
-214 YLCYKLSELKTVMV
+214 
-228 GESLV
+228 
-233 SVGSHTFDGCNIQ
+233 
-246 AISLPSSVETIG
+246 
-258 DYAFQN
+258 
-264 NTNMKSANLGTSVKT
+264 
-279 IGDNAFS
+279 
-286 GCVNLT
+286 
-292 DVHLGNALSSIGNYS
+292 
-307 FQNVGTEA
+307 
-315 TSSVKFDFPTTLTSI
+315 
-330 GNYAFQN
+330 
-337 SGLPCVLNLD
+337 
-347 NIKKIGIY
+347 
-355 CFSQA
+355 
-360 KNLSSAVIGGNCQ
+360 
-373 SLPKGVFSNCSN
+373 
-385 LKNILLNTGLKTIED
+385 
-400 EAFSGCSSLEE
+400 
-411 ITIPKTVTSVGTIQ
+411 
-425 DQYASLPFS
+425 
-434 GCKSL
+434 
-439 KIVKFEDSEQP
+439 
-450 IYLGAYYYEYNE
+450 
-462 KNRFGR
+462 
-468 GLFASSY
+468 
-475 LEEVYIG
+475 
-482 RNICYQAYSTSDT
+482 
-495 FEKNPER
+495 
-502 YGYSAFYDQPKLA
+502 PKLA
-515 KVTISPSVTEIPSC
+515 KVTFSSTVTEIPAY
-529 LFYKNAAITLTDLP
+529 LFYKNVAITLTDLP
-543 NVEVI
+543 KVKTI
-548 GNSAFEECS
+548 GKSAFEGCS
-557 KLTTLNLG
+557 KLTTLNFGQDLMT
-565 EKLKSVGNRAFYN
+565 VDDRAFYN
-578 CANITKLTFPN
+578 CTNVTKLTFPD
-589 AITTIGDMAFYNCSS
+589 AITTIGDEAFYNCSS
-604 VTEVTVGSKLW
+604 ITEVTVGSKLQ

-626 SFTAIILPDNFAYMG
+626 SFTAILLPDNFTTMG
-641 ASAFEDCKKL
+641 ASAFEGCKKL
-651 TVAKLGNSLRAVPG
+651 TVAKLGNSLRAVPAR
-665 KAFKNCIA
+665 AFKNCIA
-673 LSEMTVPASSVSIG
+673 LSEMTVPATSVSMG
-687 NQAFYND
+687 DQAFYND
-694 SALAVITMNDGLKTI
+694 SVLAVITMNDGLKTI

-767 DDMTTNSSY
+767 DDMTSRGSY
-776 TDRCYD
+776 TNRCND

-797 LKYDYSD
+797 LKYDYAD
-804 NTYIYDYVDGQWKG
+804 NASVYDYVDGYWKEMS
-818 KYRASAPFINNT
+818 RASAPFVNST
-830 TLQRITIGSKVTFL
+830 TLQKVTIGSKVTFL

-873 DCSSLA
+873 DCSSLTA
-879 STTFH
+879 TTFH
-884 NATGHTLALG
+884 DATNNHTLTLG
-894 DYAFRNCAALPEVT
+894 DYAFRNCATLPEVT
-908 FPQQLVSI
+908 FPRQLLSV

-922 QCPLLKTLSFPAM
+922 QCPLLKTLTFPAM
-935 LQSIGNYAF
+935 LESIGNYAF

-969 SNSGTSYLDNMPL
+969 SNSGTSYLDNIPL
-982 FGNSS
+982 FGNTN

-1069 PNAVTEMG
+1069 PNAVTKMG

-1105 ECNTLQSI
+1105 ECNALQSI
-1113 TIPSVVTKMD
+1113 TIPSAVTKMD
-1123 GYMFTNCKSLTSAT
+1123 GYMFTNCKALTSAT

-1151 SGKDYGLFR
+1151 SWKNYGLFS

-1177 EKASRSPFYYIYKL
+1177 EVASRSPFYSIDAL

-1196 GENVKVIDKY
+1196 GKNVKVIDKY
-1206 MFSYCTG
+1206 MFSYCEG
-1213 LETVYLPDN
+1213 LEEVNLPDN
-1222 ITSVNLWGFRGCYS
+1222 ITSVNLWGFRGCSS
-1236 LKSVRLSKKL
+1236 LKSVRLSEKL

-1252 GFSGCTSLDNVTFP
+1252 GFAGCTSLDNVTFP

-1360 TSLGENSFVGCNNIA
+1360 TSLGENSFAGCSNIA

-1439 KEANMKATE
+1439 TEANMKATE

-1478 SEEGVITANAV
+1478 SAEGVITANAV

-1501 SGVKASCDITVDPTL
+1501 SGVKATCDITVVPTL

-1532 RTANLVATISPVTTT
+1532 RTAHLVAPISPVTTT

-1661 QAKESIAMAKGMN
+1661 QAKENIAMAKGMN

-1679 ENYIVYSQPSKNA
+1679 ENYIVYSLPSKNA
-1692 IDVALDVNSN
+1692 IDVALGVNSN

-1707 TDIAMTENVDDIN
+1707 ADITMAENVDDVN

-1733 TSSKLN
+1733 TSSKLD
-1739 AHTLRVVVYSL
+1739 AHTLRVIVYSL

>member
-1 MKKQL
+1 MNKMIPL
-6 FQRICCLALFLFS
+6 FRRLALFVGL
-19 VLCLDIVQASTL
+19 IVQSTLLNASTL
-31 INGLYYDLNTSSRT
+31 INGLYYDLDTSSRT
-45 ATVTCETTGTDNYA
+45 ATVTYETIGTDNYA

-70 VTYNG
+70 VTCDG

-82 VADKAFANCTS
+82 VADQAFANCTS

-102 VTEVGTTCETE
+102 VTEIGTTCTSER
-113 GYLPFYKCT
+113 YLPFYKCT
-122 SLKKVKLEDGKQ
+122 SLIKVKFEDGVQ
-134 SISLGVYFTS
+134 NISLGVFFSTS
-144 SQYNGSYYSDGLFA
+144 EPNSSYCSKGLFA

-167 GRNIFYVNR
+167 GRNIFYVNYD
-176 SSSWSFDQY
+176 SYFSFEKY
-185 PEYYGYSAFYNQSS
+185 PEYYGYSAFYNQPM
-199 LAKVTI
+199 LAKVTF
-205 SSTVTKIPA
+205 SSTVTEIPA
-214 YLCYKLSELKTVMV
+214 YLFYR
-228 GESLV
+228 
-233 SVGSHTFDGCNIQ
+233 
-246 AISLPSSVETIG
+246 
-258 DYAFQN
+258 
-264 NTNMKSANLGTSVKT
+264 
-279 IGDNAFS
+279 
-286 GCVNLT
+286 
-292 DVHLGNALSSIGNYS
+292 
-307 FQNVGTEA
+307 NVA
-315 TSSVKFDFPTTLTSI
+315 M
-330 GNYAFQN
+330 
-337 SGLPCVLNLD
+337 
-347 NIKKIGIY
+347 
-355 CFSQA
+355 
-360 KNLSSAVIGGNCQ
+360 
-373 SLPKGVFSNCSN
+373 
-385 LKNILLNTGLKTIED
+385 
-400 EAFSGCSSLEE
+400 
-411 ITIPKTVTSVGTIQ
+411 
-425 DQYASLPFS
+425 
-434 GCKSL
+434 
-439 KIVKFEDSEQP
+439 
-450 IYLGAYYYEYNE
+450 
-462 KNRFGR
+462 
-468 GLFASSY
+468 
-475 LEEVYIG
+475 
-482 RNICYQAYSTSDT
+482 
-495 FEKNPER
+495 
-502 YGYSAFYDQPKLA
+502 
-515 KVTISPSVTEIPSC
+515 
-529 LFYKNAAITLTDLP
+529 TLTDLP
-543 NVEVI
+543 NVKTI
-548 GNSAFEECS
+548 GKSAFEGCS
-557 KLTTLNLG
+557 KLTTLNFGQDLMT
-565 EKLKSVGNRAFYN
+565 VDDRAFYN
-578 CANITKLTFPN
+578 CTNVTKLTFPD
-589 AITTIGDMAFYNCSS
+589 AITTIGDEAFYNCSS
-604 VTEVTVGSKLW
+604 ITEVTVGSKLQ

-626 SFTAIILPDNFAYMG
+626 SFTAILLPDNFTTMG
-641 ASAFEDCKKL
+641 ASAFEGCKKL
-651 TVAKLGNSLRAVPG
+651 TVAKLGNSLRAVPAR
-665 KAFKNCIA
+665 AFKNCIA
-673 LSEMTVPASSVSIG
+673 LSEMTVPATSVSMG
-687 NQAFYND
+687 DQAFYND
-694 SALAVITMNDGLKTI
+694 SVLAVITMNDGLKTI

-767 DDMTTNSSY
+767 DDMTSRGSY
-776 TDRCYD
+776 TNRCND

-797 LKYDYSD
+797 LKYDYAD
-804 NTYIYDYVDGQWKG
+804 NASVYDYVDGYWKEMS
-818 KYRASAPFINNT
+818 RASAPFVNST
-830 TLQRITIGSKVTFL
+830 TLQKVTIGSKVTFL

-873 DCSSLA
+873 DCSSLTA
-879 STTFH
+879 TTFH
-884 NATGHTLALG
+884 DATNNHTLTLG
-894 DYAFRNCAALPEVT
+894 DYAFRNCATLPEVT
-908 FPQQLVSI
+908 FPRQLLSV

-922 QCPLLKTLSFPAM
+922 QCPLLKTLTFPAM
-935 LQSIGNYAF
+935 LESIGNYAF

-969 SNSGTSYLDNMPL
+969 SNSGTSYLDNIPL
-982 FGNSS
+982 FGNTN

-1058 RGMAALESIVI
+1058 RGMAALESIVV

-1077 TYAFADD
+1077 TYAFAND

-1105 ECNTLQSI
+1105 ECNALQSI
-1113 TIPSVVTKMD
+1113 TIPSAVTKMD
-1123 GYMFTNCKSLTSAT
+1123 GYMFTNCKTLTSAT

-1151 SGKDYGLFR
+1151 SWKNYGLFS

-1177 EKASRSPFYYIYKL
+1177 EVASRSPFYSIDAL

-1196 GENVKVIDKY
+1196 GKNVKVIDKY
-1206 MFSYCTG
+1206 MFSYCEG
-1213 LETVYLPDN
+1213 LEEVNLPDN
-1222 ITSVNLWGFRGCYS
+1222 ITSVNLWGFRGCSS
-1236 LKSVRLSKKL
+1236 LKSVRLSEKL

-1252 GFSGCTSLDNVTFP
+1252 GFAGCTSLDNVTFP

-1360 TSLGENSFVGCNNIA
+1360 TSLGENSFAGCSNIA

-1390 FPSEVVA
+1390 FPSEVVT

-1439 KEANMKATE
+1439 TEANMKATE

-1478 SEEGVITANAV
+1478 SAGGVITANAV

-1501 SGVKASCDITVDPTL
+1501 SGVKATCDITVVPTL

-1532 RTANLVATISPVTTT
+1532 RTAHLVATISPVMTT

-1624 NKVVGTFEFEAAD
+1624 NKVVGIFEFEAAD

-1661 QAKESIAMAKGMN
+1661 QAKENIAMAKGMN

-1679 ENYIVYSQPSKNA
+1679 ENYIVYSLPSKYA

-1707 TDIAMTENVDDIN
+1707 TDIAMTENVDDVN
-1720 LKLDDAIASTHLL
+1720 LKLEDAIASTHLL

-1757 GRAIFTLTSKKSV
+1757 GRAIFTLTSKKGV
-1770 NPADVQFDNAV
+1770 NPADVQFENAV
-1781 ASDAD
+1781 ASDAE
-1786 AKGYDLAA
+1786 AKGYGLDAQ
-1794 HFDQATSI
+1794 FDQTTSI
-1802 AGVSG
+1802 ASVAGN
-1807 QGKDVNVVADG
+1807 GKNVEVVADG
-1818 IEVSGE
+1818 IVVSGE
-1824 KGMLVCIYN
+1824 KGMLVSVYN
-1833 TAGMLVESQ
+1833 TAGMLVQSQ
-1842 RLEAESMSIHLT
+1842 RLATESMAINLPS
-1854 AGIYLVKFNHQVVK
+1854 GVYLVKFNQQVVK

>member
-1 MKKQL
+1 MNKTIHL
-6 FQRICCLALFLFS
+6 FRRLALVVGL
-19 VLCLDIVQASTL
+19 VVQSTLLNASTL
-31 INGLYYDLNTSSRT
+31 INGLYYDLDTSSRT
-45 ATVTCETTGTDNYA
+45 ATVTYETIGTDNYA

-70 VTYNG
+70 VTCDG

-82 VADKAFANCTS
+82 VADQAFANCTS

-102 VTEVGTTCETE
+102 VTEIGTTCTSER
-113 GYLPFYKCT
+113 YLPFYKCT
-122 SLKKVKLEDGKQ
+122 SLIKVKFEDGVQ
-134 SISLGVYFTS
+134 NISLGVFFSTS
-144 SQYNGSYYSDGLFA
+144 EPNSSYCSKGLFA

-167 GRNIFYVNR
+167 GRNIFYVNYD
-176 SSSWSFDQY
+176 SYFSFEKY
-185 PEYYGYSAFYNQSS
+185 PEYYGYSAFYNQPM
-199 LAKVTI
+199 LAKVTF
-205 SSTVTKIPA
+205 SSTVTEIPA
-214 YLCYKLSELKTVMV
+214 YL
-228 GESLV
+228 
-233 SVGSHTFDGCNIQ
+233 
-246 AISLPSSVETIG
+246 
-258 DYAFQN
+258 
-264 NTNMKSANLGTSVKT
+264 
-279 IGDNAFS
+279 
-286 GCVNLT
+286 
-292 DVHLGNALSSIGNYS
+292 
-307 FQNVGTEA
+307 
-315 TSSVKFDFPTTLTSI
+315 
-330 GNYAFQN
+330 
-337 SGLPCVLNLD
+337 
-347 NIKKIGIY
+347 
-355 CFSQA
+355 
-360 KNLSSAVIGGNCQ
+360 
-373 SLPKGVFSNCSN
+373 
-385 LKNILLNTGLKTIED
+385 
-400 EAFSGCSSLEE
+400 
-411 ITIPKTVTSVGTIQ
+411 
-425 DQYASLPFS
+425 
-434 GCKSL
+434 
-439 KIVKFEDSEQP
+439 
-450 IYLGAYYYEYNE
+450 
-462 KNRFGR
+462 
-468 GLFASSY
+468 
-475 LEEVYIG
+475 
-482 RNICYQAYSTSDT
+482 
-495 FEKNPER
+495 
-502 YGYSAFYDQPKLA
+502 
-515 KVTISPSVTEIPSC
+515 
-529 LFYKNAAITLTDLP
+529 FYKNVAITLTDLP
-543 NVEVI
+543 KVKTI
-548 GNSAFEECS
+548 GKSAFEGCS
-557 KLTTLNLG
+557 KLTTLNFGQDLMT
-565 EKLKSVGNRAFYN
+565 VDDRAFYN
-578 CANITKLTFPN
+578 CTNVTKLTFPD
-589 AITTIGDMAFYNCSS
+589 AITTIGDEAFYNCSS
-604 VTEVTVGSKLW
+604 ITEVTVGSKLQ

-626 SFTAIILPDNFAYMG
+626 SFTAILLPDNFTTMG
-641 ASAFEDCKKL
+641 ASAFEGCKKL
-651 TVAKLGNSLRAVPG
+651 TVAKLGNSLRAVPAR
-665 KAFKNCIA
+665 AFKNCIA
-673 LSEMTVPASSVSIG
+673 LSEMTVPATSVSMG
-687 NQAFYND
+687 DQAFYND
-694 SALAVITMNDGLKTI
+694 SVLAVITMNDGLKTI

-767 DDMTTNSSY
+767 DDMTSRGSY
-776 TDRCYD
+776 TNRCND

-797 LKYDYSD
+797 LKYDYAD
-804 NTYIYDYVDGQWKG
+804 NASVYDYVDGYWKEMS
-818 KYRASAPFINNT
+818 RASAPFVNST
-830 TLQRITIGSKVTFL
+830 TLQKVTIGSKVTFL

-873 DCSSLA
+873 DCSSLTA
-879 STTFH
+879 TTFH
-884 NATGHTLALG
+884 DATNNHTLTLG
-894 DYAFRNCAALPEVT
+894 DYAFRNCATLPEVT
-908 FPQQLVSI
+908 FPRQLLSV

-922 QCPLLKTLSFPAM
+922 QCPLLKTLTFPAM
-935 LQSIGNYAF
+935 LESIGNYAF

-969 SNSGTSYLDNMPL
+969 SNSGTSYLDNIPL
-982 FGNSS
+982 FGNTN

-1058 RGMAALESIVI
+1058 RGMAALESIVV

-1077 TYAFADD
+1077 TYAFAND

-1105 ECNTLQSI
+1105 ECNALQSI
-1113 TIPSVVTKMD
+1113 TIPSAVTKMD
-1123 GYMFTNCKSLTSAT
+1123 GYMFTNCKTLTSAT

-1151 SGKDYGLFR
+1151 SWKNYGLFS

-1177 EKASRSPFYYIYKL
+1177 EIASRSPFYSIYAL

-1206 MFSYCTG
+1206 MFSYCKG
-1213 LETVYLPDN
+1213 LEEVNLPDN
-1222 ITSVNLWGFRGCYS
+1222 ITSVNLWGFRGCTS
-1236 LKSVRLSKKL
+1236 LKSVRLSEKL

-1252 GFSGCTSLDNVTFP
+1252 GFAECSSLDNVTFP

-1360 TSLGENSFVGCNNIA
+1360 TSLGENSFAGCSNIA

-1439 KEANMKATE
+1439 TEANMKATE

-1478 SEEGVITANAV
+1478 SAEGVITANAV

-1501 SGVKASCDITVDPTL
+1501 SGVKATCDITVVPTL

-1532 RTANLVATISPVTTT
+1532 RTAHLVATISPVTTT

-1558 EIATVDNEGNVKT
+1558 KIATVDNEGNVKT

-1661 QAKESIAMAKGMN
+1661 QAKENIAMAKGMN

-1679 ENYIVYSQPSKNA
+1679 ENYIVYSLPSKNA
-1692 IDVALDVNSN
+1692 IDVALGVNSN

-1707 TDIAMTENVDDIN
+1707 ADITMAENVDDVN

-1733 TSSKLN
+1733 TSSKLD
-1739 AHTLRVVVYSL
+1739 AHTLRVIVYSL

>member
-1 MKKQL
+1 MNKTIHL
-6 FQRICCLALFLFS
+6 FRRLALVVGL
-19 VLCLDIVQASTL
+19 VVQSTLLNASTL
-31 INGLYYDLNTSSRT
+31 INGLYYDLDTSSRT
-45 ATVTCETTGTDNYA
+45 ATVTYETIGTDNYA

-70 VTYNG
+70 VTCDG

-82 VADKAFANCTS
+82 VADQAFANCTS

-102 VTEVGTTCETE
+102 VTEIGTTCTSER
-113 GYLPFYKCT
+113 YLPFYKCT
-122 SLKKVKLEDGKQ
+122 SLIKVKFEDGVQ
-134 SISLGVYFTS
+134 NISLGVFFSTS
-144 SQYNGSYYSDGLFA
+144 EPNSSYCSKGLFA

-167 GRNIFYVNR
+167 GRNIFYVNYD
-176 SSSWSFDQY
+176 SYFSFEKY
-185 PEYYGYSAFYNQSS
+185 PEYYGYSAFYNQPM
-199 LAKVTI
+199 LAKVTF
-205 SSTVTKIPA
+205 SSTVTEIPA
-214 YLCYKLSELKTVMV
+214 YLFYR
-228 GESLV
+228 
-233 SVGSHTFDGCNIQ
+233 
-246 AISLPSSVETIG
+246 
-258 DYAFQN
+258 
-264 NTNMKSANLGTSVKT
+264 
-279 IGDNAFS
+279 
-286 GCVNLT
+286 
-292 DVHLGNALSSIGNYS
+292 
-307 FQNVGTEA
+307 NV
-315 TSSVKFDFPTTLTSI
+315 
-330 GNYAFQN
+330 
-337 SGLPCVLNLD
+337 
-347 NIKKIGIY
+347 
-355 CFSQA
+355 
-360 KNLSSAVIGGNCQ
+360 
-373 SLPKGVFSNCSN
+373 
-385 LKNILLNTGLKTIED
+385 
-400 EAFSGCSSLEE
+400 
-411 ITIPKTVTSVGTIQ
+411 
-425 DQYASLPFS
+425 
-434 GCKSL
+434 
-439 KIVKFEDSEQP
+439 
-450 IYLGAYYYEYNE
+450 
-462 KNRFGR
+462 
-468 GLFASSY
+468 
-475 LEEVYIG
+475 
-482 RNICYQAYSTSDT
+482 
-495 FEKNPER
+495 
-502 YGYSAFYDQPKLA
+502 
-515 KVTISPSVTEIPSC
+515 
-529 LFYKNAAITLTDLP
+529 AITLTDLP
-543 NVEVI
+543 KVKTI
-548 GNSAFEECS
+548 GKSAFEGCS
-557 KLTTLNLG
+557 KLTTLNFGQDLMT
-565 EKLKSVGNRAFYN
+565 VDDRAFYN
-578 CANITKLTFPN
+578 CTNVTKLTFPD
-589 AITTIGDMAFYNCSS
+589 AITTIGDEAFYNCSS
-604 VTEVTVGSKLW
+604 ITEVTVGSKLQ

-626 SFTAIILPDNFAYMG
+626 SFTAILLPDNFTTMG
-641 ASAFEDCKKL
+641 ASAFEGCKKL
-651 TVAKLGNSLRAVPG
+651 TVAKLGNSLRAVPAR
-665 KAFKNCIA
+665 AFKNCIA
-673 LSEMTVPASSVSIG
+673 LSEMTVPATSVSMG
-687 NQAFYND
+687 DQAFYND
-694 SALAVITMNDGLKTI
+694 SVLAVITMNDGLKTI

-767 DDMTTNSSY
+767 DDMTSRGSY
-776 TDRCYD
+776 TNRCND

-797 LKYDYSD
+797 LKYDYAD
-804 NTYIYDYVDGQWKG
+804 NASVYDYVDGYWKEMS
-818 KYRASAPFINNT
+818 RASAPFVNST
-830 TLQRITIGSKVTFL
+830 TLQKVTIGSKVTFL

-873 DCSSLA
+873 DCSSLTA
-879 STTFH
+879 TTFH
-884 NATGHTLALG
+884 DATNNHTLTLG
-894 DYAFRNCAALPEVT
+894 DYAFRNCATLPEVT
-908 FPQQLVSI
+908 FPRQLLSV

-922 QCPLLKTLSFPAM
+922 QCPLLKTLTFPAM
-935 LQSIGNYAF
+935 LESIGNYAF

-969 SNSGTSYLDNMPL
+969 SNSGTSYLDNIPL
-982 FGNSS
+982 FGNTN

-1058 RGMAALESIVI
+1058 RGMAALESIVV

-1077 TYAFADD
+1077 TYAFAND

-1105 ECNTLQSI
+1105 ECNALQSI
-1113 TIPSVVTKMD
+1113 TIPSAVTKMD
-1123 GYMFTNCKSLTSAT
+1123 GYMFTNCKTLTSAT

-1151 SGKDYGLFR
+1151 SWKNYGLFS

-1177 EKASRSPFYYIYKL
+1177 EIASRSPFYSIYAL

-1206 MFSYCTG
+1206 MFSYCKG
-1213 LETVYLPDN
+1213 LEEVNLPDN
-1222 ITSVNLWGFRGCYS
+1222 ITSVNLWGFRGCTS
-1236 LKSVRLSKKL
+1236 LKSVRLSEKL

-1252 GFSGCTSLDNVTFP
+1252 GFAECSSLDNVTFP
-1266 ASMTSVASNSF
+1266 TSMTSVASNSF

-1360 TSLGENSFVGCNNIA
+1360 TSLGENSFAGCNNIA

-1390 FPSEVVA
+1390 FPSEVVT

-1439 KEANMKATE
+1439 TEANMKATE

-1478 SEEGVITANAV
+1478 SAGGVITANAV

-1501 SGVKASCDITVDPTL
+1501 SGVKATCDITVVPTL

-1532 RTANLVATISPVTTT
+1532 RTAHLVATISPVTTT

-1661 QAKESIAMAKGMN
+1661 QAKENIAMTKGMN

-1679 ENYIVYSQPSKNA
+1679 ENYIVYSLPSKNA
-1692 IDVALDVNSN
+1692 IDVALGVNSN

-1707 TDIAMTENVDDIN
+1707 TDIAMTENVDDVN
-1720 LKLDDAIASTHLL
+1720 LKLEDAIASTHLL

-1757 GRAIFTLTSKKSV
+1757 GRAIFTLTSKKGV
-1770 NPADVQFDNAV
+1770 NPADVQFENAV
-1781 ASDAD
+1781 ASDAE
-1786 AKGYDLAA
+1786 AKGYGLDA
-1794 HFDQATSI
+1794 HFDQTTSI
-1802 AGVSG
+1802 VGVAGNDKNVE
-1807 QGKDVNVVADG
+1807 VVADG
-1818 IEVSGE
+1818 IVVSGE
-1824 KGMLVCIYN
+1824 KGMLVSVYN
-1833 TAGMLVESQ
+1833 TAGMLVQSQ
-1842 RLEAESMSIHLT
+1842 RLATESMAINLPS
-1854 AGIYLVKFNHQVVK
+1854 GVYLVKFNQQVVK

>member
-1 MKKQL
+1 MNKTIHL
-6 FQRICCLALFLFS
+6 FRRLALVVGL
-19 VLCLDIVQASTL
+19 VVQSTLLNASTL
-31 INGLYYDLNTSSRT
+31 INGLYYDLDTSSRT
-45 ATVTCETTGTDNYA
+45 ATVTYETIGTDNYA

-70 VTYNG
+70 VTCDG

-82 VADKAFANCTS
+82 VADQAFANCTS

-102 VTEVGTTCETE
+102 VTEIGTTCTSER
-113 GYLPFYKCT
+113 YLPFYKCT
-122 SLKKVKLEDGKQ
+122 SLIKVKFEDGVQ
-134 SISLGVYFTS
+134 NISLGVFFSTS
-144 SQYNGSYYSDGLFA
+144 EPNSSYCSKGLFA

-167 GRNIFYVNR
+167 GRNIFYVNYD
-176 SSSWSFDQY
+176 SYFSFEKY
-185 PEYYGYSAFYNQSS
+185 PKYYGYSAFYNQPM
-199 LAKVTI
+199 LAKVTF
-205 SSTVTKIPA
+205 SSTVTEIPA
-214 YLCYKLSELKTVMV
+214 YL
-228 GESLV
+228 
-233 SVGSHTFDGCNIQ
+233 
-246 AISLPSSVETIG
+246 
-258 DYAFQN
+258 
-264 NTNMKSANLGTSVKT
+264 
-279 IGDNAFS
+279 
-286 GCVNLT
+286 
-292 DVHLGNALSSIGNYS
+292 
-307 FQNVGTEA
+307 
-315 TSSVKFDFPTTLTSI
+315 
-330 GNYAFQN
+330 
-337 SGLPCVLNLD
+337 
-347 NIKKIGIY
+347 
-355 CFSQA
+355 
-360 KNLSSAVIGGNCQ
+360 
-373 SLPKGVFSNCSN
+373 
-385 LKNILLNTGLKTIED
+385 
-400 EAFSGCSSLEE
+400 
-411 ITIPKTVTSVGTIQ
+411 
-425 DQYASLPFS
+425 
-434 GCKSL
+434 
-439 KIVKFEDSEQP
+439 
-450 IYLGAYYYEYNE
+450 
-462 KNRFGR
+462 
-468 GLFASSY
+468 
-475 LEEVYIG
+475 
-482 RNICYQAYSTSDT
+482 
-495 FEKNPER
+495 
-502 YGYSAFYDQPKLA
+502 
-515 KVTISPSVTEIPSC
+515 
-529 LFYKNAAITLTDLP
+529 FYKNVAITLTDLP
-543 NVEVI
+543 KVKTI
-548 GNSAFEECS
+548 GKSAFEGCS
-557 KLTTLNLG
+557 KLTTLNFGQDLMT
-565 EKLKSVGNRAFYN
+565 VDDRAFYN
-578 CANITKLTFPN
+578 CTNVTKLTFPD
-589 AITTIGDMAFYNCSS
+589 AITTIGDEAFYNCSS
-604 VTEVTVGSKLW
+604 ITEVTVGSKLQ

-626 SFTAIILPDNFAYMG
+626 SFTAILLPDNFTTMG
-641 ASAFEDCKKL
+641 ASAFEGCKKL
-651 TVAKLGNSLRAVPG
+651 TVAKLGNSLRAVPAR
-665 KAFKNCIA
+665 AFKNCIA
-673 LSEMTVPASSVSIG
+673 LSEMTVPATSVSMG
-687 NQAFYND
+687 DQAFYND
-694 SALAVITMNDGLKTI
+694 SVLAVITMNDGLKTI

-767 DDMTTNSSY
+767 DDMTSRGSY
-776 TDRCYD
+776 TNRCND

-797 LKYDYSD
+797 LKYDYAD
-804 NTYIYDYVDGQWKG
+804 NASVYDYVDGYWKEMS
-818 KYRASAPFINNT
+818 RASAPFVNST
-830 TLQRITIGSKVTFL
+830 TLQKVTIGSKVTFL

-873 DCSSLA
+873 DCSSLTA
-879 STTFH
+879 TTFH
-884 NATGHTLALG
+884 DATNNHTLTLG
-894 DYAFRNCAALPEVT
+894 DYAFRNCATLPEVT
-908 FPQQLVSI
+908 FPRQLLSV

-922 QCPLLKTLSFPAM
+922 QCPLLKTLTFPAM
-935 LQSIGNYAF
+935 LESIGNYAF

-969 SNSGTSYLDNMPL
+969 SNSGTSYLDNIPL
-982 FGNSS
+982 FGNTN

-1058 RGMAALESIVI
+1058 RGMAALESIVV

-1077 TYAFADD
+1077 TYAFAND

-1105 ECNTLQSI
+1105 ECNALQSI
-1113 TIPSVVTKMD
+1113 TIPSAVTKMD
-1123 GYMFTNCKSLTSAT
+1123 GYMFTNCKALTSAT

-1151 SGKDYGLFR
+1151 SWKNYGLFS

-1177 EKASRSPFYYIYKL
+1177 EVASRSPFYSIDAL

-1196 GENVKVIDKY
+1196 GKNVKVIDKY
-1206 MFSYCTG
+1206 MFSYCEG
-1213 LETVYLPDN
+1213 LEEVNLPDN
-1222 ITSVNLWGFRGCYS
+1222 ITSVNLWGFRGCSS
-1236 LKSVRLSKKL
+1236 LKSVRLSEKL

-1252 GFSGCTSLDNVTFP
+1252 GFAGCTSLDNVTFP

-1360 TSLGENSFVGCNNIA
+1360 TSLGENSFAGCNNIA

-1390 FPSEVVA
+1390 FPSEVVT

-1439 KEANMKATE
+1439 TEANMKATE

-1478 SEEGVITANAV
+1478 SAGGVITANAV

-1501 SGVKASCDITVDPTL
+1501 SGVKATCDITVVPTL

-1532 RTANLVATISPVTTT
+1532 RTAHLVATISPVTTT

-1624 NKVVGTFEFEAAD
+1624 NKVVGIFEFEAAD

-1661 QAKESIAMAKGMN
+1661 QAKENIAMAKGMN

-1679 ENYIVYSQPSKNA
+1679 ENYIVYSLPSKYA

-1707 TDIAMTENVDDIN
+1707 TDIAMTENVDDVN
-1720 LKLDDAIASTHLL
+1720 LKLEDAIASTHLL

-1757 GRAIFTLTSKKSV
+1757 GRAIFTLTSKKGV
-1770 NPADVQFDNAV
+1770 NPADVQFENAV
-1781 ASDAD
+1781 ASDAE
-1786 AKGYDLAA
+1786 AKGYGLDA
-1794 HFDQATSI
+1794 HFDQTTSI
-1802 AGVSG
+1802 VGVAGNDKNVE
-1807 QGKDVNVVADG
+1807 VVADG
-1818 IEVSGE
+1818 IVVSGE
-1824 KGMLVCIYN
+1824 KGMLVSVYN
-1833 TAGMLVESQ
+1833 TAGMLVQSQ
-1842 RLEAESMSIHLT
+1842 RLATESMAINLPS
-1854 AGIYLVKFNHQVVK
+1854 GVYLVKFNQQVVK

>member
-1 MKKQL
+1 MNKTIHL
-6 FQRICCLALFLFS
+6 FRRLALVVGL
-19 VLCLDIVQASTL
+19 VVQSTLLNASTL
-31 INGLYYDLNTSSRT
+31 INGLYYDLDTSSRT
-45 ATVTCETTGTDNYA
+45 ATVTYETIGTDNYA

-70 VTYNG
+70 VTCDG

-82 VADKAFANCTS
+82 VADQAFANCTS

-102 VTEVGTTCETE
+102 VTEIGTTCTSER
-113 GYLPFYKCT
+113 YLPFYKCT
-122 SLKKVKLEDGKQ
+122 SLIKVKFEDGVQ
-134 SISLGVYFTS
+134 NISLGVFFSTS
-144 SQYNGSYYSDGLFA
+144 EPNSSYCSKGLFA

-167 GRNIFYVNR
+167 GRNIFYVNYD
-176 SSSWSFDQY
+176 SYFSFEKY
-185 PEYYGYSAFYNQSS
+185 PEYYGYSAFYNQPM
-199 LAKVTI
+199 LAKVTF
-205 SSTVTKIPA
+205 SSTVTEIPA
-214 YLCYKLSELKTVMV
+214 YL
-228 GESLV
+228 
-233 SVGSHTFDGCNIQ
+233 
-246 AISLPSSVETIG
+246 
-258 DYAFQN
+258 
-264 NTNMKSANLGTSVKT
+264 
-279 IGDNAFS
+279 
-286 GCVNLT
+286 
-292 DVHLGNALSSIGNYS
+292 
-307 FQNVGTEA
+307 
-315 TSSVKFDFPTTLTSI
+315 
-330 GNYAFQN
+330 
-337 SGLPCVLNLD
+337 
-347 NIKKIGIY
+347 
-355 CFSQA
+355 
-360 KNLSSAVIGGNCQ
+360 
-373 SLPKGVFSNCSN
+373 
-385 LKNILLNTGLKTIED
+385 
-400 EAFSGCSSLEE
+400 
-411 ITIPKTVTSVGTIQ
+411 
-425 DQYASLPFS
+425 
-434 GCKSL
+434 
-439 KIVKFEDSEQP
+439 
-450 IYLGAYYYEYNE
+450 
-462 KNRFGR
+462 
-468 GLFASSY
+468 
-475 LEEVYIG
+475 
-482 RNICYQAYSTSDT
+482 
-495 FEKNPER
+495 
-502 YGYSAFYDQPKLA
+502 
-515 KVTISPSVTEIPSC
+515 
-529 LFYKNAAITLTDLP
+529 FYKNVAITLTDLP
-543 NVEVI
+543 KVKTI
-548 GNSAFEECS
+548 GKSAFEGCS
-557 KLTTLNLG
+557 KLTTLNFGQDLMT
-565 EKLKSVGNRAFYN
+565 VDDRAFYN
-578 CANITKLTFPN
+578 CTNVTKLTFPD
-589 AITTIGDMAFYNCSS
+589 AITTIGDEAFYNCSS
-604 VTEVTVGSKLW
+604 ITEVTVGSKLQ

-626 SFTAIILPDNFAYMG
+626 SFTAILLPDNFTTMG
-641 ASAFEDCKKL
+641 ASAFEGCKKL
-651 TVAKLGNSLRAVPG
+651 TVAKLGNSLRAVPAR
-665 KAFKNCIA
+665 AFKNCIA
-673 LSEMTVPASSVSIG
+673 LSEMTVPATSVSMG
-687 NQAFYND
+687 DQAFYND
-694 SALAVITMNDGLKTI
+694 SVLAVITMNDGLKTI

-767 DDMTTNSSY
+767 DDMTSRGSY
-776 TDRCYD
+776 TNRCND

-797 LKYDYSD
+797 LKYDYAD
-804 NTYIYDYVDGQWKG
+804 NASVYDYVDGYWKEMS
-818 KYRASAPFINNT
+818 RASAPFVNST
-830 TLQRITIGSKVTFL
+830 TLQKVTIGSKVTFL

-873 DCSSLA
+873 DCSSLTA
-879 STTFH
+879 TTFH
-884 NATGHTLALG
+884 DATNNHTLTLG
-894 DYAFRNCAALPEVT
+894 DYAFRNCATLPEVT
-908 FPQQLVSI
+908 FPRQLLSV

-922 QCPLLKTLSFPAM
+922 QCPLLKTLTFPAM
-935 LQSIGNYAF
+935 LESIGNYAF

-969 SNSGTSYLDNMPL
+969 SNSGTSYLDNIPL
-982 FGNSS
+982 FGNTN

-1058 RGMAALESIVI
+1058 RGMAALESIVV

-1077 TYAFADD
+1077 TYAFAND

-1105 ECNTLQSI
+1105 ECNALQSI
-1113 TIPSVVTKMD
+1113 TIPSAVTKMD
-1123 GYMFTNCKSLTSAT
+1123 GYMFTNCKTLTSAT

-1151 SGKDYGLFR
+1151 SWKNYGLFS

-1177 EKASRSPFYYIYKL
+1177 EVASRSPFYSIYAL

-1206 MFSYCTG
+1206 MFSYCKG
-1213 LETVYLPDN
+1213 LEEVNLPDN
-1222 ITSVNLWGFRGCYS
+1222 ITSVNLWGFRGCTS
-1236 LKSVRLSKKL
+1236 LKSVRLSEKL

-1252 GFSGCTSLDNVTFP
+1252 GFAECSSLDNVTFP
-1266 ASMTSVASNSF
+1266 TSMTSVASNSF

-1360 TSLGENSFVGCNNIA
+1360 TSLGENSFAGCNNIA

-1390 FPSEVVA
+1390 FPSEVVT

-1439 KEANMKATE
+1439 TEANMKATE

-1478 SEEGVITANAV
+1478 SAEGVITANAV

-1501 SGVKASCDITVDPTL
+1501 SGVKATCDITVVPTL

-1532 RTANLVATISPVTTT
+1532 RTAHLVATISPVTTT

-1558 EIATVDNEGNVKT
+1558 KIATVDNEGNVKT

-1661 QAKESIAMAKGMN
+1661 QAKENIAMAKGMN

-1679 ENYIVYSQPSKNA
+1679 ENYIVYSLPSKNA
-1692 IDVALDVNSN
+1692 IDVALGVNSN

-1707 TDIAMTENVDDIN
+1707 ADITMAENVDDVN

-1733 TSSKLN
+1733 TSSKLD
-1739 AHTLRVVVYSL
+1739 AHTLRVIVYSL

>member
-1 MKKQL
+1 MNKTIHL
-6 FQRICCLALFLFS
+6 FRRLALVVGL
-19 VLCLDIVQASTL
+19 VVQSTLLNASTL
-31 INGLYYDLNTSSRT
+31 INGLYYDLDTSSRT
-45 ATVTCETTGTDNYA
+45 ATVTYETIGTDNYA

-70 VTYNG
+70 VTCDG

-82 VADKAFANCTS
+82 VADQAFANCTS

-102 VTEVGTTCETE
+102 VTEIGTTCTSER
-113 GYLPFYKCT
+113 YLPFYKCT
-122 SLKKVKLEDGKQ
+122 SLIKVKFEDGVQ
-134 SISLGVYFTS
+134 NISLGVFFSTS
-144 SQYNGSYYSDGLFA
+144 EPNSSYCSKGLFA

-167 GRNIFYVNR
+167 GRNIFYVNYD
-176 SSSWSFDQY
+176 SYFSFEKY
-185 PEYYGYSAFYNQSS
+185 PEYYGYSAFYNQPM
-199 LAKVTI
+199 LAKVTF
-205 SSTVTKIPA
+205 SSTVTEIPA
-214 YLCYKLSELKTVMV
+214 YLFYR
-228 GESLV
+228 
-233 SVGSHTFDGCNIQ
+233 
-246 AISLPSSVETIG
+246 
-258 DYAFQN
+258 
-264 NTNMKSANLGTSVKT
+264 
-279 IGDNAFS
+279 
-286 GCVNLT
+286 
-292 DVHLGNALSSIGNYS
+292 
-307 FQNVGTEA
+307 NVA
-315 TSSVKFDFPTTLTSI
+315 M
-330 GNYAFQN
+330 
-337 SGLPCVLNLD
+337 
-347 NIKKIGIY
+347 
-355 CFSQA
+355 
-360 KNLSSAVIGGNCQ
+360 
-373 SLPKGVFSNCSN
+373 
-385 LKNILLNTGLKTIED
+385 
-400 EAFSGCSSLEE
+400 
-411 ITIPKTVTSVGTIQ
+411 
-425 DQYASLPFS
+425 
-434 GCKSL
+434 
-439 KIVKFEDSEQP
+439 
-450 IYLGAYYYEYNE
+450 
-462 KNRFGR
+462 
-468 GLFASSY
+468 
-475 LEEVYIG
+475 
-482 RNICYQAYSTSDT
+482 
-495 FEKNPER
+495 
-502 YGYSAFYDQPKLA
+502 
-515 KVTISPSVTEIPSC
+515 
-529 LFYKNAAITLTDLP
+529 TLTDLP
-543 NVEVI
+543 NVKTI
-548 GNSAFEECS
+548 GKSAFEGCS
-557 KLTTLNLG
+557 KLTTLNFGQDLMT
-565 EKLKSVGNRAFYN
+565 VDDRAFYN
-578 CANITKLTFPN
+578 CTNVTKLTFPD
-589 AITTIGDMAFYNCSS
+589 AITTIGDEAFYNCSS
-604 VTEVTVGSKLW
+604 ITEVTVGSKLQ

-626 SFTAIILPDNFAYMG
+626 SFTAILLPDNFTTMG
-641 ASAFEDCKKL
+641 ASAFEGCKKL
-651 TVAKLGNSLRAVPG
+651 TVAKLGNSLRAVPAR
-665 KAFKNCIA
+665 AFKNCIA
-673 LSEMTVPASSVSIG
+673 LSEMTVPATSVSMG
-687 NQAFYND
+687 DQAFYND
-694 SALAVITMNDGLKTI
+694 SVLAVITMNDGLKTI

-767 DDMTTNSSY
+767 DDMTSRGSY
-776 TDRCYD
+776 TNRCND

-797 LKYDYSD
+797 LKYDYAD
-804 NTYIYDYVDGQWKG
+804 NASVYDYVDGYWKEMS
-818 KYRASAPFINNT
+818 RASAPFVNST
-830 TLQRITIGSKVTFL
+830 TLQKVTIGSKVTFL

-873 DCSSLA
+873 DCSSLTA
-879 STTFH
+879 TTFH
-884 NATGHTLALG
+884 DATNNHTLTLG
-894 DYAFRNCAALPEVT
+894 DYAFRNCATLPEVT
-908 FPQQLVSI
+908 FPRQLLSV

-935 LQSIGNYAF
+935 LESIGNYAF

-951 QLTFKDSGK
+951 QLTFEDSSK

-969 SNSGTSYLDNMPL
+969 SNSGTSYLDNIPL
-982 FGNSS
+982 FGNTN

-1058 RGMAALESIVI
+1058 RGMAALESIVV

-1077 TYAFADD
+1077 TYAFAND

-1105 ECNTLQSI
+1105 ECNALQSI
-1113 TIPSVVTKMD
+1113 TIPSAVTKMD
-1123 GYMFTNCKSLTSAT
+1123 GYMFTHCKTLTSAT

-1151 SGKDYGLFR
+1151 SWKNYGLFS

-1177 EKASRSPFYYIYKL
+1177 EVASRSPFYSIYAL

-1196 GENVKVIDKY
+1196 CENVKVIDKY
-1206 MFSYCTG
+1206 MFSYCKG
-1213 LETVYLPDN
+1213 LEEVNLPDN
-1222 ITSVNLWGFRGCYS
+1222 ITSVNLWGFRGCTS
-1236 LKSVRLSKKL
+1236 LKSVRLSEKL

-1252 GFSGCTSLDNVTFP
+1252 GFAECSSLDNVTFP
-1266 ASMTSVASNSF
+1266 TSMTSVASNSF

-1360 TSLGENSFVGCNNIA
+1360 TSLGENSFAGCNNIA

-1390 FPSEVVA
+1390 FPSEVVT

-1439 KEANMKATE
+1439 TEANMKATE

-1478 SEEGVITANAV
+1478 SAEGVITANAV

-1501 SGVKASCDITVDPTL
+1501 SGVKATCDITVVPTL

-1532 RTANLVATISPVTTT
+1532 RTAHLVATISPVTTT

-1558 EIATVDNEGNVKT
+1558 KIATVDNEGNVKT

-1661 QAKESIAMAKGMN
+1661 QAKDNIVMAKGMN

-1679 ENYIVYSQPSKNA
+1679 ENYIVYSLPSKNA
-1692 IDVALDVNSN
+1692 IDVALGVNSN

-1707 TDIAMTENVDDIN
+1707 ADITMAENVDDVN

-1733 TSSKLN
+1733 TSSKLD
-1739 AHTLRVVVYSL
+1739 AHTLRVIVYSL